1 MANSLG
7 TRLARIDVLIGGADQ
22 ARKQVEEMRK
32 EWAKLGKEVQEAQ
45 RNMEKSVDTVDY
57 DKNKKIYTDALKQQK
72 QLQKSIQE
80 SERNINTVQKY
91 LNDVSGQTLRNLN
104 NAQKGLNQ
112 MLLGVNPKNVESLR
126 TVREY
131 IKQIAD
137 EIQRRKGNLVEFSDI
152 IGDIGNVS
160 DKSLGMAKQRLQEL
174 ISTTQ
179 KNTQEIQIYRDQ
191 LKKVEDEEQRRISAN
206 AGRVMGNLGGSS
218 LSEIQEAIKVTTQLR
233 DAQKLGGQE
242 WNNYNVQIQSAQKYL
257 SDFNNLTKQLS
268 MADRMRNL
276 GEVSEA
282 SLTELK
288 KYWQEQVNGTM
299 LSSSELAKYEA
310 QLKKVTDEEQRR
322 ISANAGRV
330 MGNLGGSS
338 VSEIQEAIKVT
349 TQLRDA
355 QKRGSQE
362 WEIYNDEIQKAQ
374 KYLQDFNDK
383 AKQLTMFRQMGDLT
397 KVSSSSLSEL
407 KKYWQEQING
417 ADTTSAKLKHYQ
429 IQLQAVMKE
438 EERRISVQAGKVMG
452 NLTDSSVSEIQE
464 AIKVTMQLRDAQKLG
479 SQEWDIYNDE
489 IQKAQKY
496 LSDFNDLTKQLSM
509 SDRMRDLG
517 KASES
522 SLAELKKYW
531 QEQVNGAQ
539 RGSQELAEY
548 ESKLKQ
554 VLDEEKKRSAKSAV
568 SVFSNLSGSSLTEIQ
583 DAIKATTQ
591 LRDATELGSKQ
602 WDIYNQYIERAKNYL
617 SDFEN
622 TSKNAAIA
630 ERMKN
635 IGNASTSSLAEL
647 KKFWQEQVDGA
658 ELSSQ
663 KLQQY
668 QQSLEAVV
676 NEEQKRVSQR
686 AQTTLGK
693 VQTGTFDGTISQT
706 KEAIKLLEQYK
717 QQLKTSD
724 TKGIKDVESAIN
736 SLNEK
741 LKQSSAQFSTMDEAL
756 LKAEEVGMGTFDGT
770 YEDLEKLKKSL
781 EVYKKSLEVSDTKG
795 LKKIQVALE
804 VIDKKQKG
812 ALLSAKE
819 LDDIILN
826 LKAAPLED
834 LQKAASQLQQEL
846 SEAERDTREYME
858 TSMNLRRVNEQ
869 INEVKRS
876 WQEHDN
882 QIVATIKRLTSY
894 VLVYAGFNEVVGRI
908 KQLYQANL
916 QLSDSLAD
924 IEKTTGLSTESVA
937 ELSREID
944 SIDTRTAQQ
953 ELHDLA
959 YEAGKLGISAKEDV
973 LGFVKAGNQLLVAL
987 GEDLGGAEAVRQLMK
1002 VNAILGE
1009 TQKLGVEKALLA
1021 TGSAINE
1028 ISQTSRASAGPIV
1041 DVVNRI
1047 GAIGE
1052 AAGLSMSD
1060 LIALAGTLDA
1070 LGQHAEMGGTAL
1082 NTFISTLTSNTTEVA
1097 QAVGLSDDYL
1107 KNLIEQGRTMEAII
1121 AVFEKMNAM
1130 GGLDV
1135 LAPIMKDLGS
1145 DGERIKQVLVTLSS
1159 GVDELK
1165 AQVFTSSRAFKE
1177 ATSVTDE
1184 YNIKN
1189 ENAMAI
1195 MLRMGNAIKE
1205 SFINSGFVEWLTD
1218 VLRYIASIPNRF
1230 ERGET
1235 SIRLMAVALQVL
1247 VGVMIATSS
1256 AVQKASANILLF
1268 GKMMKA
1274 GTVSL
1279 NVFKTAWQALTFAMS
1294 KNPIG
1299 WAVLGFTALAS
1310 AVTMFK
1316 KTVDQAAKAQAEFES
1331 SIQKET
1337 FELNNLKY
1345 AIDKANVSN
1354 GERAALIKQL
1364 NDKYGAYL
1372 GFMVTENNYAEKQEY
1387 IYSLI
1392 NARLRETL
1400 ALKMRDKMMENI
1412 ADKYT
1417 DQIQEL
1423 QSKIIASLNKMQNV
1437 GETNAGDAMA
1447 RIMDGMN
1454 KVVEEGGNLYDA
1466 LDGFMEKYNK
1476 NIKQLPFSSDALKL
1490 MNILKNIRKEAG
1502 QTHTFLESTQ
1512 RAAESKTE
1520 ELMLQDLRKSNQGI
1534 LSSSDLSELNTY
1546 LQQATTYVQRLRED
1560 VDDLNAKREK
1570 GEKLTKAETDEL
1582 AEKNRQL
1589 GVYQNNISQVEK
1601 RIKAIGLES
1610 VWGQGVSL
1618 ETAGVDKLVATY
1630 KKLEAMMKSIN
1641 EDKDYADTFAARGF
1655 KSAREEYEALKKMEQ
1670 DVAKVLAEKWGRDTS
1685 GNWLKVRKSGTRG
1698 EQKEL
1703 NDQVSAAMAA
1713 LEAYFLRRQQAIR
1726 QAYLNEEIT
1735 TEEMNRQIDAT
1746 EEEHLLAR
1754 VELRKKLL
1762 GESNTF
1768 NQKLYGM
1775 EGKNLESTAALLKK
1789 MGEKETDGVRKN
1801 LEKDLLEVQNM
1812 AVKYRQTIEK
1822 ELLKYNPFE
1831 SLVNQFEESLDKLRL
1846 LNTDAEKEFRMSLGF
1861 SGVIDESAV
1870 KERMDALVSL
1880 SEDAYSLNENQLRT
1894 YLSNIDAVWAE
1905 SMSPEQMSLMLKKL
1919 RDFYQDSKAAAEKYA
1934 KDIKEMIDVQ
1944 WETSGNQK
1952 LWEDRIKGSDD
1963 QSELM
1968 GAAGNLGLA
1977 STQSSFLGT
1986 SDTDNAELEALR
1998 IKLEAA
2004 AQYYEQF
2011 ESRKKELIQQA
2022 IASGATQQ
2030 QAEESFLMAQKE
2042 AYDNYIAAREEQSA
2056 KELEITESKL
2066 STLKNYT
2073 DAVVDFSEQMGEA
2086 AFSEVD
2092 DRKEAAK
2099 QLLQTAMKLTKDLIM
2114 QKVQELIMKK
2124 ALGAQEVAQEAAT
2137 TTTVTALHGT
2147 QAITDLTVQGAKTSG
2162 DIALGTASGAAK
2174 TIGQLGWWGIPLVAV
2189 ISAAL
2194 SALMG
2199 LAMGK
2204 LNKSKQ
2210 EVAAA
2215 TGVSSSKGRVATGML
2230 TYAEGDYPVLGNDGQ
2245 IYNARYQKELKTG
2258 VYGGGAHFGIFSEK
2272 KPEMIVD
2279 GDTTQKLILNYPHI
2293 YDSILTIARHGQ
2305 LKSAA
2310 MPTFASG
2317 SYPSMPAQA
2326 SQAAQQAGGSGMSAA
2341 EMSQVLTGVTDA
2353 VNALTQR
2360 LNQPISA
2367 TVDPYG
2373 RKGAVNQLS
2382 KASKF
2387 MNKNGLTK

>member
-7 TRLARIDVLIGGADQ
+7 TRLARIDVLIGGAEQ

-32 EWAKLGKEVQEAQ
+32 EWKELDKVIQEAQ
-45 RNMEKSVDTVDY
+45 RNMEMSVDTVDY
-57 DKNKKIYTDALKQQK
+57 DKNKKIYEDALKKQK
-72 QLQKSIQE
+72 QLQKSITE
-80 SERNINTVQKY
+80 SERNVNTVQKY
-91 LNDVSGQTLRNLN
+91 LTDISGQTLRNLN
-104 NAQKGLNQ
+104 NAQRGLRD
-112 MLLGVNPKNVESLR
+112 MLLGVNPKDLKTLN
-126 TVREY
+126 TVRDY

-179 KNTQEIQIYRDQ
+179 KNTKEIQTYREQ
-191 LKKVEDEEQRRISAN
+191 LKKVEDEEQRRISSK
-206 AGRVMGNLGGSS
+206 AGRVMGNLDGSS
-218 LSEIQEAIKVTTQLR
+218 VAEIQEAINVTTKLR

-242 WNNYNVQIQSAQKYL
+242 WEIYNDEIQRAQKYL
-257 SDFNNLTKQLS
+257 SDFNNLTKQI
-268 MADRMRNL
+268 A
-276 GEVSEA
+276 
-282 SLTELK
+282 
-288 KYWQEQVNGTM
+288 
-299 LSSSELAKYEA
+299 
-310 QLKKVTDEEQRR
+310 
-322 ISANAGRV
+322 
-330 MGNLGGSS
+330 
-338 VSEIQEAIKVT
+338 
-349 TQLRDA
+349 
-355 QKRGSQE
+355 
-362 WEIYNDEIQKAQ
+362 
-374 KYLQDFNDK
+374 
-383 AKQLTMFRQMGDLT
+383 
-397 KVSSSSLSEL
+397 
-407 KKYWQEQING
+407 
-417 ADTTSAKLKHYQ
+417 
-429 IQLQAVMKE
+429 
-438 EERRISVQAGKVMG
+438 
-452 NLTDSSVSEIQE
+452 
-464 AIKVTMQLRDAQKLG
+464 
-479 SQEWDIYNDE
+479 
-489 IQKAQKY
+489 
-496 LSDFNDLTKQLSM
+496 M
-509 SDRMRDLG
+509 SDRMKELG

-522 SLAELKKYW
+522 SLSELKKYW

-602 WDIYNQYIERAKNYL
+602 WDIYNQYIERAKKYL

-668 QQSLEAVV
+668 QQNLEAVIK
-676 NEEQKRVSQR
+676 EEQNRISNR

-724 TKGIKDVESAIN
+724 TKGVKEVESAIN

-741 LKQSSAQFSTMDEAL
+741 LKQSSAEFTSLEDAL
-756 LKAEEVGMGTFDGT
+756 VKAETVGQGTFDGT

-781 EVYKKSLEVSDTKG
+781 EEYKKKLEVSDTKG
-795 LKKIQVALE
+795 LKKIEDALSTIE
-804 VIDKKQKG
+804 KRQKNSV
-812 ALLSAKE
+812 LSAEE
-819 LDDIILN
+819 LNKVILT
-826 LKAAPLED
+826 LKTAPLED
-834 LQKAASQLQQEL
+834 LQKAAAQLQQEL

-858 TSMNLRRVNEQ
+858 ASMNLRRVNEQ

-1107 KNLIEQGRTMEAII
+1107 KDLIEQGKTIQAVI

-1195 MLRMGNAIKE
+1195 MQRMGNAIKE

-1218 VLRYIASIPNRF
+1218 VLRYISSIPNRF
-1230 ERGET
+1230 KRGET
-1235 SIRLMAVALQVL
+1235 SIRLTAVALQVL

-1256 AVQKASANILLF
+1256 AVQKASANIVLF
-1268 GKMMKA
+1268 TKMVKS
-1274 GTVSL
+1274 GTASV
-1279 NVFKTAWQALTFAMS
+1279 NIFKIAWQSLSKAMMS
-1294 KNPIG
+1294 NPLG
-1299 WAVLGFTALAS
+1299 WVVLGFTALTS
-1310 AVTMFK
+1310 AITYFK
-1316 KTVDQAAKAQAEFES
+1316 KSVDEATKAQSEFEAA
-1331 SIQKET
+1331 IQKET
-1337 FELNNLKY
+1337 FELSNLKY

-1502 QTHTFLESTQ
+1502 QTQTFLESTQ

-1534 LSSSDLSELNTY
+1534 LSSSDLPELNTY
-1546 LQQATTYVQRLRED
+1546 LQQATTYVQRLRSD
-1560 VDDLNAKREK
+1560 VEYLNAKREK
-1570 GEKLTKAETDEL
+1570 GKKLTELETAELERLNERKEKGIMLNKLEESRLEELNDKRRKGENLTDSEL
-1582 AEKNRQL
+1582 KELEEKNRLL
-1589 GVYQNNISQVEK
+1589 GVYQYNIDQVEK

-1655 KSAREEYEALKKMEQ
+1655 KSAKEEYEALKKMEQ

-1698 EQKEL
+1698 EQKEM
-1703 NDQVSAAMAA
+1703 NDEISAAMSA

-1726 QAYLNEEIT
+1726 QAYLDEQIT

-1762 GESNTF
+1762 GEENTF
-1768 NQKLYGM
+1768 NQNLYGM
-1775 EGKNLESTAALLKK
+1775 EGKNLESTAALIKK
-1789 MGEKETDGVRKN
+1789 LGERQTDGLRKN

-1870 KERMDALVSL
+1870 KERINALVSL
-1880 SEDAYSLNENQLRT
+1880 SEDAYSLNEDQLRT

-1934 KDIKEMIDVQ
+1934 KDIKEMIDSS
-1944 WETSGNQK
+1944 WKDSGKEKEWDDIINASEQR
-1952 LWEDRIKGSDD
+1952 LEDTENMS
-1963 QSELM
+1963 QV
-1968 GAAGNLGLA
+1968 GLA
-1977 STQSSFLGT
+1977 SSKTTILGT
-1986 SDTDNAELEALR
+1986 SDVDKAELDSLR
-1998 IKLEAA
+1998 YKLEAA
-2004 AQYYEQF
+2004 QEYYESFYNRREQ
-2011 ESRKKELIQQA
+2011 LIQQA
-2022 IASGATQQ
+2022 IANGATEQ
-2030 QAEESFLMAQKE
+2030 QAIASQIKAEEK
-2042 AYDNYIAAREEQSA
+2042 ARQDSENALIDYYNKQN
-2056 KELEITESKL
+2056 EITFAKL
-2066 STLKNYT
+2066 SSLKEYT

-2086 AFSEVD
+2086 AFAEVD
-2092 DRKEAAK
+2092 DRKQAAK
-2099 QLLQTAMKLTKDLIM
+2099 MLLQTAMKLTKDLIM
-2114 QKVQELIMKK
+2114 QKITELLMKK
-2124 ALGAQEVAQEAAT
+2124 TLGDQEVAQEAAT
-2137 TTTVTALHGT
+2137 SATVTAIHGS
-2147 QAITDLTVQGAKTSG
+2147 QAITDMTVEGAKTAGDVTSG
-2162 DIALGTASGAAK
+2162 IARGSAK
-2174 TIGQLGWWGIPLVAV
+2174 TIGDLGWWGIPLIAV

-2204 LNKSKQ
+2204 LNKAKQ
-2210 EVAAA
+2210 DVAAA
-2215 TGVSSSKGRVATGML
+2215 TGVSSSKGRVAAGML

-2293 YDSILTIARHGQ
+2293 YESILTIARHGQ

-2317 SYPSMPAQA
+2317 NYPSMPAQITQVA
-2326 SQAAQQAGGSGMSAA
+2326 SGATDMTMQNEQMTQMLGSVA
-2341 EMSQVLTGVTDA
+2341 E
-2353 VNALTQR
+2353 ALSTLNER
-2360 LNQPISA
+2360 LSKPISA

-2373 RKGAVNQLS
+2373 SKGAVNQLN
-2382 KASKF
+2382 KASNF
-2387 MNKNGLTK
+2387 MTKRGLIK

>member
-7 TRLARIDVLIGGADQ
+7 TRLARIDVLIGGAEQ
-22 ARKQVEEMRK
+22 ARKQVEQMRE
-32 EWAKLGKEVQEAQ
+32 EWKKLGKQAQEAQ
-45 RNMEKSVDTVDY
+45 KNMQATVDTVAY
-57 DKNKKIYTDALKQQK
+57 DKNKKIYEDALKQQK
-72 QLQKSIQE
+72 QLQKSITE

-91 LNDVSGQTLRNLN
+91 LTDISGQTLRNLN
-104 NAQKGLNQ
+104 NAQKGLKQ
-112 MLLGVNPKNVESLR
+112 MLLGVNPKDLQTLN
-126 TVREY
+126 TVRDY

-137 EIQRRKGNLVEFSDI
+137 EAQRRKGNLVEFSDI

-179 KNTQEIQIYRDQ
+179 KNTKEIQTYREQ
-191 LKKVEDEEQRRISAN
+191 LKKVEDEEQRRISSK
-206 AGRVMGNLGGSS
+206 AGRVMGNLDGSS
-218 LSEIQEAIKVTTQLR
+218 VAEIQEAINVTTKLR

-242 WNNYNVQIQSAQKYL
+242 WEIYNDEIQRAQKYL
-257 SDFNNLTKQLS
+257 SDFNNLTKQI
-268 MADRMRNL
+268 A
-276 GEVSEA
+276 
-282 SLTELK
+282 
-288 KYWQEQVNGTM
+288 
-299 LSSSELAKYEA
+299 
-310 QLKKVTDEEQRR
+310 
-322 ISANAGRV
+322 
-330 MGNLGGSS
+330 
-338 VSEIQEAIKVT
+338 
-349 TQLRDA
+349 
-355 QKRGSQE
+355 
-362 WEIYNDEIQKAQ
+362 
-374 KYLQDFNDK
+374 
-383 AKQLTMFRQMGDLT
+383 
-397 KVSSSSLSEL
+397 
-407 KKYWQEQING
+407 
-417 ADTTSAKLKHYQ
+417 
-429 IQLQAVMKE
+429 
-438 EERRISVQAGKVMG
+438 
-452 NLTDSSVSEIQE
+452 
-464 AIKVTMQLRDAQKLG
+464 
-479 SQEWDIYNDE
+479 
-489 IQKAQKY
+489 
-496 LSDFNDLTKQLSM
+496 M
-509 SDRMRDLG
+509 SDRMKELG

-522 SLAELKKYW
+522 SLSELKKYW

-602 WDIYNQYIERAKNYL
+602 WDIYNQYIERAKKYL

-668 QQSLEAVV
+668 QQNLEAVIK
-676 NEEQKRVSQR
+676 EEQNRISNR
-686 AQTTLGK
+686 AQTTLGQ
-693 VQTGTFDGTISQT
+693 VQTGTFDGTIAQT

-724 TKGIKDVESAIN
+724 TKGVKEVESAIN

-741 LKQSSAQFSTMDEAL
+741 LKQSSAEFTSLEDAL
-756 LKAEEVGMGTFDGT
+756 DKAETVGQGTFDGT

-781 EVYKKSLEVSDTKG
+781 EEYKKKLEVSDTKG
-795 LKKIQVALE
+795 LKKIEDALSTIE
-804 VIDKKQKG
+804 KKQKNSV
-812 ALLSAKE
+812 LSAKE
-819 LDDIILN
+819 LDKVLLS
-826 LKAAPLED
+826 LKTASLED
-834 LQKAASQLQQEL
+834 LQKAAAQLQEEL
-846 SEAERDTREYME
+846 SKTERDAEKYVE
-858 TSMNLRRVNEQ
+858 KSMDLRRVNEQ

-1107 KNLIEQGRTMEAII
+1107 KNLIEQGKTIQAVI

-1195 MLRMGNAIKE
+1195 MQRMGNAIKE

-1218 VLRYIASIPNRF
+1218 VLRYISSIPNRF
-1230 ERGET
+1230 ERGEK
-1235 SIRLMAVALQVL
+1235 SIRLMAVTVQAL

-1256 AVQKASANILLF
+1256 AVQKASANIVLF
-1268 GKMMKA
+1268 TKMVKA
-1274 GTVSL
+1274 GTASV
-1279 NVFKTAWQALTFAMS
+1279 NIFKIAWQWLSKAMMS
-1294 KNPIG
+1294 NPLG
-1299 WAVLGFTALAS
+1299 WVVLGFTALTS
-1310 AVTMFK
+1310 AITYFK
-1316 KTVDQAAKAQAEFES
+1316 KSVDEATKAQSEFEAA
-1331 SIQKET
+1331 IQKET
-1337 FELNNLKY
+1337 FELSNLKY

-1423 QSKIIASLNKMQNV
+1423 QSKIIASLNKMENV

-1447 RIMDGMN
+1447 LIMDGMN

-1466 LDGFMEKYNK
+1466 LDGFMEKYDK

-1502 QTHTFLESTQ
+1502 QTQTFLESTQ

-1534 LSSSDLSELNTY
+1534 LSSSDIPELNTY
-1546 LQQATTYVQRLRED
+1546 LQQATTYVQRLRSD
-1560 VDDLNAKREK
+1560 VEYLNAKREK
-1570 GEKLTKAETDEL
+1570 GKKLTELETAELERLNERKEKGIMLNKLEESRLEELNDKRRKGENLTDSEL
-1582 AEKNRQL
+1582 KELKEKNRLL
-1589 GVYQNNISQVEK
+1589 GVYQHNIDQVEK

-1655 KSAREEYEALKKMEQ
+1655 KSAKEEYEALKKMEQ

-1698 EQKEL
+1698 EQKEM
-1703 NDQVSAAMAA
+1703 NDEISAAMSA

-1726 QAYLNEEIT
+1726 QAYLDEQIT

-1762 GESNTF
+1762 GEENTF
-1768 NQKLYGM
+1768 NQNLYGM
-1775 EGKNLESTAALLKK
+1775 EGKNLESTAALIKK
-1789 MGEKETDGVRKN
+1789 LGERQTDGLRKN

-1870 KERMDALVSL
+1870 KERINALVSL
-1880 SEDAYSLNENQLRT
+1880 SEDAYSLNEDELRT

-1934 KDIKEMIDVQ
+1934 KDIKETIDVQ

-1952 LWEDRIKGSDD
+1952 LWEDRIKGADD

-2042 AYDNYIAAREEQSA
+2042 AYDNYIAAREEQSS

-2066 STLKNYT
+2066 GTLKNYT

-2086 AFSEVD
+2086 AFAEVD
-2092 DRKEAAK
+2092 DRKQAAK
-2099 QLLQTAMKLTKDLIM
+2099 MLLQTAMKLTKDLIM
-2114 QKVQELIMKK
+2114 QKITELLMKK
-2124 ALGAQEVAQEAAT
+2124 TLGDQEVTQEAAT
-2137 TTTVTALHGT
+2137 SATVTAIHGS
-2147 QAITDLTVQGAKTSG
+2147 QAITDMTVEGAKTTGDVTSG
-2162 DIALGTASGAAK
+2162 IARGSAK
-2174 TIGQLGWWGIPLVAV
+2174 TIGDLGWWGIPLIAV

-2204 LNKSKQ
+2204 LNKAKQ
-2210 EVAAA
+2210 DVAAA
-2215 TGVSSSKGRVATGML
+2215 TGVSSSKGRVAAGML

-2317 SYPSMPAQA
+2317 NYPSMPAQITQVA
-2326 SQAAQQAGGSGMSAA
+2326 SGATDMTMQNEQMTQMLGSVAEALSTLNERLSKPIRAA
-2341 EMSQVLTGVTDA
+2341 
-2353 VNALTQR
+2353 
-2360 LNQPISA
+2360 
-2367 TVDPYG
+2367 VDPYG
-2373 RKGAVNQLS
+2373 SKGAVNQLN
-2382 KASKF
+2382 KASNF
-2387 MNKNGLTK
+2387 MTKRGLIK

>member
-7 TRLARIDVLIGGADQ
+7 TRLARIDVLIGGAEQ

-32 EWAKLGKEVQEAQ
+32 EWAKLGKEVQQAQ

-57 DKNKKIYTDALKQQK
+57 DENKKAYTEALKQQK

-80 SERNINTVQKY
+80 SERNINTVEKY
-91 LNDVSGQTLRNLN
+91 LADISGQTLRNLN
-104 NAQKGLNQ
+104 NAQKGLKQ
-112 MLLGVNPKNVESLR
+112 MLLGVNPKNIESLN
-126 TVREY
+126 TVRDY

-137 EIQRRKGNLVEFSDI
+137 EAQRRKGNLVEFSDI

-174 ISTTQ
+174 ISSTRL
-179 KNTQEIQIYRDQ
+179 NTQEIQKYREQ
-191 LKKVEDEEQRRISAN
+191 LAQVEAEETR
-206 AGRVMGNLGGSS
+206 
-218 LSEIQEAIKVTTQLR
+218 
-233 DAQKLGGQE
+233 
-242 WNNYNVQIQSAQKYL
+242 
-257 SDFNNLTKQLS
+257 
-268 MADRMRNL
+268 
-276 GEVSEA
+276 
-282 SLTELK
+282 
-288 KYWQEQVNGTM
+288 
-299 LSSSELAKYEA
+299 
-310 QLKKVTDEEQRR
+310 
-322 ISANAGRV
+322 
-330 MGNLGGSS
+330 
-338 VSEIQEAIKVT
+338 
-349 TQLRDA
+349 
-355 QKRGSQE
+355 
-362 WEIYNDEIQKAQ
+362 
-374 KYLQDFNDK
+374 
-383 AKQLTMFRQMGDLT
+383 
-397 KVSSSSLSEL
+397 
-407 KKYWQEQING
+407 
-417 ADTTSAKLKHYQ
+417 
-429 IQLQAVMKE
+429 
-438 EERRISVQAGKVMG
+438 
-452 NLTDSSVSEIQE
+452 
-464 AIKVTMQLRDAQKLG
+464 
-479 SQEWDIYNDE
+479 
-489 IQKAQKY
+489 
-496 LSDFNDLTKQLSM
+496 
-509 SDRMRDLG
+509 
-517 KASES
+517 
-522 SLAELKKYW
+522 
-531 QEQVNGAQ
+531 
-539 RGSQELAEY
+539 
-548 ESKLKQ
+548 
-554 VLDEEKKRSAKSAV
+554 
-568 SVFSNLSGSSLTEIQ
+568 
-583 DAIKATTQ
+583 
-591 LRDATELGSKQ
+591 
-602 WDIYNQYIERAKNYL
+602 
-617 SDFEN
+617 
-622 TSKNAAIA
+622 
-630 ERMKN
+630 
-635 IGNASTSSLAEL
+635 
-647 KKFWQEQVDGA
+647 
-658 ELSSQ
+658 
-663 KLQQY
+663 
-668 QQSLEAVV
+668 
-676 NEEQKRVSQR
+676 RVSQR
-686 AQTTLGK
+686 AQTTLGQ
-693 VQTGTFDGTISQT
+693 VQTGTFDGTIAQT

-724 TKGIKDVESAIN
+724 IKGVKEVESAIN

-741 LKQSSAQFSTMDEAL
+741 LKQSSAEFTSLEDAL
-756 LKAEEVGMGTFDGT
+756 DKAETVGQGTFDGT

-781 EVYKKSLEVSDTKG
+781 EEYKKSLEVSDTKG
-795 LKKIQVALE
+795 LKKIEDALSTIE
-804 VIDKKQKG
+804 KKQKNSV
-812 ALLSAKE
+812 LSAKE
-819 LDDIILN
+819 LDKVLLS
-826 LKAAPLED
+826 LKTASLEN
-834 LQKAASQLQQEL
+834 LQKAAAQLQEEL
-846 SEAERDTREYME
+846 SETERDAEKYVE
-858 TSMNLRRVNEQ
+858 KSMDLRRVNEQ

-1107 KNLIEQGRTMEAII
+1107 KNLIEQGKTIQAVI

-1159 GVDELK
+1159 SVDELK

-1184 YNIKN
+1184 YNTKN

-1195 MLRMGNAIKE
+1195 MQRMGNAIKE

-1218 VLRYIASIPNRF
+1218 VLRYISSIPNRF
-1230 ERGET
+1230 ERGEK
-1235 SIRLMAVALQVL
+1235 SIRLMAVTVQAL

-1256 AVQKASANILLF
+1256 AVQKASANIVLF
-1268 GKMMKA
+1268 TKMVKA
-1274 GTVSL
+1274 GTASV
-1279 NVFKTAWQALTFAMS
+1279 NIFKIAWQWLSKAMMS
-1294 KNPIG
+1294 NPLG
-1299 WAVLGFTALAS
+1299 WVVLGFTALTS
-1310 AVTMFK
+1310 AITYFK
-1316 KTVDQAAKAQAEFES
+1316 KSVDEATKAQSEFEAA
-1331 SIQKET
+1331 IQKET
-1337 FELNNLKY
+1337 FELSNLKY

-1447 RIMDGMN
+1447 LIMDGMN

-1502 QTHTFLESTQ
+1502 QTQTFLESTQ

-1534 LSSSDLSELNTY
+1534 LSSSDIPELNTY
-1546 LQQATTYVQRLRED
+1546 LQQATTYVQRLRSD
-1560 VDDLNAKREK
+1560 VEYLNAKREK
-1570 GEKLTKAETDEL
+1570 GKKLTELETAELERLNERKEKGIMLNKLEESRLEELNDKRRKGENITDSEL
-1582 AEKNRQL
+1582 KELKEKNRLL
-1589 GVYQNNISQVEK
+1589 GAYQYNIDQVEK

-1655 KSAREEYEALKKMEQ
+1655 KSAKEEYEALKKMEQ

-1698 EQKEL
+1698 EQKEM
-1703 NDQVSAAMAA
+1703 NDEISAAMSA

-1726 QAYLNEEIT
+1726 QAYLDEQIT

-1762 GESNTF
+1762 GEENTF
-1768 NQKLYGM
+1768 NQNLYGM
-1775 EGKNLESTAALLKK
+1775 EGKNLESTAALIKK
-1789 MGEKETDGVRKN
+1789 LGERQTDGLRKN

-1870 KERMDALVSL
+1870 KERINAIVSL
-1880 SEDAYSLNENQLRT
+1880 SEDAYSLNEDQLRT

-1952 LWEDRIKGSDD
+1952 LWEDRIKGTDERT
-1963 QSELM
+1963 ELM

-1986 SDTDNAELEALR
+1986 SETDNAELEALR
-1998 IKLEAA
+1998 IRLEAA
-2004 AQYYEQF
+2004 RQYYEEF
-2011 ESRKKELIQQA
+2011 YARKEELIQQA

-2030 QAEESFLMAQKE
+2030 EAEESYRMAEKE
-2042 AYDNYIAAREEQSA
+2042 ALDELNAAREEQAS

-2086 AFSEVD
+2086 AFAEVD
-2092 DRKEAAK
+2092 DRKQAAK
-2099 QLLQTAMKLTKDLIM
+2099 MLLQTAMKLTKDLIM
-2114 QKVQELIMKK
+2114 QKITELLMKK
-2124 ALGAQEVAQEAAT
+2124 TLGDQEVAQEAAT
-2137 TTTVTALHGT
+2137 SATVTAIHGS
-2147 QAITDLTVQGAKTSG
+2147 QAITDMTVEGAKTAGDVTSG
-2162 DIALGTASGAAK
+2162 IARGSAK
-2174 TIGQLGWWGIPLVAV
+2174 TIGDLGWWGIPLIAV

-2204 LNKSKQ
+2204 LNKAKQ
-2210 EVAAA
+2210 DVAAA
-2215 TGVSSSKGRVATGML
+2215 TGVSSSKGRVAAGML

-2317 SYPSMPAQA
+2317 NYPSMPAQITQVA
-2326 SQAAQQAGGSGMSAA
+2326 SGAADMTMQNEQMTQMLGSVAEALSTLNERLSKPIRAA
-2341 EMSQVLTGVTDA
+2341 
-2353 VNALTQR
+2353 
-2360 LNQPISA
+2360 
-2367 TVDPYG
+2367 VDPYG
-2373 RKGAVNQLS
+2373 SKGAVNQLN
-2382 KASKF
+2382 KASNF
-2387 MNKNGLTK
+2387 MTKRGLIK

>member
-7 TRLARIDVLIGGADQ
+7 TRLARIDVLIGGAEQ
-22 ARKQVEEMRK
+22 ARKQVEQMRE
-32 EWAKLGKEVQEAQ
+32 EWKKLGKQAQEAQ
-45 RNMEKSVDTVDY
+45 KNMQATVDTVAY
-57 DKNKKIYTDALKQQK
+57 DKNKKIYEDALKQQK
-72 QLQKSIQE
+72 QLQKSITE

-91 LNDVSGQTLRNLN
+91 LTDISGQTLRNLN
-104 NAQKGLNQ
+104 NAQKGLKQ
-112 MLLGVNPKNVESLR
+112 MLLGVNPKDLQTLN
-126 TVREY
+126 TVRDY

-137 EIQRRKGNLVEFSDI
+137 EAQRRKGNLVEFSDI

-179 KNTQEIQIYRDQ
+179 KNTKEIQTYREQ
-191 LKKVEDEEQRRISAN
+191 LKKVEDEEQRRISSK
-206 AGRVMGNLGGSS
+206 AGRVMGNLDGSS
-218 LSEIQEAIKVTTQLR
+218 VAEIQEAINVTTKLR

-242 WNNYNVQIQSAQKYL
+242 WEIYNDEIQRAQKYL
-257 SDFNNLTKQLS
+257 SDFNNLTKQI
-268 MADRMRNL
+268 A
-276 GEVSEA
+276 
-282 SLTELK
+282 
-288 KYWQEQVNGTM
+288 
-299 LSSSELAKYEA
+299 
-310 QLKKVTDEEQRR
+310 
-322 ISANAGRV
+322 
-330 MGNLGGSS
+330 
-338 VSEIQEAIKVT
+338 
-349 TQLRDA
+349 
-355 QKRGSQE
+355 
-362 WEIYNDEIQKAQ
+362 
-374 KYLQDFNDK
+374 
-383 AKQLTMFRQMGDLT
+383 
-397 KVSSSSLSEL
+397 
-407 KKYWQEQING
+407 
-417 ADTTSAKLKHYQ
+417 
-429 IQLQAVMKE
+429 
-438 EERRISVQAGKVMG
+438 
-452 NLTDSSVSEIQE
+452 
-464 AIKVTMQLRDAQKLG
+464 
-479 SQEWDIYNDE
+479 
-489 IQKAQKY
+489 
-496 LSDFNDLTKQLSM
+496 M
-509 SDRMRDLG
+509 SDRMKELG

-522 SLAELKKYW
+522 SLSELKKYW

-602 WDIYNQYIERAKNYL
+602 WDIYNQYIERAKKYL

-668 QQSLEAVV
+668 QQNLEAVIK
-676 NEEQKRVSQR
+676 EEQNRISNR
-686 AQTTLGK
+686 AQTTLGQ
-693 VQTGTFDGTISQT
+693 VQTGTFDGTIAQT

-724 TKGIKDVESAIN
+724 TKGVKEVESAIN

-741 LKQSSAQFSTMDEAL
+741 LKQSSAEFTSLEDAL
-756 LKAEEVGMGTFDGT
+756 DKAETVGQGTFDGT

-781 EVYKKSLEVSDTKG
+781 EEYKKKLEVSDTKG
-795 LKKIQVALE
+795 LKKIEDALSTIE
-804 VIDKKQKG
+804 KKQKNSV
-812 ALLSAKE
+812 LSAKE
-819 LDDIILN
+819 LDKVLLS
-826 LKAAPLED
+826 LKTASLED
-834 LQKAASQLQQEL
+834 LQKAAAQLQEEL
-846 SEAERDTREYME
+846 SKTERDAEKYVE
-858 TSMNLRRVNEQ
+858 KSMDLRRVNEQ

-1107 KNLIEQGRTMEAII
+1107 KNLIEQGKTIQAVI

-1195 MLRMGNAIKE
+1195 MQRMGNAIKE

-1218 VLRYIASIPNRF
+1218 VLRYISSIPNRF
-1230 ERGET
+1230 ERGEK
-1235 SIRLMAVALQVL
+1235 SIRLMAVTVQAL

-1256 AVQKASANILLF
+1256 AVQKASANIVLF
-1268 GKMMKA
+1268 TKMVKA
-1274 GTVSL
+1274 GTASV
-1279 NVFKTAWQALTFAMS
+1279 NIFKIAWQWLSKAMMS
-1294 KNPIG
+1294 NPLG
-1299 WAVLGFTALAS
+1299 WVVLGFTALTS
-1310 AVTMFK
+1310 AITYFK
-1316 KTVDQAAKAQAEFES
+1316 KSVDEATKAQSEFEAA
-1331 SIQKET
+1331 IQKET
-1337 FELNNLKY
+1337 FELSNLKY

-1423 QSKIIASLNKMQNV
+1423 QSKIIASLNKMENV

-1447 RIMDGMN
+1447 LIMDGMN

-1466 LDGFMEKYNK
+1466 LDGFMEKYDK

-1502 QTHTFLESTQ
+1502 QTQTFLESTQ

-1534 LSSSDLSELNTY
+1534 LSSSDIPELNTY
-1546 LQQATTYVQRLRED
+1546 LQQATTYVQRLRSD
-1560 VDDLNAKREK
+1560 VEYLNAKREK
-1570 GEKLTKAETDEL
+1570 GKKLTELETAELERLNERKEKGIMLNKLEESRLEELNDKRRKGENLTDSEL
-1582 AEKNRQL
+1582 KELKEKNRLL
-1589 GVYQNNISQVEK
+1589 GVYQYNIDQVEK

-1655 KSAREEYEALKKMEQ
+1655 KSAKEEYEALKKMEQ

-1698 EQKEL
+1698 EQKEM
-1703 NDQVSAAMAA
+1703 NDEISAAMSA

-1726 QAYLNEEIT
+1726 QAYLDEQIT

-1762 GESNTF
+1762 GEENTF
-1768 NQKLYGM
+1768 NQNLYGM
-1775 EGKNLESTAALLKK
+1775 EGKNLESTAALIKK
-1789 MGEKETDGVRKN
+1789 LGERQTDGLRKN

-1831 SLVNQFEESLDKLRL
+1831 SIVNQFEESLDKLRL

-1870 KERMDALVSL
+1870 KERINALVSL
-1880 SEDAYSLNENQLRT
+1880 SEDAYNMNEIQLRGR
-1894 YLSNIDAVWAE
+1894 LLGIDKIWAE

-1919 RDFYQDSKAAAEKYA
+1919 RDFYQDSKSAAEKYA

-1952 LWEDRIKGSDD
+1952 LWEDRIKGTDERT
-1963 QSELM
+1963 ELM

-1986 SDTDNAELEALR
+1986 SETDNAELEALR
-1998 IKLEAA
+1998 IRLEAA
-2004 AQYYEQF
+2004 RQYYEEF
-2011 ESRKKELIQQA
+2011 YARKEELIQQA

-2030 QAEESFLMAQKE
+2030 EAEESYRMAEKE
-2042 AYDNYIAAREEQSA
+2042 ALDELNAAREEQAS

-2086 AFSEVD
+2086 AFAEVD
-2092 DRKEAAK
+2092 DRKQAAK
-2099 QLLQTAMKLTKDLIM
+2099 MLLQTAMKLTKDLIM
-2114 QKVQELIMKK
+2114 QKITELLMKK
-2124 ALGAQEVAQEAAT
+2124 TLGDQEVAQEAAT
-2137 TTTVTALHGT
+2137 SATVTAIHGS
-2147 QAITDLTVQGAKTSG
+2147 QAITDMTVEGAKTAGDVTSG
-2162 DIALGTASGAAK
+2162 IARGSAK
-2174 TIGQLGWWGIPLVAV
+2174 TIGDLGWWGIPLIAV

-2204 LNKSKQ
+2204 LNKAKQ
-2210 EVAAA
+2210 DVAAA
-2215 TGVSSSKGRVATGML
+2215 TGVSSSKGRVAAGML

-2293 YDSILTIARHGQ
+2293 YESILTIARHGQ

-2317 SYPSMPAQA
+2317 SYPSMPAQITQVA
-2326 SQAAQQAGGSGMSAA
+2326 SGATDMTMQNEQMTQMLGSVA
-2341 EMSQVLTGVTDA
+2341 E
-2353 VNALTQR
+2353 ALSTLNER
-2360 LNQPISA
+2360 LSKPISA

-2373 RKGAVNQLS
+2373 SKGAVNQLN
-2382 KASKF
+2382 KASNF
-2387 MNKNGLTK
+2387 MTKRGLIK

>member
-112 MLLGVNPKNVESLR
+112 MLLGVNPKNIESLR

-137 EIQRRKGNLVEFSDI
+137 EIQRRKGNIVEFSDI

-160 DKSLGMAKQRLQEL
+160 DKSLGKAKERLQDLIKSTEL
-174 ISTTQ
+174 
-179 KNTQEIQIYRDQ
+179 NTQEIQKYRDQ
-191 LKKVEDEEQRRISAN
+191 LAQVEAEETR
-206 AGRVMGNLGGSS
+206 
-218 LSEIQEAIKVTTQLR
+218 
-233 DAQKLGGQE
+233 
-242 WNNYNVQIQSAQKYL
+242 
-257 SDFNNLTKQLS
+257 
-268 MADRMRNL
+268 
-276 GEVSEA
+276 
-282 SLTELK
+282 
-288 KYWQEQVNGTM
+288 
-299 LSSSELAKYEA
+299 
-310 QLKKVTDEEQRR
+310 
-322 ISANAGRV
+322 
-330 MGNLGGSS
+330 
-338 VSEIQEAIKVT
+338 
-349 TQLRDA
+349 
-355 QKRGSQE
+355 
-362 WEIYNDEIQKAQ
+362 
-374 KYLQDFNDK
+374 
-383 AKQLTMFRQMGDLT
+383 
-397 KVSSSSLSEL
+397 
-407 KKYWQEQING
+407 
-417 ADTTSAKLKHYQ
+417 
-429 IQLQAVMKE
+429 
-438 EERRISVQAGKVMG
+438 
-452 NLTDSSVSEIQE
+452 
-464 AIKVTMQLRDAQKLG
+464 
-479 SQEWDIYNDE
+479 
-489 IQKAQKY
+489 
-496 LSDFNDLTKQLSM
+496 
-509 SDRMRDLG
+509 
-517 KASES
+517 
-522 SLAELKKYW
+522 
-531 QEQVNGAQ
+531 
-539 RGSQELAEY
+539 
-548 ESKLKQ
+548 
-554 VLDEEKKRSAKSAV
+554 
-568 SVFSNLSGSSLTEIQ
+568 
-583 DAIKATTQ
+583 
-591 LRDATELGSKQ
+591 
-602 WDIYNQYIERAKNYL
+602 
-617 SDFEN
+617 
-622 TSKNAAIA
+622 
-630 ERMKN
+630 
-635 IGNASTSSLAEL
+635 
-647 KKFWQEQVDGA
+647 
-658 ELSSQ
+658 
-663 KLQQY
+663 
-668 QQSLEAVV
+668 
-676 NEEQKRVSQR
+676 RVSQR

-756 LKAEEVGMGTFDGT
+756 LKAEDVGMGTFDGT

-781 EVYKKSLEVSDTKG
+781 EEYKKSLEVSDTRG
-795 LKKIQVALE
+795 LKKIQVALD

-882 QIVATIKRLTSY
+882 QIAATIKRLTSY

-1097 QAVGLSDDYL
+1097 QAVGLSDEYL

-1218 VLRYIASIPNRF
+1218 VLRYISSIPNRF

-1299 WAVLGFTALAS
+1299 WAVLGFTALTS

-1316 KTVDQAAKAQAEFES
+1316 KTVDQAAKAQSEFEA

-1354 GERAALIKQL
+1354 GERSALIKQL

-1502 QTHTFLESTQ
+1502 QTQTFLESTQ

-1655 KSAREEYEALKKMEQ
+1655 KSAKEEYEALKKMEQ

-1998 IKLEAA
+1998 IRLEAA
-2004 AQYYEQF
+2004 RQYYEEF
-2011 ESRKKELIQQA
+2011 YARKEELIQQA
-2022 IASGATQQ
+2022 IASGATEQ
-2030 QAEESFLMAQKE
+2030 QAEESYRMAEKE
-2042 AYDNYIAAREEQSA
+2042 ALDALTQAREEQQS

-2086 AFSEVD
+2086 AFSEVS

-2099 QLLQTAMKLTKDLIM
+2099 QLLQTMMKLTKDLIM
-2114 QKVQELIMKK
+2114 QKVQELVMKK

-2137 TTTVTALHGT
+2137 SATITAVHGS
-2147 QAITDLTVQGAKTSG
+2147 QAITDLTVQGAKTAADVST
-2162 DIALGTASGAAK
+2162 GTASGAAK
-2174 TIGQLGWWGIPLVAV
+2174 IIGELGWWGIPLIAV

>member
-22 ARKQVEEMRK
+22 AKKKLEEMKNELKKLKDASVEAQEKMNASIEKVDFYKYKQVYEDIEK
-32 EWAKLGKEVQEAQ
+32 KIKQLSKTINANEATI
-45 RNMEKSVDTVDY
+45 KTVDT
-57 DKNKKIYTDALKQQK
+57 
-72 QLQKSIQE
+72 
-80 SERNINTVQKY
+80 Y
-91 LNDVSGQTLRNLN
+91 LNDISGQTLRNLN
-104 NAQKGLNQ
+104 NAQKGLKQ
-112 MLLGVNPKNVESLR
+112 MLLSVDPKKVETISVLR
-126 TVREY
+126 GY
-131 IKQIAD
+131 IKQVYD

-179 KNTQEIQIYRDQ
+179 KNTKEIQTYREQ
-191 LKKVEDEEQRRISAN
+191 LKKVEDEEQRRISSK
-206 AGRVMGNLGGSS
+206 AGRVMGNLDGSS
-218 LSEIQEAIKVTTQLR
+218 VAEIQEAINVTTKLR

-242 WNNYNVQIQSAQKYL
+242 WEIYNDEIQRAQKYL
-257 SDFNNLTKQLS
+257 SDFNNLTKQI
-268 MADRMRNL
+268 A
-276 GEVSEA
+276 
-282 SLTELK
+282 
-288 KYWQEQVNGTM
+288 
-299 LSSSELAKYEA
+299 
-310 QLKKVTDEEQRR
+310 
-322 ISANAGRV
+322 
-330 MGNLGGSS
+330 
-338 VSEIQEAIKVT
+338 
-349 TQLRDA
+349 
-355 QKRGSQE
+355 
-362 WEIYNDEIQKAQ
+362 
-374 KYLQDFNDK
+374 
-383 AKQLTMFRQMGDLT
+383 
-397 KVSSSSLSEL
+397 
-407 KKYWQEQING
+407 
-417 ADTTSAKLKHYQ
+417 
-429 IQLQAVMKE
+429 
-438 EERRISVQAGKVMG
+438 
-452 NLTDSSVSEIQE
+452 
-464 AIKVTMQLRDAQKLG
+464 
-479 SQEWDIYNDE
+479 
-489 IQKAQKY
+489 
-496 LSDFNDLTKQLSM
+496 M
-509 SDRMRDLG
+509 SDRMKELG

-602 WDIYNQYIERAKNYL
+602 WDIYNQYIERAKKYL

-668 QQSLEAVV
+668 QQNLEAVIK
-676 NEEQKRVSQR
+676 EEQSRISNR

-693 VQTGTFDGTISQT
+693 VQTGTFDGTIAQT

-717 QQLKTSD
+717 QQLNTSE
-724 TKGIKDVESAIN
+724 TNGVKEVESAIN

-741 LKQSSAQFSTMDEAL
+741 LKQSSAEFTSLEDAL
-756 LKAEEVGMGTFDGT
+756 DKAETVGQGTFDGT

-781 EVYKKSLEVSDTKG
+781 EEYKKKLEVSDTKG
-795 LKKIQVALE
+795 LKKIEDALSTIE
-804 VIDKKQKG
+804 KKQKSS
-812 ALLSAKE
+812 LLSAEE
-819 LDDIILN
+819 LNKVILT
-826 LKAAPLED
+826 LKTAPLED
-834 LQKAASQLQQEL
+834 LQKAAAQLQEEL
-846 SEAERDTREYME
+846 SKTERDAKKYVE

-1009 TQKLGVEKALLA
+1009 TQKLGAEKALLA

-1070 LGQHAEMGGTAL
+1070 LGQHAEMGGTVL

-1107 KNLIEQGRTMEAII
+1107 KNLIEQGKTIQAVI

-1195 MLRMGNAIKE
+1195 MQRMGNAIKE

-1218 VLRYIASIPNRF
+1218 VLRYISSIPNRF
-1230 ERGET
+1230 ERGEK
-1235 SIRLMAVALQVL
+1235 SIRLMAVTVQAL

-1256 AVQKASANILLF
+1256 AVQKASANIVLF
-1268 GKMMKA
+1268 TKMVKA
-1274 GTVSL
+1274 GTASV
-1279 NVFKTAWQALTFAMS
+1279 NIFKIAWQWLSKAMMS
-1294 KNPIG
+1294 NPLG
-1299 WAVLGFTALAS
+1299 WVVLGFTALTS
-1310 AVTMFK
+1310 AITYFK
-1316 KTVDQAAKAQAEFES
+1316 KSVDEATKAQSEFEAA
-1331 SIQKET
+1331 IQKET
-1337 FELNNLKY
+1337 FELSNLKY
-1345 AIDKANVSN
+1345 AINKANVSN

-1423 QSKIIASLNKMQNV
+1423 QSKIIASLNKMENV

-1447 RIMDGMN
+1447 LIMDGMN

-1466 LDGFMEKYNK
+1466 LDGFMEKYDK

-1502 QTHTFLESTQ
+1502 QTQTFLESTQ

-1520 ELMLQDLRKSNQGI
+1520 ELMLKDLRKSNQGI
-1534 LSSSDLSELNTY
+1534 LSSSDIPELNTY
-1546 LQQATTYVQRLRED
+1546 LQQATTYVQRLRSD
-1560 VDDLNAKREK
+1560 VEYLNAKREK
-1570 GEKLTKAETDEL
+1570 GKKLTELETAELERLNERKEKGIMLNKLEESRLEELNDKRRKGENLTDSEL
-1582 AEKNRQL
+1582 KELKEKNRLL
-1589 GVYQNNISQVEK
+1589 GVYQYNIDQVEK

-1655 KSAREEYEALKKMEQ
+1655 KSAKEEYEALKKMEQ

-1775 EGKNLESTAALLKK
+1775 EGKNLESTAALIKK

-1812 AVKYRQTIEK
+1812 AVKYRQAIEK

-1934 KDIKEMIDVQ
+1934 KDIKEMIGVQ

-1998 IKLEAA
+1998 IRLEAA
-2004 AQYYEQF
+2004 RQYYEEF
-2011 ESRKKELIQQA
+2011 YARKEELIQQA

-2030 QAEESFLMAQKE
+2030 EAEESYRMAEKGALYE
-2042 AYDNYIAAREEQSA
+2042 LNAAREEQAS

-2086 AFSEVD
+2086 AFAEVD
-2092 DRKEAAK
+2092 DRKQAAK
-2099 QLLQTAMKLTKDLIM
+2099 MLLQTAMKLTKDLIM
-2114 QKVQELIMKK
+2114 QKITELLMKK
-2124 ALGAQEVAQEAAT
+2124 ALGDQEVAQEAAT
-2137 TTTVTALHGT
+2137 SATITGLHGT
-2147 QAITDLTVQGAKTSG
+2147 QAVTDLTVQGAKTTA
-2162 DIALGTASGAAK
+2162 DISAGIASGSAK
-2174 TIGQLGWWGIPLVAV
+2174 TIGQLGWWGIPLIAV

-2204 LNKSKQ
+2204 LNKAKQ
-2210 EVAAA
+2210 DVAAA
-2215 TGVSSSKGRVATGML
+2215 TGVSSSKGRVAAGML

-2258 VYGGGAHFGIFSEK
+2258 VYSGGAHFGIFSEK

-2293 YDSILTIARHGQ
+2293 YESILTIARHGQ

-2317 SYPSMPAQA
+2317 NYPSMPAQITQVA
-2326 SQAAQQAGGSGMSAA
+2326 SGATDMTMQNEQMTQMLGSVA
-2341 EMSQVLTGVTDA
+2341 E
-2353 VNALTQR
+2353 ALSTLNER
-2360 LNQPISA
+2360 LSKPISA
-2367 TVDPYG
+2367 AIDPYG
-2373 RKGAVNQLS
+2373 SKGAVNQLN
-2382 KASKF
+2382 KASNF
-2387 MNKNGLTK
+2387 MTKRGLIK

>member
-1 MANSLG
+1 MKDTVFLSFISTFRLPNFEENKHKDMANSLG
-7 TRLARIDVLIGGADQ
+7 TRLARIDVLIGGAEQ
-22 ARKQVEEMRK
+22 ARKQVEQMRE
-32 EWAKLGKEVQEAQ
+32 EWKKLGKQAQEAQ
-45 RNMEKSVDTVDY
+45 KNMQATVDTVAY
-57 DKNKKIYTDALKQQK
+57 DKNKKIYEDALKQQK
-72 QLQKSIQE
+72 QLQKSITE

-91 LNDVSGQTLRNLN
+91 LTDISGQTLRNLN
-104 NAQKGLNQ
+104 NAQKGLKQ
-112 MLLGVNPKNVESLR
+112 MLLGVNPKDLQTLN
-126 TVREY
+126 TVRDY

-137 EIQRRKGNLVEFSDI
+137 EAQRRKGNLVEFSDI

-179 KNTQEIQIYRDQ
+179 KNTKEIQTYREQ
-191 LKKVEDEEQRRISAN
+191 LKKVEDEEQRRISSK
-206 AGRVMGNLGGSS
+206 AGRVMGNLDGSS
-218 LSEIQEAIKVTTQLR
+218 VAEIQEAINVTTKRR

-242 WNNYNVQIQSAQKYL
+242 WEIYNDEIQRAQKYL
-257 SDFNNLTKQLS
+257 SDFNNLTKQI
-268 MADRMRNL
+268 A
-276 GEVSEA
+276 
-282 SLTELK
+282 
-288 KYWQEQVNGTM
+288 
-299 LSSSELAKYEA
+299 
-310 QLKKVTDEEQRR
+310 
-322 ISANAGRV
+322 
-330 MGNLGGSS
+330 
-338 VSEIQEAIKVT
+338 
-349 TQLRDA
+349 
-355 QKRGSQE
+355 
-362 WEIYNDEIQKAQ
+362 
-374 KYLQDFNDK
+374 
-383 AKQLTMFRQMGDLT
+383 
-397 KVSSSSLSEL
+397 
-407 KKYWQEQING
+407 
-417 ADTTSAKLKHYQ
+417 
-429 IQLQAVMKE
+429 
-438 EERRISVQAGKVMG
+438 
-452 NLTDSSVSEIQE
+452 
-464 AIKVTMQLRDAQKLG
+464 
-479 SQEWDIYNDE
+479 
-489 IQKAQKY
+489 
-496 LSDFNDLTKQLSM
+496 M
-509 SDRMRDLG
+509 SDRMKELG

-602 WDIYNQYIERAKNYL
+602 WDIYNQYIERAKKYL

-668 QQSLEAVV
+668 QQNLEAVIK
-676 NEEQKRVSQR
+676 EEQNRISNR
-686 AQTTLGK
+686 AQTTLGQ
-693 VQTGTFDGTISQT
+693 VQTGTFDGTIAQT

-724 TKGIKDVESAIN
+724 IKGIKDVESAIN

-741 LKQSSAQFSTMDEAL
+741 LKQSSAEFTSLEDAL
-756 LKAEEVGMGTFDGT
+756 DKAETVGQGTFDGT

-781 EVYKKSLEVSDTKG
+781 EEYKKSLEVSDTKG
-795 LKKIQVALE
+795 LKKIEDALSTIE
-804 VIDKKQKG
+804 KKQKNSV
-812 ALLSAKE
+812 LSAKE
-819 LDDIILN
+819 LDKVLLS
-826 LKAAPLED
+826 LKTASLEN
-834 LQKAASQLQQEL
+834 LQKAAAQLQEEL
-846 SEAERDTREYME
+846 SETERDAEKYVE
-858 TSMNLRRVNEQ
+858 KSMDLRRVNEQ

-882 QIVATIKRLTSY
+882 QIVDTIKRLTSY

-924 IEKTTGLSTESVA
+924 IEKTAGLSTESVA

-987 GEDLGGAEAVRQLMK
+987 GEDLGGVEAVRQLMK

-1082 NTFISTLTSNTTEVA
+1082 NAFISTLTSNTTEVA

-1107 KNLIEQGRTMEAII
+1107 KNLIEQGKTIQAVI

-1195 MLRMGNAIKE
+1195 MQRMGNAIKE

-1218 VLRYIASIPNRF
+1218 VLRYISSIPNRF

-1235 SIRLMAVALQVL
+1235 SIRLMAVTVQAL

-1256 AVQKASANILLF
+1256 AVQKASANIVLF
-1268 GKMMKA
+1268 TKMVKA
-1274 GTVSL
+1274 GTASV
-1279 NVFKTAWQALTFAMS
+1279 NIFKIAWQWLSKAMMS
-1294 KNPIG
+1294 NPLG
-1299 WAVLGFTALAS
+1299 WVVLGFTALTS
-1310 AVTMFK
+1310 AITYFK
-1316 KTVDQAAKAQAEFES
+1316 KSVDEATKAQSEFEAA
-1331 SIQKET
+1331 IQKET
-1337 FELNNLKY
+1337 FELSNLKY
-1345 AIDKANVSN
+1345 AIEKANVSN

-1466 LDGFMEKYNK
+1466 LDGFMEKYDK

-1502 QTHTFLESTQ
+1502 QTQTFLESTQ

-1534 LSSSDLSELNTY
+1534 LSSSDLPELNTY

-1560 VDDLNAKREK
+1560 VDELNAKREK
-1570 GEKLTKAETDEL
+1570 GKKLTELETAELERLNERKEKGIMLNKLEESRLEELNDKRRKGENLTDSEL
-1582 AEKNRQL
+1582 KELKEKNRLL
-1589 GVYQNNISQVEK
+1589 GVYQYNIDQVEK

-1655 KSAREEYEALKKMEQ
+1655 KSAKEEYEALKKMEQ

-1698 EQKEL
+1698 EQKEM
-1703 NDQVSAAMAA
+1703 NDEISAAMSA

-1726 QAYLNEEIT
+1726 QSYLDEQIT

-1762 GESNTF
+1762 GEENTF
-1768 NQKLYGM
+1768 NQNLYGM
-1775 EGKNLESTAALLKK
+1775 EGKNLESTAALIKK
-1789 MGEKETDGVRKN
+1789 LGERQTDGLRKN

-1846 LNTDAEKEFRMSLGF
+1846 LNTDSEKEFRMSLGF

-1870 KERMDALVSL
+1870 KERINALVSL
-1880 SEDAYSLNENQLRT
+1880 SEDAYRLNEDQLRT

-1905 SMSPEQMSLMLKKL
+1905 SMSPERMSLMLKKL

-1952 LWEDRIKGSDD
+1952 LWEDRIKGTDERT
-1963 QSELM
+1963 ELM

-1986 SDTDNAELEALR
+1986 SETDNAELEALR
-1998 IKLEAA
+1998 IRLEAA
-2004 AQYYEQF
+2004 RQYYEEF
-2011 ESRKKELIQQA
+2011 YARKEELIQQA

-2030 QAEESFLMAQKE
+2030 EAEESYRMAEKE
-2042 AYDNYIAAREEQSA
+2042 ALDELNAAREEQAS

-2086 AFSEVD
+2086 AFAEVD
-2092 DRKEAAK
+2092 DRKQAAK
-2099 QLLQTAMKLTKDLIM
+2099 MLLQTAMKLTKDLIM
-2114 QKVQELIMKK
+2114 QKITELLMKK
-2124 ALGAQEVAQEAAT
+2124 TLGDQEVAQEAAT
-2137 TTTVTALHGT
+2137 SATVTAIHGS
-2147 QAITDLTVQGAKTSG
+2147 QAITDMTVEGAKTAGDVTSG
-2162 DIALGTASGAAK
+2162 IARGSAK
-2174 TIGQLGWWGIPLVAV
+2174 TIGDLGWWGIPLIAV

-2204 LNKSKQ
+2204 LNKAKQ
-2210 EVAAA
+2210 DVAAA
-2215 TGVSSSKGRVATGML
+2215 TGVSSSKGRVAAGML

-2317 SYPSMPAQA
+2317 NYPSMPAQITQVA
-2326 SQAAQQAGGSGMSAA
+2326 SGAADMTMQNEQMTQMLGSVA
-2341 EMSQVLTGVTDA
+2341 E
-2353 VNALTQR
+2353 ALSTLNER
-2360 LNQPISA
+2360 LSKPISA

-2373 RKGAVNQLS
+2373 SKGAVNQLN
-2382 KASKF
+2382 KASNF
-2387 MNKNGLTK
+2387 MTKRGLIK

>member
-22 ARKQVEEMRK
+22 ARKKIEEMRK
-32 EWAKLGKEVQEAQ
+32 EWEELDKVIQEAQ
-45 RNMEKSVDTVDY
+45 RNMEMSVDTVDY
-57 DKNKKIYTDALKQQK
+57 DKNKKIYEDALKKQK
-72 QLQKSIQE
+72 QLQKSITE
-80 SERNINTVQKY
+80 SERNVNTVQKY
-91 LNDVSGQTLRNLN
+91 LTDISGQTLRNLN
-104 NAQKGLNQ
+104 NAQRGLRD
-112 MLLGVNPKNVESLR
+112 MLLGVNPKGLKTLN
-126 TVREY
+126 TVRDY

-137 EIQRRKGNLVEFSDI
+137 EIQRRKGNIVEFSDI

-160 DKSLGMAKQRLQEL
+160 DKSLGKAKERLQDLIKSTEL
-174 ISTTQ
+174 
-179 KNTQEIQIYRDQ
+179 NTQEIQKYRDQ
-191 LKKVEDEEQRRISAN
+191 LAQVEAEETRR
-206 AGRVMGNLGGSS
+206 
-218 LSEIQEAIKVTTQLR
+218 
-233 DAQKLGGQE
+233 
-242 WNNYNVQIQSAQKYL
+242 
-257 SDFNNLTKQLS
+257 
-268 MADRMRNL
+268 
-276 GEVSEA
+276 
-282 SLTELK
+282 
-288 KYWQEQVNGTM
+288 
-299 LSSSELAKYEA
+299 
-310 QLKKVTDEEQRR
+310 
-322 ISANAGRV
+322 
-330 MGNLGGSS
+330 
-338 VSEIQEAIKVT
+338 
-349 TQLRDA
+349 
-355 QKRGSQE
+355 
-362 WEIYNDEIQKAQ
+362 
-374 KYLQDFNDK
+374 
-383 AKQLTMFRQMGDLT
+383 
-397 KVSSSSLSEL
+397 
-407 KKYWQEQING
+407 
-417 ADTTSAKLKHYQ
+417 
-429 IQLQAVMKE
+429 
-438 EERRISVQAGKVMG
+438 
-452 NLTDSSVSEIQE
+452 
-464 AIKVTMQLRDAQKLG
+464 
-479 SQEWDIYNDE
+479 
-489 IQKAQKY
+489 
-496 LSDFNDLTKQLSM
+496 
-509 SDRMRDLG
+509 
-517 KASES
+517 
-522 SLAELKKYW
+522 
-531 QEQVNGAQ
+531 
-539 RGSQELAEY
+539 
-548 ESKLKQ
+548 
-554 VLDEEKKRSAKSAV
+554 
-568 SVFSNLSGSSLTEIQ
+568 VF
-583 DAIKATTQ
+583 
-591 LRDATELGSKQ
+591 
-602 WDIYNQYIERAKNYL
+602 
-617 SDFEN
+617 
-622 TSKNAAIA
+622 
-630 ERMKN
+630 
-635 IGNASTSSLAEL
+635 
-647 KKFWQEQVDGA
+647 
-658 ELSSQ
+658 
-663 KLQQY
+663 
-668 QQSLEAVV
+668 
-676 NEEQKRVSQR
+676 QR
-686 AQTTLGK
+686 AQTTLGQ

-724 TKGIKDVESAIN
+724 TKGVKEVESAIN

-741 LKQSSAQFSTMDEAL
+741 LKQSSAEFTSLEDAL
-756 LKAEEVGMGTFDGT
+756 DKAETVGQGTFDGT

-781 EVYKKSLEVSDTKG
+781 EEYKKKLEVSDTKG
-795 LKKIQVALE
+795 LKKIEDALSTIE
-804 VIDKKQKG
+804 KKQKNSV
-812 ALLSAKE
+812 LSAEE
-819 LDDIILN
+819 LNKVILT
-826 LKAAPLED
+826 LKTAPLED
-834 LQKAASQLQQEL
+834 LQKTAAQLQQEL

-858 TSMNLRRVNEQ
+858 ASMNLRRVNEQ

-882 QIVATIKRLTSY
+882 QIVATIKRLISY

-1041 DVVNRI
+1041 DIVTRI

-1052 AAGLSMSD
+1052 AAGLSMSN
-1060 LIALAGTLDA
+1060 LIALGGTVDA
-1070 LGQHAEMGGTAL
+1070 LGQNAEMSGTAL

-1107 KNLIEQGRTMEAII
+1107 KSLINQGKTMEAII

-1195 MLRMGNAIKE
+1195 MQRMGNAIKE

-1218 VLRYIASIPNRF
+1218 VLRYISSIPNRF
-1230 ERGET
+1230 KRGET
-1235 SIRLMAVALQVL
+1235 SIRLTAVALQVL

-1256 AVQKASANILLF
+1256 AVQKASANIVLF
-1268 GKMMKA
+1268 TKMVKS
-1274 GTVSL
+1274 GTASV
-1279 NVFKTAWQALTFAMS
+1279 NIFKIAWQWLSKAMMS
-1294 KNPIG
+1294 NPLG
-1299 WAVLGFTALAS
+1299 WVVLGFTALTS
-1310 AVTMFK
+1310 AITYFK
-1316 KTVDQAAKAQAEFES
+1316 KSVDEATKAQSEFEAA
-1331 SIQKET
+1331 IQKET
-1337 FELNNLKY
+1337 FELSNLKY

-1423 QSKIIASLNKMQNV
+1423 QSKIIASLNKMENV

-1447 RIMDGMN
+1447 LIMDGMN

-1502 QTHTFLESTQ
+1502 QTQTFLESTQ
-1512 RAAESKTE
+1512 RAADKKTE
-1520 ELMLQDLRKSNQGI
+1520 ELMLKDLRKSNQEI
-1534 LSSSDLSELNTY
+1534 LSSSDIPELKTY
-1546 LQQATTYVQRLRED
+1546 LQQATTYVQRLRSD
-1560 VDDLNAKREK
+1560 VEDLNAKREK
-1570 GEKLTKAETDEL
+1570 GKKLTELETAELERLNDKKESGIMLNKLEESRLEELNDKRRKGENLTDSEL
-1582 AEKNRQL
+1582 KELEEKNRLL
-1589 GVYQNNISQVEK
+1589 GVYQYNIDQVEK

-1655 KSAREEYEALKKMEQ
+1655 KSAKEEYEALKKMEQ

-1698 EQKEL
+1698 EQKEM
-1703 NDQVSAAMAA
+1703 NDEISAAMSA

-1726 QAYLNEEIT
+1726 QAYLDEQIT

-1762 GESNTF
+1762 GEENTF
-1768 NQKLYGM
+1768 NQNLYGM
-1775 EGKNLESTAALLKK
+1775 EGKNLESTAALIKEL
-1789 MGEKETDGVRKN
+1789 GERQTDGLRKN

-1870 KERMDALVSL
+1870 KERINALVSL
-1880 SEDAYSLNENQLRT
+1880 SEDAYSLNEDQLRT

-1934 KDIKEMIDVQ
+1934 KDIKEMIDSS
-1944 WETSGNQK
+1944 WKDSGKEKEWDDIINASEQR
-1952 LWEDRIKGSDD
+1952 LEDTENMS
-1963 QSELM
+1963 QV
-1968 GAAGNLGLA
+1968 GLA
-1977 STQSSFLGT
+1977 SSKTTILGT
-1986 SDTDNAELEALR
+1986 SDVDKAELDSLR
-1998 IKLEAA
+1998 YKLEAA
-2004 AQYYEQF
+2004 QEYYESFYNRREQ
-2011 ESRKKELIQQA
+2011 LIQQA
-2022 IASGATQQ
+2022 IANGATEQ
-2030 QAEESFLMAQKE
+2030 QAIASQIKAEEK
-2042 AYDNYIAAREEQSA
+2042 ARQDSENALIDYYNKQN
-2056 KELEITESKL
+2056 EITFAKL
-2066 STLKNYT
+2066 SSLKEYT

-2086 AFSEVD
+2086 AFAEVD
-2092 DRKEAAK
+2092 DRKQAAK
-2099 QLLQTAMKLTKDLIM
+2099 MLLQTAMKLTKDLIM

-2147 QAITDLTVQGAKTSG
+2147 QAVTDLTVQGAKTTA
-2162 DIALGTASGAAK
+2162 DISAGIASGSAK
-2174 TIGQLGWWGIPLVAV
+2174 TIGQLGWWGIPLIAV

-2204 LNKSKQ
+2204 LNKAKQ
-2210 EVAAA
+2210 DVAAA
-2215 TGVSSSKGRVATGML
+2215 TGVSSSKGRVAAGML

-2293 YDSILTIARHGQ
+2293 YESILTIARHGQ

-2317 SYPSMPAQA
+2317 RYPAVTTQA
-2326 SQAAQQAGGSGMSAA
+2326 TQAIQQPEDAGMSVPQIA
-2341 EMSQVLTGVTDA
+2341 QVLTGVTDA
-2353 VNALTQR
+2353 VNTLTER
-2360 LNQPISA
+2360 LNKPINA

-2373 RKGAVNQLS
+2373 NKGAVNQLN

-2387 MNKNGLTK
+2387 MTRRGLSK

>member
-22 ARKQVEEMRK
+22 ARKKIEEMRK
-32 EWAKLGKEVQEAQ
+32 EWEELDKVIQEAQ
-45 RNMEKSVDTVDY
+45 RNMEMSVDTVNY
-57 DKNKKIYTDALKQQK
+57 DKNKKIYEDALKKQK
-72 QLQKSIQE
+72 QLQKSITE
-80 SERNINTVQKY
+80 SERNVNTVQKY
-91 LNDVSGQTLRNLN
+91 LTDISGQTLRNLN
-104 NAQKGLNQ
+104 NAQRGLRD
-112 MLLGVNPKNVESLR
+112 MLLGVNPKDLKTLN
-126 TVREY
+126 TVRDY

-137 EIQRRKGNLVEFSDI
+137 EAQRRKGNLVEFSDI

-174 ISTTQ
+174 ISSTRL
-179 KNTQEIQIYRDQ
+179 NTQEIQKYREQ
-191 LKKVEDEEQRRISAN
+191 LAQVEAEETR
-206 AGRVMGNLGGSS
+206 
-218 LSEIQEAIKVTTQLR
+218 
-233 DAQKLGGQE
+233 
-242 WNNYNVQIQSAQKYL
+242 
-257 SDFNNLTKQLS
+257 
-268 MADRMRNL
+268 
-276 GEVSEA
+276 
-282 SLTELK
+282 
-288 KYWQEQVNGTM
+288 
-299 LSSSELAKYEA
+299 
-310 QLKKVTDEEQRR
+310 
-322 ISANAGRV
+322 
-330 MGNLGGSS
+330 
-338 VSEIQEAIKVT
+338 
-349 TQLRDA
+349 
-355 QKRGSQE
+355 
-362 WEIYNDEIQKAQ
+362 
-374 KYLQDFNDK
+374 
-383 AKQLTMFRQMGDLT
+383 
-397 KVSSSSLSEL
+397 
-407 KKYWQEQING
+407 
-417 ADTTSAKLKHYQ
+417 
-429 IQLQAVMKE
+429 
-438 EERRISVQAGKVMG
+438 
-452 NLTDSSVSEIQE
+452 
-464 AIKVTMQLRDAQKLG
+464 
-479 SQEWDIYNDE
+479 
-489 IQKAQKY
+489 
-496 LSDFNDLTKQLSM
+496 
-509 SDRMRDLG
+509 
-517 KASES
+517 
-522 SLAELKKYW
+522 
-531 QEQVNGAQ
+531 
-539 RGSQELAEY
+539 
-548 ESKLKQ
+548 
-554 VLDEEKKRSAKSAV
+554 
-568 SVFSNLSGSSLTEIQ
+568 
-583 DAIKATTQ
+583 
-591 LRDATELGSKQ
+591 
-602 WDIYNQYIERAKNYL
+602 
-617 SDFEN
+617 
-622 TSKNAAIA
+622 
-630 ERMKN
+630 
-635 IGNASTSSLAEL
+635 
-647 KKFWQEQVDGA
+647 
-658 ELSSQ
+658 
-663 KLQQY
+663 
-668 QQSLEAVV
+668 
-676 NEEQKRVSQR
+676 RVSQR
-686 AQTTLGK
+686 AQTTLGQ
-693 VQTGTFDGTISQT
+693 VQTGTFDGTIAQT

-724 TKGIKDVESAIN
+724 IKGIKDVESAIN

-741 LKQSSAQFSTMDEAL
+741 LKQSSAEFTSLEDAL
-756 LKAEEVGMGTFDGT
+756 DKAETVGQGTFDGT

-781 EVYKKSLEVSDTKG
+781 EEYKKSLEVSDTKG
-795 LKKIQVALE
+795 LKKIEDALSTIE
-804 VIDKKQKG
+804 KKQKNSV
-812 ALLSAKE
+812 LSAKE
-819 LDDIILN
+819 LDKVLLS
-826 LKAAPLED
+826 LKTASLEN
-834 LQKAASQLQQEL
+834 LQKAAAQLQEEL
-846 SEAERDTREYME
+846 SETERDAEKYVE
-858 TSMNLRRVNEQ
+858 KSMDLRRVNEQ

-1107 KNLIEQGRTMEAII
+1107 KNLIEQGKTIQAVI

-1195 MLRMGNAIKE
+1195 MQRMGNAIKE

-1218 VLRYIASIPNRF
+1218 VLRYISSIPNRF
-1230 ERGET
+1230 ERGEK
-1235 SIRLMAVALQVL
+1235 SIRLMAVTVQAL

-1256 AVQKASANILLF
+1256 AVQKASANIVLF
-1268 GKMMKA
+1268 TKMVKA
-1274 GTVSL
+1274 GTASVNIL
-1279 NVFKTAWQALTFAMS
+1279 KIAWQWLSKAMMS
-1294 KNPIG
+1294 NPLG
-1299 WAVLGFTALAS
+1299 WVVLGFTALTS
-1310 AVTMFK
+1310 AITYFK
-1316 KTVDQAAKAQAEFES
+1316 KSVDEATKAQSEFEAA
-1331 SIQKET
+1331 IQKET
-1337 FELNNLKY
+1337 FELSNLKY

-1447 RIMDGMN
+1447 LIMDGMN

-1502 QTHTFLESTQ
+1502 QTQTFLESTQ

-1534 LSSSDLSELNTY
+1534 LSSSDIPELNTY
-1546 LQQATTYVQRLRED
+1546 LQQATTYVQRLRSD
-1560 VDDLNAKREK
+1560 VEYLNAKREK
-1570 GEKLTKAETDEL
+1570 GKKLTELETAELERLNERKEKGIMLNKLEESRLEELNDKRRKGENLTDSEL
-1582 AEKNRQL
+1582 KELKEKNRLL
-1589 GVYQNNISQVEK
+1589 GVYQYNIDQVEK

-1655 KSAREEYEALKKMEQ
+1655 KSAKEEYEALKKMEQ

-1698 EQKEL
+1698 EQKEM
-1703 NDQVSAAMAA
+1703 NDEISAAMSA

-1726 QAYLNEEIT
+1726 QAYLDEQIT

-1762 GESNTF
+1762 GEENTF
-1768 NQKLYGM
+1768 NQNLYGM
-1775 EGKNLESTAALLKK
+1775 EGKNLESTAALIKK
-1789 MGEKETDGVRKN
+1789 LGERQTDGLRKN

-1870 KERMDALVSL
+1870 KERINALVSL
-1880 SEDAYSLNENQLRT
+1880 SEDAYSMNEDQLRT

-1952 LWEDRIKGSDD
+1952 LWEDRIKGTDERT
-1963 QSELM
+1963 ELM

-1986 SDTDNAELEALR
+1986 SETDNAELEALR
-1998 IKLEAA
+1998 IRLEAA
-2004 AQYYEQF
+2004 RQYYEEF
-2011 ESRKKELIQQA
+2011 YARKEELIQQA

-2030 QAEESFLMAQKE
+2030 EAEESYRMAEKE
-2042 AYDNYIAAREEQSA
+2042 ALDELNAAREEQAS

-2086 AFSEVD
+2086 AFAEVD
-2092 DRKEAAK
+2092 YRKQAAK
-2099 QLLQTAMKLTKDLIM
+2099 MLLQTAMKLTKDLIM
-2114 QKVQELIMKK
+2114 QKITELLMKK
-2124 ALGAQEVAQEAAT
+2124 TLGDQEVAQEAAT
-2137 TTTVTALHGT
+2137 SATVTAIHGS
-2147 QAITDLTVQGAKTSG
+2147 QAITDMTVEGAKTAGDVTSG
-2162 DIALGTASGAAK
+2162 IARGSAK
-2174 TIGQLGWWGIPLVAV
+2174 TIGDLGWWGIPLIAV

-2204 LNKSKQ
+2204 LNKAKQ
-2210 EVAAA
+2210 DVAAA
-2215 TGVSSSKGRVATGML
+2215 TGVSSSKGRVAAGML

-2317 SYPSMPAQA
+2317 SYPSIPAQITQVA
-2326 SQAAQQAGGSGMSAA
+2326 SGATDMNIQNEQMTQMLGSVA
-2341 EMSQVLTGVTDA
+2341 E
-2353 VNALTQR
+2353 ALSTLNDR
-2360 LNQPISA
+2360 LSKPISA

-2373 RKGAVNQLS
+2373 SKGAVNQLN
-2382 KASKF
+2382 KASNF
-2387 MNKNGLTK
+2387 MTKRGLIK

>member
-7 TRLARIDVLIGGADQ
+7 TRLARIDVLIGGAEQ
-22 ARKQVEEMRK
+22 AQKQVDKMRDEWKKLRK
-32 EWAKLGKEVQEAQ
+32 EVENAQEQMNATT
-45 RNMEKSVDTVDY
+45 NTTLY
-57 DKNKKIYTDALKQQK
+57 DDNKKIYNEKVK
-72 QLQKSIQE
+72 QL
-80 SERNINTVQKY
+80 ERLTKLIRENQRNVNTVNKY
-91 LNDVSGQTLRNLN
+91 LNDISGQTLRNLGE
-104 NAQKGLNQ
+104 ARKGLNQ
-112 MLLGVNPKNVESLR
+112 MLLGINPKNAETLQ

-179 KNTQEIQIYRDQ
+179 KNTKEIQTYREQ
-191 LKKVEDEEQRRISAN
+191 LKKVEDEEQRRVSSK
-206 AGRVMGNLGGSS
+206 AGRVMGNLDGSS
-218 LSEIQEAIKVTTQLR
+218 VAEIQEAINVTTKLR

-242 WNNYNVQIQSAQKYL
+242 W
-257 SDFNNLTKQLS
+257 
-268 MADRMRNL
+268 
-276 GEVSEA
+276 
-282 SLTELK
+282 
-288 KYWQEQVNGTM
+288 
-299 LSSSELAKYEA
+299 
-310 QLKKVTDEEQRR
+310 
-322 ISANAGRV
+322 
-330 MGNLGGSS
+330 
-338 VSEIQEAIKVT
+338 
-349 TQLRDA
+349 
-355 QKRGSQE
+355 
-362 WEIYNDEIQKAQ
+362 EIYNDEIQ
-374 KYLQDFNDK
+374 
-383 AKQLTMFRQMGDLT
+383 R
-397 KVSSSSLSEL
+397 
-407 KKYWQEQING
+407 
-417 ADTTSAKLKHYQ
+417 
-429 IQLQAVMKE
+429 
-438 EERRISVQAGKVMG
+438 
-452 NLTDSSVSEIQE
+452 
-464 AIKVTMQLRDAQKLG
+464 
-479 SQEWDIYNDE
+479 
-489 IQKAQKY
+489 AQKY
-496 LSDFNDLTKQLSM
+496 LSDYNNLTKQIAM
-509 SDRMRDLG
+509 SDRMKELG

-602 WDIYNQYIERAKNYL
+602 WDIYNQYIERAKKYL
-617 SDFEN
+617 TDFEN
-622 TSKNAAIA
+622 KSKNAAIA

-668 QQSLEAVV
+668 QQNLEAVIK
-676 NEEQKRVSQR
+676 EEQNRISNR
-686 AQTTLGK
+686 AQTTLGQ
-693 VQTGTFDGTISQT
+693 VQTGTFDGTIAQT

-724 TKGIKDVESAIN
+724 INGVKEVESAIN

-741 LKQSSAQFSTMDEAL
+741 LKQSSAEFTSLEDAL
-756 LKAEEVGMGTFDGT
+756 DKAETVGQGTFDGT

-781 EVYKKSLEVSDTKG
+781 EEYKKKLEVSDTKG
-795 LKKIQVALE
+795 LKKIEDALSTIE
-804 VIDKKQKG
+804 KKQKNSV
-812 ALLSAKE
+812 LSAEE
-819 LDDIILN
+819 LNKVILT
-826 LKAAPLED
+826 LKTAPLED
-834 LQKAASQLQQEL
+834 LQKAAAQLQEEL
-846 SEAERDTREYME
+846 SKTERDAEKYVE

-1097 QAVGLSDDYL
+1097 QAVGLSDEYL
-1107 KNLIEQGRTMEAII
+1107 KNLIEQGKTIQAVI

-1195 MLRMGNAIKE
+1195 MQRMGNAIKE
-1205 SFINSGFVEWLTD
+1205 SFINSGFVEWITD
-1218 VLRYIASIPNRF
+1218 VLRYISSIPNRF
-1230 ERGET
+1230 ERGEK
-1235 SIRLMAVALQVL
+1235 SIRLMAVTVQTL

-1256 AVQKASANILLF
+1256 AVQKASANIVLF
-1268 GKMMKA
+1268 TKMVKA
-1274 GTVSL
+1274 GTASV
-1279 NVFKTAWQALTFAMS
+1279 NIFKIAWQSLSKAMMS
-1294 KNPIG
+1294 NPLG
-1299 WAVLGFTALAS
+1299 WVVLGFTALTS
-1310 AVTMFK
+1310 AITYFK
-1316 KTVDQAAKAQAEFES
+1316 KSVDEATKAQSEFEAA
-1331 SIQKET
+1331 IQKET
-1337 FELNNLKY
+1337 FELSNLKY

-1502 QTHTFLESTQ
+1502 QTQTFLESTQ

-1534 LSSSDLSELNTY
+1534 LSSSDIPELNTY
-1546 LQQATTYVQRLRED
+1546 LQQATTYVQRLRSD
-1560 VDDLNAKREK
+1560 VEYLNAKREK
-1570 GEKLTKAETDEL
+1570 GKKLTELETAELERLNERKEKGIMLNKLEESRLEELNDKRRKGENLTDSEL
-1582 AEKNRQL
+1582 KELKEKNRLL
-1589 GVYQNNISQVEK
+1589 GVYQYNIDQVEK

-1655 KSAREEYEALKKMEQ
+1655 KSAKEEYEALKKMEQ

-1685 GNWLKVRKSGTRG
+1685 GNWLEVRKSGTRG
-1698 EQKEL
+1698 EQKEM
-1703 NDQVSAAMAA
+1703 NDEISAAMSA

-1726 QAYLNEEIT
+1726 QAYLDEQIT

-1762 GESNTF
+1762 GEENTF
-1768 NQKLYGM
+1768 NQNLYGM
-1775 EGKNLESTAALLKK
+1775 EGKNLESTAALIKK
-1789 MGEKETDGVRKN
+1789 LGERQTDGLRKN

-1870 KERMDALVSL
+1870 KERINALVSL
-1880 SEDAYSLNENQLRT
+1880 SEDAYSLNEDQLRT

-1952 LWEDRIKGSDD
+1952 LWEDRIKGTDERT
-1963 QSELM
+1963 ELM

-2004 AQYYEQF
+2004 AQYYEEF

-2042 AYDNYIAAREEQSA
+2042 AYDNYIAAREEQSS

-2066 STLKNYT
+2066 GTLKNYT

-2086 AFSEVD
+2086 AFAEVD
-2092 DRKEAAK
+2092 DRKQAAK
-2099 QLLQTAMKLTKDLIM
+2099 MLLQTAMKLTKDLIM

-2147 QAITDLTVQGAKTSG
+2147 QAVTDLTVQGAKTTA
-2162 DIALGTASGAAK
+2162 DISAGIASGSAK
-2174 TIGQLGWWGIPLVAV
+2174 TIGQLGWWGIPLIAV

-2204 LNKSKQ
+2204 LNKAKQ
-2210 EVAAA
+2210 DVAAA
-2215 TGVSSSKGRVATGML
+2215 TGVSSSKGRVAAGML

-2245 IYNARYQKELKTG
+2245 IYNARYQKDLKTG

-2317 SYPSMPAQA
+2317 NYPSMPAQITQVA
-2326 SQAAQQAGGSGMSAA
+2326 SGATDMTMQNEQMTQMLGSVAEALSTLNERLSKPIRAA
-2341 EMSQVLTGVTDA
+2341 
-2353 VNALTQR
+2353 
-2360 LNQPISA
+2360 
-2367 TVDPYG
+2367 VDPYG
-2373 RKGAVNQLS
+2373 SKGAVNQLN
-2382 KASKF
+2382 KASNF
-2387 MNKNGLTK
+2387 MTKRGLIK

>member
-7 TRLARIDVLIGGADQ
+7 TRLARIDVLIGGAEQ
-22 ARKQVEEMRK
+22 AQKQVDKMRDEWKKLRK
-32 EWAKLGKEVQEAQ
+32 EVENAQEQMNATT
-45 RNMEKSVDTVDY
+45 NTTLY
-57 DKNKKIYTDALKQQK
+57 DDNKKIYNEKVK
-72 QLQKSIQE
+72 QL
-80 SERNINTVQKY
+80 ERLTKLIRENQRNVNTVNKY
-91 LNDVSGQTLRNLN
+91 LNDISGQTLRNLGE
-104 NAQKGLNQ
+104 ARKGLNQ
-112 MLLGVNPKNVESLR
+112 MLLGINPKNAETLQ

-179 KNTQEIQIYRDQ
+179 KNTKEIQTYREQ
-191 LKKVEDEEQRRISAN
+191 LKKVEDEEQRRISSK
-206 AGRVMGNLGGSS
+206 AGRVMGNLDGSS
-218 LSEIQEAIKVTTQLR
+218 VAEIQEAINVTTKLR

-242 WNNYNVQIQSAQKYL
+242 WEIYNDEIQRAQKYL
-257 SDFNNLTKQLS
+257 SDFNNLTKQI
-268 MADRMRNL
+268 A
-276 GEVSEA
+276 
-282 SLTELK
+282 
-288 KYWQEQVNGTM
+288 
-299 LSSSELAKYEA
+299 
-310 QLKKVTDEEQRR
+310 
-322 ISANAGRV
+322 
-330 MGNLGGSS
+330 
-338 VSEIQEAIKVT
+338 
-349 TQLRDA
+349 
-355 QKRGSQE
+355 
-362 WEIYNDEIQKAQ
+362 
-374 KYLQDFNDK
+374 
-383 AKQLTMFRQMGDLT
+383 
-397 KVSSSSLSEL
+397 
-407 KKYWQEQING
+407 
-417 ADTTSAKLKHYQ
+417 
-429 IQLQAVMKE
+429 
-438 EERRISVQAGKVMG
+438 
-452 NLTDSSVSEIQE
+452 
-464 AIKVTMQLRDAQKLG
+464 
-479 SQEWDIYNDE
+479 
-489 IQKAQKY
+489 
-496 LSDFNDLTKQLSM
+496 M
-509 SDRMRDLG
+509 SDRMKELG

-522 SLAELKKYW
+522 SLSELKKYW

-602 WDIYNQYIERAKNYL
+602 WDIYNQYIERAKKYL

-668 QQSLEAVV
+668 QQNLEAVIK
-676 NEEQKRVSQR
+676 EEQNRISNR
-686 AQTTLGK
+686 AQTTLGQ
-693 VQTGTFDGTISQT
+693 VQTGTFDGTIAQT

-724 TKGIKDVESAIN
+724 TKGVKEVESAIN

-741 LKQSSAQFSTMDEAL
+741 LKQSSAEFTSLEDAL
-756 LKAEEVGMGTFDGT
+756 DKAETVGQGTFDGT

-781 EVYKKSLEVSDTKG
+781 EEYKKKLEVSDTKG
-795 LKKIQVALE
+795 LKKIEDALSTIE
-804 VIDKKQKG
+804 KKQKNSV
-812 ALLSAKE
+812 LSAKE
-819 LDDIILN
+819 LDKVLLS
-826 LKAAPLED
+826 LKTASLED
-834 LQKAASQLQQEL
+834 LQKAAAQLQEEL
-846 SEAERDTREYME
+846 SKTGRDAEKYVEK
-858 TSMNLRRVNEQ
+858 SMDLRRVNEQ

-1107 KNLIEQGRTMEAII
+1107 KNLIEQGKTIQAVI

-1195 MLRMGNAIKE
+1195 MQRMGNAIKE

-1218 VLRYIASIPNRF
+1218 VLRYISSIPNRF
-1230 ERGET
+1230 ERGEK
-1235 SIRLMAVALQVL
+1235 SIRLMAVTVQAL

-1256 AVQKASANILLF
+1256 AVQKASANIVLF
-1268 GKMMKA
+1268 TKMVKA
-1274 GTVSL
+1274 GTASV
-1279 NVFKTAWQALTFAMS
+1279 NIFKIAWQWLSKAMMS
-1294 KNPIG
+1294 NPLG
-1299 WAVLGFTALAS
+1299 WVVLGFTALTS
-1310 AVTMFK
+1310 AITYFK
-1316 KTVDQAAKAQAEFES
+1316 KSVDEATKAQSEFEAA
-1331 SIQKET
+1331 IQKET
-1337 FELNNLKY
+1337 LELSNLKY

-1423 QSKIIASLNKMQNV
+1423 QSKIIASLNKMENV

-1447 RIMDGMN
+1447 LIMDGMN

-1466 LDGFMEKYNK
+1466 LDGFMEKYDK

-1502 QTHTFLESTQ
+1502 QTQTFLESTQ

-1534 LSSSDLSELNTY
+1534 LSSSDIPELNTY
-1546 LQQATTYVQRLRED
+1546 LQQATTYVQRLRSD
-1560 VDDLNAKREK
+1560 VEYLNAKREK
-1570 GEKLTKAETDEL
+1570 GKKLTELETAELERLNERKEKGIMLNKLEESRLEELNDKRRKGENLTDSEL
-1582 AEKNRQL
+1582 KELKEKNRLL
-1589 GVYQNNISQVEK
+1589 GVYQHNIDQVEK

-1655 KSAREEYEALKKMEQ
+1655 KSAKEEYEALKKMEQ

-1698 EQKEL
+1698 EQKEM
-1703 NDQVSAAMAA
+1703 NDEISAAMSA

-1726 QAYLNEEIT
+1726 QAYLDEQIT

-1762 GESNTF
+1762 GEENTF
-1768 NQKLYGM
+1768 NQNLYGM
-1775 EGKNLESTAALLKK
+1775 EGKNLESTAALIKK
-1789 MGEKETDGVRKN
+1789 LGERQTDGLRKN

-1870 KERMDALVSL
+1870 KERINALVSL
-1880 SEDAYSLNENQLRT
+1880 SEDAYSLNEDELRT

-1952 LWEDRIKGSDD
+1952 LWEDRIKGADD

-2042 AYDNYIAAREEQSA
+2042 AYDNYIAAREEQSS

-2066 STLKNYT
+2066 GTLKNYT

-2086 AFSEVD
+2086 AFAEVD
-2092 DRKEAAK
+2092 DRKQAAK
-2099 QLLQTAMKLTKDLIM
+2099 MLLQTAMKLTKDLIM
-2114 QKVQELIMKK
+2114 QKITELLMKK
-2124 ALGAQEVAQEAAT
+2124 TLGDQEVTQEAAT
-2137 TTTVTALHGT
+2137 SATVTAIHGS
-2147 QAITDLTVQGAKTSG
+2147 QAITDMTVEGAKTTGDVTSG
-2162 DIALGTASGAAK
+2162 IARGSAK
-2174 TIGQLGWWGIPLVAV
+2174 TIGDLGWWGIPLIAV

-2204 LNKSKQ
+2204 LNKAKQ
-2210 EVAAA
+2210 DVAAA
-2215 TGVSSSKGRVATGML
+2215 TGVSSSKGRVAAGML

-2317 SYPSMPAQA
+2317 NYPSMPAQITQVA
-2326 SQAAQQAGGSGMSAA
+2326 SGATDMTMQNEQMTQMLGSVAEALSTLNERLSKPIRAA
-2341 EMSQVLTGVTDA
+2341 
-2353 VNALTQR
+2353 
-2360 LNQPISA
+2360 
-2367 TVDPYG
+2367 VDPYG
-2373 RKGAVNQLS
+2373 SKGAVNQLN
-2382 KASKF
+2382 KASNF
-2387 MNKNGLTK
+2387 MTKRGLIK

>member
-7 TRLARIDVLIGGADQ
+7 TRLARIDVLIGGAEQ
-22 ARKQVEEMRK
+22 AQKQVDKMRDEWKKLRK
-32 EWAKLGKEVQEAQ
+32 EVENAQEQMNATT
-45 RNMEKSVDTVDY
+45 NTTLY
-57 DKNKKIYTDALKQQK
+57 DDNKKIYNEKVK
-72 QLQKSIQE
+72 QL
-80 SERNINTVQKY
+80 ERLTKLIRENQRNVNTVNKY
-91 LNDVSGQTLRNLN
+91 LNDISGQTLRNLGE
-104 NAQKGLNQ
+104 ARKGLNQ
-112 MLLGVNPKNVESLR
+112 MLLGINPKNAETLQ

-137 EIQRRKGNLVEFSDI
+137 EAQRRKGNLVEFSDI

-179 KNTQEIQIYRDQ
+179 KNTKEIQTYREQ
-191 LKKVEDEEQRRISAN
+191 LKKVEDEEQRRISSK
-206 AGRVMGNLGGSS
+206 AGRVMGNLDGSS
-218 LSEIQEAIKVTTQLR
+218 VAEIQEAINVTTKLR

-242 WNNYNVQIQSAQKYL
+242 WEIYNDEIQRAQKYL
-257 SDFNNLTKQLS
+257 SDFNNLTKQI
-268 MADRMRNL
+268 A
-276 GEVSEA
+276 
-282 SLTELK
+282 
-288 KYWQEQVNGTM
+288 
-299 LSSSELAKYEA
+299 
-310 QLKKVTDEEQRR
+310 
-322 ISANAGRV
+322 
-330 MGNLGGSS
+330 
-338 VSEIQEAIKVT
+338 
-349 TQLRDA
+349 
-355 QKRGSQE
+355 
-362 WEIYNDEIQKAQ
+362 
-374 KYLQDFNDK
+374 
-383 AKQLTMFRQMGDLT
+383 
-397 KVSSSSLSEL
+397 
-407 KKYWQEQING
+407 
-417 ADTTSAKLKHYQ
+417 
-429 IQLQAVMKE
+429 
-438 EERRISVQAGKVMG
+438 
-452 NLTDSSVSEIQE
+452 
-464 AIKVTMQLRDAQKLG
+464 
-479 SQEWDIYNDE
+479 
-489 IQKAQKY
+489 
-496 LSDFNDLTKQLSM
+496 M
-509 SDRMRDLG
+509 SDRMKELG

-602 WDIYNQYIERAKNYL
+602 WDIYNQYIERAKKYL

-668 QQSLEAVV
+668 QQNLEAVIK
-676 NEEQKRVSQR
+676 EEQNRISNR

-693 VQTGTFDGTISQT
+693 VQTGTFDGTIAQT

-724 TKGIKDVESAIN
+724 IKGVKEVESAIN

-741 LKQSSAQFSTMDEAL
+741 LKQSSAQFSTLDEAL
-756 LKAEEVGMGTFDGT
+756 DKAETVGQGTFDGT

-781 EVYKKSLEVSDTKG
+781 EEYKKKLEVSNTKG
-795 LKKIQVALE
+795 LKKIEDALSTIE
-804 VIDKKQKG
+804 KKQKNSV
-812 ALLSAKE
+812 LSAKE
-819 LDDIILN
+819 LDKVLLS
-826 LKAAPLED
+826 LKTASLEN
-834 LQKAASQLQQEL
+834 LQKAAAQLQEEL
-846 SEAERDTREYME
+846 SETERDAEKYVE
-858 TSMNLRRVNEQ
+858 KSMDLRRVNEQ

-1041 DVVNRI
+1041 DVVKRI

-1107 KNLIEQGRTMEAII
+1107 KNLIEQGKTIQAVI

-1195 MLRMGNAIKE
+1195 MQRMGNAIKE

-1218 VLRYIASIPNRF
+1218 VLRYISSIPNRF
-1230 ERGET
+1230 ERGEK
-1235 SIRLMAVALQVL
+1235 SIRLMAVTVQAL

-1256 AVQKASANILLF
+1256 AVQKASANIVLF
-1268 GKMMKA
+1268 TKMVKA
-1274 GTVSL
+1274 GTASV
-1279 NVFKTAWQALTFAMS
+1279 NIFKIAWQWLSKAMMS
-1294 KNPIG
+1294 NPLG
-1299 WAVLGFTALAS
+1299 WVVLGFTALTS
-1310 AVTMFK
+1310 AITYFK
-1316 KTVDQAAKAQAEFES
+1316 KSVDEATKAQSEFEAA
-1331 SIQKET
+1331 IQKET
-1337 FELNNLKY
+1337 FELSNLKY

-1502 QTHTFLESTQ
+1502 QTQTFLESTQ

-1534 LSSSDLSELNTY
+1534 LSSSDIPELNTY
-1546 LQQATTYVQRLRED
+1546 LQQATTYVQRLRSD
-1560 VDDLNAKREK
+1560 VEYLNAKREK
-1570 GEKLTKAETDEL
+1570 GKKLTELETAELERLNERKEKGIMLNKLEESRLEELNDKRRKGENLTDSEL
-1582 AEKNRQL
+1582 KELKEKNRLL
-1589 GVYQNNISQVEK
+1589 GVYQYNIDQVEK

-1655 KSAREEYEALKKMEQ
+1655 KSAKEEYEALKKMEQ

-1685 GNWLKVRKSGTRG
+1685 GNWIKVRKSGTRG
-1698 EQKEL
+1698 EQKEM
-1703 NDQVSAAMAA
+1703 NDEISAAMSA

-1726 QAYLNEEIT
+1726 QAYLDEQIT

-1762 GESNTF
+1762 SEENTF
-1768 NQKLYGM
+1768 NQNLYGM
-1775 EGKNLESTAALLKK
+1775 EGKNLESTAALIKK
-1789 MGEKETDGVRKN
+1789 LGERQTDGLRKN

-1870 KERMDALVSL
+1870 KERINALVSL
-1880 SEDAYSLNENQLRT
+1880 SEDAYSLNEDQLRT

-1986 SDTDNAELEALR
+1986 SETDNAELEALR

-2042 AYDNYIAAREEQSA
+2042 AYDNYIAAREEQSS

-2086 AFSEVD
+2086 AFAEVD
-2092 DRKEAAK
+2092 DRKQAAK
-2099 QLLQTAMKLTKDLIM
+2099 MLLQTAMKLTKDLIM
-2114 QKVQELIMKK
+2114 QKITELLMKK
-2124 ALGAQEVAQEAAT
+2124 TLGDQEVAQEAAT
-2137 TTTVTALHGT
+2137 SATVTAIHGS
-2147 QAITDLTVQGAKTSG
+2147 QAITDMTVEGAKTAGDVTSG
-2162 DIALGTASGAAK
+2162 IARGSAK
-2174 TIGQLGWWGIPLVAV
+2174 TIGDLGWWGIPLIAV

-2204 LNKSKQ
+2204 LNKAKQ
-2210 EVAAA
+2210 DVAAA
-2215 TGVSSSKGRVATGML
+2215 TGVSSSKGRVAAGML

-2317 SYPSMPAQA
+2317 NYPSMPAQITQVA
-2326 SQAAQQAGGSGMSAA
+2326 SGAADMTMQNEQMTQMLGSVAEALSTLNERLSKPIRAA
-2341 EMSQVLTGVTDA
+2341 
-2353 VNALTQR
+2353 
-2360 LNQPISA
+2360 
-2367 TVDPYG
+2367 VDPYG
-2373 RKGAVNQLS
+2373 SKGAVNQLN
-2382 KASKF
+2382 KASNF
-2387 MNKNGLTK
+2387 MTKRGLIK

>member
-7 TRLARIDVLIGGADQ
+7 TRLARIDVLIGGAEQ
-22 ARKQVEEMRK
+22 AQKQVDKMRDEWKKLRK
-32 EWAKLGKEVQEAQ
+32 EVENAQEQMNATT
-45 RNMEKSVDTVDY
+45 NTTLY
-57 DKNKKIYTDALKQQK
+57 DDNKKIYNEKVK
-72 QLQKSIQE
+72 QL
-80 SERNINTVQKY
+80 ERLTKLIRENQRNVNTVNKY
-91 LNDVSGQTLRNLN
+91 LNDISGQTLRNLGE
-104 NAQKGLNQ
+104 ARKGLNQ
-112 MLLGVNPKNVESLR
+112 MLLGINPKNAETLQ

-137 EIQRRKGNLVEFSDI
+137 EIQRRKGNIVEFSDI

-160 DKSLGMAKQRLQEL
+160 DKSLGKAKERLQDLIKSTEL
-174 ISTTQ
+174 
-179 KNTQEIQIYRDQ
+179 NTQEIQKYREQ
-191 LKKVEDEEQRRISAN
+191 LAQVEAEETR
-206 AGRVMGNLGGSS
+206 
-218 LSEIQEAIKVTTQLR
+218 
-233 DAQKLGGQE
+233 
-242 WNNYNVQIQSAQKYL
+242 
-257 SDFNNLTKQLS
+257 
-268 MADRMRNL
+268 
-276 GEVSEA
+276 
-282 SLTELK
+282 
-288 KYWQEQVNGTM
+288 
-299 LSSSELAKYEA
+299 
-310 QLKKVTDEEQRR
+310 
-322 ISANAGRV
+322 
-330 MGNLGGSS
+330 
-338 VSEIQEAIKVT
+338 
-349 TQLRDA
+349 
-355 QKRGSQE
+355 
-362 WEIYNDEIQKAQ
+362 
-374 KYLQDFNDK
+374 
-383 AKQLTMFRQMGDLT
+383 
-397 KVSSSSLSEL
+397 
-407 KKYWQEQING
+407 
-417 ADTTSAKLKHYQ
+417 
-429 IQLQAVMKE
+429 
-438 EERRISVQAGKVMG
+438 
-452 NLTDSSVSEIQE
+452 
-464 AIKVTMQLRDAQKLG
+464 
-479 SQEWDIYNDE
+479 
-489 IQKAQKY
+489 
-496 LSDFNDLTKQLSM
+496 
-509 SDRMRDLG
+509 
-517 KASES
+517 
-522 SLAELKKYW
+522 
-531 QEQVNGAQ
+531 
-539 RGSQELAEY
+539 
-548 ESKLKQ
+548 
-554 VLDEEKKRSAKSAV
+554 
-568 SVFSNLSGSSLTEIQ
+568 
-583 DAIKATTQ
+583 
-591 LRDATELGSKQ
+591 
-602 WDIYNQYIERAKNYL
+602 
-617 SDFEN
+617 
-622 TSKNAAIA
+622 
-630 ERMKN
+630 
-635 IGNASTSSLAEL
+635 
-647 KKFWQEQVDGA
+647 
-658 ELSSQ
+658 
-663 KLQQY
+663 
-668 QQSLEAVV
+668 
-676 NEEQKRVSQR
+676 RVSQR

-724 TKGIKDVESAIN
+724 TEGVKEVESAIN

-741 LKQSSAQFSTMDEAL
+741 LKQSSAEFTSLEDAL
-756 LKAEEVGMGTFDGT
+756 DKAETVGQGTFDGT

-781 EVYKKSLEVSDTKG
+781 EEYKKKLEVSDTKG
-795 LKKIQVALE
+795 LKKIEDALSTIE
-804 VIDKKQKG
+804 KKQKNSV
-812 ALLSAKE
+812 LSAEE
-819 LDDIILN
+819 LNKVILT
-826 LKAAPLED
+826 LKTAPLED
-834 LQKAASQLQQEL
+834 LQKAAAQLQEEL
-846 SEAERDTREYME
+846 SKTERDAEKYVE

-1107 KNLIEQGRTMEAII
+1107 KNLIEQGKTIQAVI

-1195 MLRMGNAIKE
+1195 MQRMGNAIKE

-1218 VLRYIASIPNRF
+1218 VLRYISSIPNRF
-1230 ERGET
+1230 ERGEK
-1235 SIRLMAVALQVL
+1235 SIRLMAVTVQAL

-1256 AVQKASANILLF
+1256 AVQKASANIVLF
-1268 GKMMKA
+1268 TKMVKA
-1274 GTVSL
+1274 GTESV
-1279 NVFKTAWQALTFAMS
+1279 NIFKIAWKWLSKAMMS
-1294 KNPIG
+1294 NPLG
-1299 WAVLGFTALAS
+1299 WVVLGFTALTS
-1310 AVTMFK
+1310 AITYFK
-1316 KTVDQAAKAQAEFES
+1316 KSVDEATKAQSEFEAA
-1331 SIQKET
+1331 IQKET
-1337 FELNNLKY
+1337 FELSNLKY

-1447 RIMDGMN
+1447 LIMDGMN

-1466 LDGFMEKYNK
+1466 LDGFMEKYDK

-1502 QTHTFLESTQ
+1502 QTQTFLESTQ

-1534 LSSSDLSELNTY
+1534 LSSSDIPELNTY
-1546 LQQATTYVQRLRED
+1546 LQQATTYVQRLRSD
-1560 VDDLNAKREK
+1560 VEYLNAKREK
-1570 GEKLTKAETDEL
+1570 GKKLTELETAELERLNERKEKGIMLNKLEESRLEELNDKRRKGENLTDSEL
-1582 AEKNRQL
+1582 KELKEKNRLL
-1589 GVYQNNISQVEK
+1589 GIYQYNIDQVEK

-1655 KSAREEYEALKKMEQ
+1655 KSAKEEYEALKKMEQ

-1698 EQKEL
+1698 EQKEM
-1703 NDQVSAAMAA
+1703 NDEISAAMSA

-1726 QAYLNEEIT
+1726 QAYLDEQIT

-1762 GESNTF
+1762 GEENTF
-1768 NQKLYGM
+1768 NQNLYGM
-1775 EGKNLESTAALLKK
+1775 EGKNLESTAALIKK
-1789 MGEKETDGVRKN
+1789 LGERQTDGLRKN

-1870 KERMDALVSL
+1870 KERINALVSL
-1880 SEDAYSLNENQLRT
+1880 SEDAYSLNEDQLRT

-1944 WETSGNQK
+1944 WETSGNQQ
-1952 LWEDRIKGSDD
+1952 LWEDRIKGTDERT
-1963 QSELM
+1963 ELM

-1986 SDTDNAELEALR
+1986 SETDNAELEALR
-1998 IKLEAA
+1998 IRLEAA
-2004 AQYYEQF
+2004 RQYYEEF
-2011 ESRKKELIQQA
+2011 YARKEELIQQA

-2030 QAEESFLMAQKE
+2030 EAEESYRMAEKE
-2042 AYDNYIAAREEQSA
+2042 ALDELNAAREEQAS

-2086 AFSEVD
+2086 AFAEVD
-2092 DRKEAAK
+2092 DRKQAAK
-2099 QLLQTAMKLTKDLIM
+2099 MLLQTAMKLTKDLIM
-2114 QKVQELIMKK
+2114 QKITELLMKK
-2124 ALGAQEVAQEAAT
+2124 TLGDQEVAQEAAT
-2137 TTTVTALHGT
+2137 SATITALHGT
-2147 QAITDLTVQGAKTSG
+2147 QAVTDLTVQGAKTTA
-2162 DIALGTASGAAK
+2162 DISAGIASGSAK
-2174 TIGQLGWWGIPLVAV
+2174 TIGQLGWWGIPLIAV

-2204 LNKSKQ
+2204 LNKAKQ
-2210 EVAAA
+2210 DVAAA
-2215 TGVSSSKGRVATGML
+2215 TGVSSSKGRVAAGML

-2245 IYNARYQKELKTG
+2245 IYNARYQKDLKTG

-2317 SYPSMPAQA
+2317 NYPSMAVQS
-2326 SQAAQQAGGSGMSAA
+2326 SQARQQDNYSGMSGDQIAQILA
-2341 EMSQVLTGVTDA
+2341 EMTGA
-2353 VNALTQR
+2353 VNALTER
-2360 LNQPISA
+2360 LNKPISA

-2373 RKGAVNQLS
+2373 SKGAVNQLN

-2387 MNKNGLTK
+2387 MTRRGLSK

>member
-1 MANSLG
+1 MKDTVFLSFISTFRLPNFEENKHKDMANSLG
-7 TRLARIDVLIGGADQ
+7 TRLARIDVLIGGAEQ
-22 ARKQVEEMRK
+22 ARKQVEQMRE
-32 EWAKLGKEVQEAQ
+32 EWKKLGKQAQEAQ
-45 RNMEKSVDTVDY
+45 KNMQATVDTVAY
-57 DKNKKIYTDALKQQK
+57 DKNKKIYEDALKKQK
-72 QLQKSIQE
+72 QLQKSITE
-80 SERNINTVQKY
+80 SERNVNTVQKY
-91 LNDVSGQTLRNLN
+91 LTDISGQTLRNLN
-104 NAQKGLNQ
+104 NAQRGLRD
-112 MLLGVNPKNVESLR
+112 MLLGVNPKDLKTLN
-126 TVREY
+126 TVRDY

-137 EIQRRKGNLVEFSDI
+137 EAQRRKGNLVEFSDI

-174 ISTTQ
+174 ISSTRL
-179 KNTQEIQIYRDQ
+179 NTQEIQKYREQ
-191 LKKVEDEEQRRISAN
+191 LAQVEAEETR
-206 AGRVMGNLGGSS
+206 
-218 LSEIQEAIKVTTQLR
+218 
-233 DAQKLGGQE
+233 
-242 WNNYNVQIQSAQKYL
+242 
-257 SDFNNLTKQLS
+257 
-268 MADRMRNL
+268 
-276 GEVSEA
+276 
-282 SLTELK
+282 
-288 KYWQEQVNGTM
+288 
-299 LSSSELAKYEA
+299 
-310 QLKKVTDEEQRR
+310 
-322 ISANAGRV
+322 
-330 MGNLGGSS
+330 
-338 VSEIQEAIKVT
+338 
-349 TQLRDA
+349 
-355 QKRGSQE
+355 
-362 WEIYNDEIQKAQ
+362 
-374 KYLQDFNDK
+374 
-383 AKQLTMFRQMGDLT
+383 
-397 KVSSSSLSEL
+397 
-407 KKYWQEQING
+407 
-417 ADTTSAKLKHYQ
+417 
-429 IQLQAVMKE
+429 
-438 EERRISVQAGKVMG
+438 
-452 NLTDSSVSEIQE
+452 
-464 AIKVTMQLRDAQKLG
+464 
-479 SQEWDIYNDE
+479 
-489 IQKAQKY
+489 
-496 LSDFNDLTKQLSM
+496 
-509 SDRMRDLG
+509 
-517 KASES
+517 
-522 SLAELKKYW
+522 
-531 QEQVNGAQ
+531 
-539 RGSQELAEY
+539 
-548 ESKLKQ
+548 
-554 VLDEEKKRSAKSAV
+554 
-568 SVFSNLSGSSLTEIQ
+568 
-583 DAIKATTQ
+583 
-591 LRDATELGSKQ
+591 
-602 WDIYNQYIERAKNYL
+602 
-617 SDFEN
+617 
-622 TSKNAAIA
+622 
-630 ERMKN
+630 
-635 IGNASTSSLAEL
+635 
-647 KKFWQEQVDGA
+647 
-658 ELSSQ
+658 
-663 KLQQY
+663 
-668 QQSLEAVV
+668 
-676 NEEQKRVSQR
+676 RVSQR

-724 TKGIKDVESAIN
+724 TNGVKEVESAIN

-741 LKQSSAQFSTMDEAL
+741 LKQSSAEFTSLEDAL
-756 LKAEEVGMGTFDGT
+756 DKAETVGQGTFDGT

-781 EVYKKSLEVSDTKG
+781 EEYKKKLEVSDTKG
-795 LKKIQVALE
+795 LKKIEDALSTIE
-804 VIDKKQKG
+804 KKQKNSV
-812 ALLSAKE
+812 LSAEE
-819 LDDIILN
+819 LNKVILT
-826 LKAAPLED
+826 LKTAPLED
-834 LQKAASQLQQEL
+834 LQKAAAQLQEGL
-846 SEAERDTREYME
+846 SKTERDAEKYVE

-1107 KNLIEQGRTMEAII
+1107 KNLIEQGKTIQAVI

-1195 MLRMGNAIKE
+1195 MQRMGNAIKE

-1218 VLRYIASIPNRF
+1218 VLRYISSIPNRF
-1230 ERGET
+1230 ERGEK
-1235 SIRLMAVALQVL
+1235 SIRLMAVTVQAL

-1256 AVQKASANILLF
+1256 AVQKASANIVLF
-1268 GKMMKA
+1268 TKMVKA
-1274 GTVSL
+1274 GTASV
-1279 NVFKTAWQALTFAMS
+1279 NIFKIAWQWLSKAMMS
-1294 KNPIG
+1294 NPLG
-1299 WAVLGFTALAS
+1299 WVVLGFTALTS
-1310 AVTMFK
+1310 AITYFK
-1316 KTVDQAAKAQAEFES
+1316 KSVDEATKAQSEFEAA
-1331 SIQKET
+1331 IQKET
-1337 FELNNLKY
+1337 FELSNLKY

-1364 NDKYGAYL
+1364 NDKYGTYL

-1423 QSKIIASLNKMQNV
+1423 QSKIIASLNNMENV

-1502 QTHTFLESTQ
+1502 QTQTFLESTQ

-1534 LSSSDLSELNTY
+1534 LSSSDIPELNTY
-1546 LQQATTYVQRLRED
+1546 LQQATTYVQRLRSD
-1560 VDDLNAKREK
+1560 VEYLNAKREK
-1570 GEKLTKAETDEL
+1570 GKKLTELETAELERLNERKEKGIMLNKLEESRLEELNDKRRKGENLTDSEL
-1582 AEKNRQL
+1582 KELKEKNRLL
-1589 GVYQNNISQVEK
+1589 GVYQYNIDQVEK

-1655 KSAREEYEALKKMEQ
+1655 KSAKEEYEALKKMEEE
-1670 DVAKVLAEKWGRDTS
+1670 VAKVLAEKWGRDTS

-1698 EQKEL
+1698 EQKEM
-1703 NDQVSAAMAA
+1703 NDEISAAMSA

-1726 QAYLNEEIT
+1726 QAYLDEQIT

-1762 GESNTF
+1762 GEENTF
-1768 NQKLYGM
+1768 NQNLYGM
-1775 EGKNLESTAALLKK
+1775 EGKNLESTAALIKK
-1789 MGEKETDGVRKN
+1789 LGERQTDGLRKN

-1861 SGVIDESAV
+1861 SGVIDENAV
-1870 KERMDALVSL
+1870 KERINALVSL
-1880 SEDAYSLNENQLRT
+1880 SEDAYSLNEDQLRT

-1919 RDFYQDSKAAAEKYA
+1919 RDFYQDSKSAAEKYA

-1986 SDTDNAELEALR
+1986 SETDNAELEALR

-2004 AQYYEQF
+2004 AQYYEEF

-2086 AFSEVD
+2086 AFAEVD
-2092 DRKEAAK
+2092 DRKQAAK
-2099 QLLQTAMKLTKDLIM
+2099 MLLQTAMKLTKDLIM

-2147 QAITDLTVQGAKTSG
+2147 QAVTDLTVQGAKTTA
-2162 DIALGTASGAAK
+2162 DISAGIASGSAK
-2174 TIGQLGWWGIPLVAV
+2174 TIGQLGWWGIPLIAV

-2204 LNKSKQ
+2204 LNKAKQ
-2210 EVAAA
+2210 DVAAA
-2215 TGVSSSKGRVATGML
+2215 TGVSSSKGRVAAGML

-2293 YDSILTIARHGQ
+2293 YESILTIARHGQ

-2317 SYPSMPAQA
+2317 NYPSIPAQITQVA
-2326 SQAAQQAGGSGMSAA
+2326 SGATDMTMQNEQMTQMLGSVA
-2341 EMSQVLTGVTDA
+2341 E
-2353 VNALTQR
+2353 ALSTLNDR
-2360 LNQPISA
+2360 LSKPISA

-2373 RKGAVNQLS
+2373 SKGAVNQLN
-2382 KASKF
+2382 KASNF
-2387 MNKNGLTK
+2387 MTKRGLIK

>member
-137 EIQRRKGNLVEFSDI
+137 EIQRRKGNIVEFSDI

-539 RGSQELAEY
+539 RGSHELAEY

-554 VLDEEKKRSAKSAV
+554 VLEEEKKRSAKSAV

-781 EVYKKSLEVSDTKG
+781 EEYKKSLEVSDTKG
-795 LKKIQVALE
+795 LKKIQVALD

-1195 MLRMGNAIKE
+1195 MQRMGNAIKE

-1218 VLRYIASIPNRF
+1218 VLRYISSIPNRF

-1235 SIRLMAVALQVL
+1235 SIRLTAVALQVL

-1256 AVQKASANILLF
+1256 AVQKASANIVLF
-1268 GKMMKA
+1268 TKMVKS
-1274 GTVSL
+1274 GTASV
-1279 NVFKTAWQALTFAMS
+1279 NIFKIAWQSLSKAMMS
-1294 KNPIG
+1294 NPLG
-1299 WAVLGFTALAS
+1299 WVVLGFTALTS
-1310 AVTMFK
+1310 AITYFK
-1316 KTVDQAAKAQAEFES
+1316 KSVDEATKAQSEFEAA
-1331 SIQKET
+1331 IQKET
-1337 FELNNLKY
+1337 FELSNLKY

-1998 IKLEAA
+1998 IRLEAA
-2004 AQYYEQF
+2004 RQYYEEF
-2011 ESRKKELIQQA
+2011 YARKEELIQQA
-2022 IASGATQQ
+2022 IASGATEQ
-2030 QAEESFLMAQKE
+2030 QAEESYRMAEKE
-2042 AYDNYIAAREEQSA
+2042 ALDALTQAREEQQS

-2086 AFSEVD
+2086 AFSEVS

-2099 QLLQTAMKLTKDLIM
+2099 QLLQTMMKLTKDLIM
-2114 QKVQELIMKK
+2114 QKVQELVMKK
-2124 ALGAQEVAQEAAT
+2124 ALNAQEVAQESAT
-2137 TTTVTALHGT
+2137 SATITAVHGS
-2147 QAITDLTVQGAKTSG
+2147 QAITDLTVQGAKTAADVS
-2162 DIALGTASGAAK
+2162 AGTASGAAK

-2215 TGVSSSKGRVATGML
+2215 TGVSSKGRVATGML

-2310 MPTFASG
+2310 MPTFAGG

>member
-22 ARKQVEEMRK
+22 AKKKLQEMRD
-32 EWAKLGKEVQEAQ
+32 EASRLAKEVENARQA
-45 RNMEKSVDTVDY
+45 MADSVDTVEY
-57 DKNKKIYTDALKQQK
+57 DKKKAEYEKLLKQQK
-72 QLQKSIQE
+72 ELQRSIGY
-80 SERNINTVQKY
+80 SERNINTVEKY
-91 LNDVSGQTLRNLN
+91 LSDISNQTLRNLN
-104 NAQKGLNQ
+104 NAQRSLKKI
-112 MLLGVNPKNVESLR
+112 LLGVNPKDLESIKAVQDL
-126 TVREY
+126 
-131 IKQIAD
+131 IKQVSD

-179 KNTQEIQIYRDQ
+179 KNTKEIQTYREQ
-191 LKKVEDEEQRRISAN
+191 LKKVEDEEQRRISSK
-206 AGRVMGNLGGSS
+206 AGRVMGNLDGSS
-218 LSEIQEAIKVTTQLR
+218 VAEIQEAINVTTKLR

-242 WNNYNVQIQSAQKYL
+242 WEIYNDEIQRAQKYL
-257 SDFNNLTKQLS
+257 SDFNNLTKQI
-268 MADRMRNL
+268 A
-276 GEVSEA
+276 
-282 SLTELK
+282 
-288 KYWQEQVNGTM
+288 
-299 LSSSELAKYEA
+299 
-310 QLKKVTDEEQRR
+310 
-322 ISANAGRV
+322 
-330 MGNLGGSS
+330 
-338 VSEIQEAIKVT
+338 
-349 TQLRDA
+349 
-355 QKRGSQE
+355 
-362 WEIYNDEIQKAQ
+362 
-374 KYLQDFNDK
+374 
-383 AKQLTMFRQMGDLT
+383 
-397 KVSSSSLSEL
+397 
-407 KKYWQEQING
+407 
-417 ADTTSAKLKHYQ
+417 
-429 IQLQAVMKE
+429 
-438 EERRISVQAGKVMG
+438 
-452 NLTDSSVSEIQE
+452 
-464 AIKVTMQLRDAQKLG
+464 
-479 SQEWDIYNDE
+479 
-489 IQKAQKY
+489 
-496 LSDFNDLTKQLSM
+496 M
-509 SDRMRDLG
+509 SDRMKELG

-602 WDIYNQYIERAKNYL
+602 WDIYNQYIERAKKYL

-668 QQSLEAVV
+668 QQNLEAVIK
-676 NEEQKRVSQR
+676 EEQNRISNR

-693 VQTGTFDGTISQT
+693 VQTGTFDGTIAQT

-724 TKGIKDVESAIN
+724 TKGVKEVESAIN

-741 LKQSSAQFSTMDEAL
+741 LKQSSAEFTSLEDAL
-756 LKAEEVGMGTFDGT
+756 DKAETVGKGTFDGT

-781 EVYKKSLEVSDTKG
+781 EEYKKKLEVSDTKG
-795 LKKIQVALE
+795 LKKIEDALSTIE
-804 VIDKKQKG
+804 KKQKNSV
-812 ALLSAKE
+812 LSAKE
-819 LDDIILN
+819 LDKVLLS
-826 LKAAPLED
+826 LKTASLED
-834 LQKAASQLQQEL
+834 LQKAAAQLQEEL
-846 SEAERDTREYME
+846 SKTERDAEKYVE
-858 TSMNLRRVNEQ
+858 KSMDLRRVNEQ

-916 QLSDSLAD
+916 QLSDSMAD

-1028 ISQTSRASAGPIV
+1028 ISRTSRASAGPIV

-1107 KNLIEQGRTMEAII
+1107 KNLIEQGKTIQAVI

-1189 ENAMAI
+1189 ESAMAI
-1195 MLRMGNAIKE
+1195 MQRMGNAIKE

-1218 VLRYIASIPNRF
+1218 VLRYISSIPNRF

-1235 SIRLMAVALQVL
+1235 SIRLTAVALQVL

-1256 AVQKASANILLF
+1256 AVQKASANIVLF
-1268 GKMMKA
+1268 TKMVKS
-1274 GTVSL
+1274 GTASV
-1279 NVFKTAWQALTFAMS
+1279 NIFKIAWQSLSKAMMS
-1294 KNPIG
+1294 NPLG
-1299 WAVLGFTALAS
+1299 WVVLGFTALTS
-1310 AVTMFK
+1310 AITYFK
-1316 KTVDQAAKAQAEFES
+1316 KSVDEATKAQSEFEAA
-1331 SIQKET
+1331 IQKET
-1337 FELNNLKY
+1337 FELSNLKY
-1345 AIDKANVSN
+1345 AIEKANISN

-1466 LDGFMEKYNK
+1466 LDGFMEKYDK

-1502 QTHTFLESTQ
+1502 QTQTFLESTQ
-1512 RAAESKTE
+1512 RAAESKIE

-1534 LSSSDLSELNTY
+1534 LSSSDLPELNTY

-1560 VDDLNAKREK
+1560 VDELNAKREK
-1570 GEKLTKAETDEL
+1570 GEKLTKAETAEL

-1655 KSAREEYEALKKMEQ
+1655 KSAKEEYEALKKMEQ

-1698 EQKEL
+1698 EQKEM
-1703 NDQVSAAMAA
+1703 NDEISAAMSA

-1726 QAYLNEEIT
+1726 QAYLDEQIT

-1762 GESNTF
+1762 GEENTF
-1768 NQKLYGM
+1768 NQNLYGM
-1775 EGKNLESTAALLKK
+1775 EGKNLESTAALIKK
-1789 MGEKETDGVRKN
+1789 LGERQTDGLRKN

-1831 SLVNQFEESLDKLRL
+1831 SIVNQFEESLDKLRL

-1870 KERMDALVSL
+1870 KERINALVSL
-1880 SEDAYSLNENQLRT
+1880 SEDAYSLNEDQLRT

-1934 KDIKEMIDVQ
+1934 KDIKEMIDSS
-1944 WETSGNQK
+1944 WKDSGKEKEWDDIINASEQR
-1952 LWEDRIKGSDD
+1952 LEDTENMS
-1963 QSELM
+1963 QV
-1968 GAAGNLGLA
+1968 GLA
-1977 STQSSFLGT
+1977 SSKTTILGT
-1986 SDTDNAELEALR
+1986 SDVDKAELDSLR
-1998 IKLEAA
+1998 YKLEAA
-2004 AQYYEQF
+2004 QEYYESFYNRREQ
-2011 ESRKKELIQQA
+2011 LIQQA
-2022 IASGATQQ
+2022 IANGATEQ
-2030 QAEESFLMAQKE
+2030 QAIASQIKAEEK
-2042 AYDNYIAAREEQSA
+2042 ARQDSENALIDYYNKQN
-2056 KELEITESKL
+2056 EITFAKL
-2066 STLKNYT
+2066 SSLKEYT

-2086 AFSEVD
+2086 AFAEVD

-2124 ALGAQEVAQEAAT
+2124 ALGAQEVSQEAAT
-2137 TTTVTALHGT
+2137 SATVTAIHGS
-2147 QAITDLTVQGAKTSG
+2147 QAITDMTVEGAKTAGDVTSG
-2162 DIALGTASGAAK
+2162 IARGSAK
-2174 TIGQLGWWGIPLVAV
+2174 TIGDLGWWGIPLIAV

-2204 LNKSKQ
+2204 LNKAKQ
-2210 EVAAA
+2210 DVAAA
-2215 TGVSSSKGRVATGML
+2215 TGVSSSKGRVAAGML

-2293 YDSILTIARHGQ
+2293 YESILTIARHGQ

-2317 SYPSMPAQA
+2317 SYPSMPAQITQVA
-2326 SQAAQQAGGSGMSAA
+2326 SGATDMTMQNEQMTQMLGSVA
-2341 EMSQVLTGVTDA
+2341 E
-2353 VNALTQR
+2353 ALSTLNER
-2360 LNQPISA
+2360 LSKPISA

-2373 RKGAVNQLS
+2373 SKGAVNQLN
-2382 KASKF
+2382 KASNF
-2387 MNKNGLTK
+2387 MTKRGLIK

>member
-1 MANSLG
+1 MKDTVFLSFISTFRLPNFEENKHKDMANSLG
-7 TRLARIDVLIGGADQ
+7 TRLARIDVLIGGAEQ
-22 ARKQVEEMRK
+22 ARKQVEQMRE
-32 EWAKLGKEVQEAQ
+32 EWKKLGKQAQEAQ
-45 RNMEKSVDTVDY
+45 KNMQATVDTVAY
-57 DKNKKIYTDALKQQK
+57 DKNKKIYEDALKQQK
-72 QLQKSIQE
+72 QLQKSITE

-91 LNDVSGQTLRNLN
+91 LTDISGQTLRNLN
-104 NAQKGLNQ
+104 NAQKGLKQ
-112 MLLGVNPKNVESLR
+112 MLLGVNPKDLQTLN
-126 TVREY
+126 TVRDY

-137 EIQRRKGNLVEFSDI
+137 EAQRRKGNLVEFSDI

-179 KNTQEIQIYRDQ
+179 KNTKEIQTYREQ
-191 LKKVEDEEQRRISAN
+191 LKKVEDEEQRRISSK
-206 AGRVMGNLGGSS
+206 AGRVMGNLDGSS
-218 LSEIQEAIKVTTQLR
+218 VAEIQEAINVTTKLR

-242 WNNYNVQIQSAQKYL
+242 WEIYNDEIQRAQKYL
-257 SDFNNLTKQLS
+257 SDFNNLTKQI
-268 MADRMRNL
+268 A
-276 GEVSEA
+276 
-282 SLTELK
+282 
-288 KYWQEQVNGTM
+288 
-299 LSSSELAKYEA
+299 
-310 QLKKVTDEEQRR
+310 
-322 ISANAGRV
+322 
-330 MGNLGGSS
+330 
-338 VSEIQEAIKVT
+338 
-349 TQLRDA
+349 
-355 QKRGSQE
+355 
-362 WEIYNDEIQKAQ
+362 
-374 KYLQDFNDK
+374 
-383 AKQLTMFRQMGDLT
+383 
-397 KVSSSSLSEL
+397 
-407 KKYWQEQING
+407 
-417 ADTTSAKLKHYQ
+417 
-429 IQLQAVMKE
+429 
-438 EERRISVQAGKVMG
+438 
-452 NLTDSSVSEIQE
+452 
-464 AIKVTMQLRDAQKLG
+464 
-479 SQEWDIYNDE
+479 
-489 IQKAQKY
+489 
-496 LSDFNDLTKQLSM
+496 M
-509 SDRMRDLG
+509 SDRMKELG

-602 WDIYNQYIERAKNYL
+602 WDIYNQYIERAKKYL

-668 QQSLEAVV
+668 QQNLEAVIK
-676 NEEQKRVSQR
+676 EEQNRISNR
-686 AQTTLGK
+686 AQTTLGQ

-724 TKGIKDVESAIN
+724 TNGVKEVESAIN

-741 LKQSSAQFSTMDEAL
+741 LKQSSAEFTSLKDAL
-756 LKAEEVGMGTFDGT
+756 DKAETVGQGTFDGT

-781 EVYKKSLEVSDTKG
+781 EEYKKKLEVSDTKG
-795 LKKIQVALE
+795 LKKIEDALSTIE
-804 VIDKKQKG
+804 KKQKNSV
-812 ALLSAKE
+812 LSAEE
-819 LDDIILN
+819 LNKVILT
-826 LKAAPLED
+826 LKTAPLED
-834 LQKAASQLQQEL
+834 LQKAAAQLQQEL

-858 TSMNLRRVNEQ
+858 ASMNLRRVNEQ

-1041 DVVNRI
+1041 DIVTRI

-1052 AAGLSMSD
+1052 AAGLSMSN
-1060 LIALAGTLDA
+1060 LIALGGTVDA
-1070 LGQHAEMGGTAL
+1070 LGQNAEMSGTAL
-1082 NTFISTLTSNTTEVA
+1082 NAFISTLTSNTTEVA

-1107 KNLIEQGRTMEAII
+1107 KSLIDQGKTMEAII

-1195 MLRMGNAIKE
+1195 MQRMGNAIKE

-1218 VLRYIASIPNRF
+1218 VLRYISSIPNRF

-1235 SIRLMAVALQVL
+1235 SIRLTAVALQVL

-1256 AVQKASANILLF
+1256 AVQKASANIVLF
-1268 GKMMKA
+1268 TKMVKS
-1274 GTVSL
+1274 GTASV
-1279 NVFKTAWQALTFAMS
+1279 NIFKIAWQSLSKAMMS
-1294 KNPIG
+1294 NPLG
-1299 WAVLGFTALAS
+1299 WVVLGFTALTS
-1310 AVTMFK
+1310 AITYFK
-1316 KTVDQAAKAQAEFES
+1316 KSVDEATKAQSEFEAA
-1331 SIQKET
+1331 IQKET
-1337 FELNNLKY
+1337 FELSNLKY

-1447 RIMDGMN
+1447 LIMDGMN

-1466 LDGFMEKYNK
+1466 LDGFMEKYDK

-1502 QTHTFLESTQ
+1502 QTQTFLESTQ

-1534 LSSSDLSELNTY
+1534 LSSSDLPELNTY

-1560 VDDLNAKREK
+1560 VDELNAKREK
-1570 GEKLTKAETDEL
+1570 GEKLTKAETAEL

-1655 KSAREEYEALKKMEQ
+1655 KSAKEEYEALKKMEEE
-1670 DVAKVLAEKWGRDTS
+1670 VAKVLAEKWGRDTS

-1698 EQKEL
+1698 EQKEM
-1703 NDQVSAAMAA
+1703 NDEISAAMSA

-1726 QAYLNEEIT
+1726 QAYLDEQIT

-1762 GESNTF
+1762 GEENTF
-1768 NQKLYGM
+1768 NQNLYGM
-1775 EGKNLESTAALLKK
+1775 EGKNLESTAALIKK
-1789 MGEKETDGVRKN
+1789 LGERQTDGLRKN

-1870 KERMDALVSL
+1870 KERINALVSL
-1880 SEDAYSLNENQLRT
+1880 SEDAYSLNEDQLRT

-1934 KDIKEMIDVQ
+1934 KDIKEMIDSS
-1944 WETSGNQK
+1944 WKDSGKEKEWNDKINASEQK
-1952 LWEDRIKGSDD
+1952 LEDTQEMSK
-1963 QSELM
+1963 
-1968 GAAGNLGLA
+1968 LGLA
-1977 STQSSFLGT
+1977 SDKTSILGT
-1986 SDTDNAELEALR
+1986 SDVDKAELNSLR
-1998 IKLEAA
+1998 YKLEAA
-2004 AQYYEQF
+2004 QEYYESF
-2011 ESRKKELIQQA
+2011 YNRREELIQQA
-2022 IASGATQQ
+2022 IANGATEQ
-2030 QAEESFLMAQKE
+2030 QAIETQLKAEEK
-2042 AYDNYIAAREEQSA
+2042 AREDSENALIDYYNKQN
-2056 KELEITESKL
+2056 EITFSKL
-2066 STLKNYT
+2066 SSLKEYT

-2147 QAITDLTVQGAKTSG
+2147 QAITDLTVQGAKTTA
-2162 DIALGTASGAAK
+2162 DISAGIASGSAK
-2174 TIGQLGWWGIPLVAV
+2174 TIGQLGWWGIPLIAV

-2215 TGVSSSKGRVATGML
+2215 TGVSSKGRVAAGML

-2293 YDSILTIARHGQ
+2293 YESILTIARHGQ

-2317 SYPSMPAQA
+2317 RYPAVTTQA
-2326 SQAAQQAGGSGMSAA
+2326 TQAIQQPEDAGMSVPQIA
-2341 EMSQVLTGVTDA
+2341 QVLTGVTDA
-2353 VNALTQR
+2353 VNTLTER
-2360 LNQPISA
+2360 LNKPINA

-2373 RKGAVNQLS
+2373 NKGAVNQLN

-2387 MNKNGLTK
+2387 MTRRGLSK

>member
-7 TRLARIDVLIGGADQ
+7 TRLARIDVLIGGAEQ
-22 ARKQVEEMRK
+22 ARKQVEQMRE
-32 EWAKLGKEVQEAQ
+32 EWKKLGKQAQEAQ
-45 RNMEKSVDTVDY
+45 KNMQATVDTVAY
-57 DKNKKIYTDALKQQK
+57 DKNKKIYEDALKQQK
-72 QLQKSIQE
+72 QLQKSITE

-91 LNDVSGQTLRNLN
+91 LTDISGQTLRNLN
-104 NAQKGLNQ
+104 NAQKGLKQ
-112 MLLGVNPKNVESLR
+112 MLLGVNPKDLQTLN
-126 TVREY
+126 TVRDY

-137 EIQRRKGNLVEFSDI
+137 EAQRRKGNLVEFSDI

-179 KNTQEIQIYRDQ
+179 KNTKEIQTYREQ
-191 LKKVEDEEQRRISAN
+191 LKKVEDEEQRRISSK
-206 AGRVMGNLGGSS
+206 AGRVMGNLDGSS
-218 LSEIQEAIKVTTQLR
+218 VAEIQEAINVTTKLR

-242 WNNYNVQIQSAQKYL
+242 WEIYNDEIQRAQKYL
-257 SDFNNLTKQLS
+257 SDFNNLTKQI
-268 MADRMRNL
+268 A
-276 GEVSEA
+276 
-282 SLTELK
+282 
-288 KYWQEQVNGTM
+288 
-299 LSSSELAKYEA
+299 
-310 QLKKVTDEEQRR
+310 
-322 ISANAGRV
+322 
-330 MGNLGGSS
+330 
-338 VSEIQEAIKVT
+338 
-349 TQLRDA
+349 
-355 QKRGSQE
+355 
-362 WEIYNDEIQKAQ
+362 
-374 KYLQDFNDK
+374 
-383 AKQLTMFRQMGDLT
+383 
-397 KVSSSSLSEL
+397 
-407 KKYWQEQING
+407 
-417 ADTTSAKLKHYQ
+417 
-429 IQLQAVMKE
+429 
-438 EERRISVQAGKVMG
+438 
-452 NLTDSSVSEIQE
+452 
-464 AIKVTMQLRDAQKLG
+464 
-479 SQEWDIYNDE
+479 
-489 IQKAQKY
+489 
-496 LSDFNDLTKQLSM
+496 M
-509 SDRMRDLG
+509 SDRMKELG

-522 SLAELKKYW
+522 SLSELKKYW

-602 WDIYNQYIERAKNYL
+602 WDIYNQYIERAKKYL

-668 QQSLEAVV
+668 QQNLEAVIK
-676 NEEQKRVSQR
+676 EEQNRISNR
-686 AQTTLGK
+686 AQTTLGQ
-693 VQTGTFDGTISQT
+693 VQTGTFDGTIAQT

-724 TKGIKDVESAIN
+724 TKGVKEVESAIN

-741 LKQSSAQFSTMDEAL
+741 LKQSSAEFTSLEDAL
-756 LKAEEVGMGTFDGT
+756 DKAETVGQGTFDGT

-781 EVYKKSLEVSDTKG
+781 EEYKKKLEVSDTKG
-795 LKKIQVALE
+795 LKKIEDALSTIE
-804 VIDKKQKG
+804 KKQKNSV
-812 ALLSAKE
+812 LSAKE
-819 LDDIILN
+819 LDKVLLS
-826 LKAAPLED
+826 LKTASLED
-834 LQKAASQLQQEL
+834 LQKAAAQLQEEL
-846 SEAERDTREYME
+846 SKTERDAEKYVE
-858 TSMNLRRVNEQ
+858 KSMDLRRVNEQ

-1107 KNLIEQGRTMEAII
+1107 KNLIEQGKTIQAVI

-1195 MLRMGNAIKE
+1195 MQRMGNAIKE

-1218 VLRYIASIPNRF
+1218 VLRYISSIPNRF
-1230 ERGET
+1230 ERGEK
-1235 SIRLMAVALQVL
+1235 SIRLMAVTVQAL

-1256 AVQKASANILLF
+1256 AVQKASANIVLF
-1268 GKMMKA
+1268 TKMVKA
-1274 GTVSL
+1274 GTASV
-1279 NVFKTAWQALTFAMS
+1279 NIFKIAWQWLSKAMMS
-1294 KNPIG
+1294 NPLG
-1299 WAVLGFTALAS
+1299 WVVLGFTALTS
-1310 AVTMFK
+1310 AITYFK
-1316 KTVDQAAKAQAEFES
+1316 KSVDEATKAQSEFEAA
-1331 SIQKET
+1331 IQKET
-1337 FELNNLKY
+1337 FELSNLKY

-1502 QTHTFLESTQ
+1502 QTQTFLESTQ

-1534 LSSSDLSELNTY
+1534 LSSSDIPELNTY
-1546 LQQATTYVQRLRED
+1546 LQQATTYVQRLRSD
-1560 VDDLNAKREK
+1560 VEYLNAKREK
-1570 GEKLTKAETDEL
+1570 GKKLTELETAELERLNESKEKGIMLNKLEESRLEELNDKRRKGENLTDSEL
-1582 AEKNRQL
+1582 KELKEKNRLL
-1589 GVYQNNISQVEK
+1589 GVYQYNIDQVEK

-1655 KSAREEYEALKKMEQ
+1655 KSAKEEYEALKKMEQ

-1685 GNWLKVRKSGTRG
+1685 GNWIKVRKSGTRG
-1698 EQKEL
+1698 EQKEM
-1703 NDQVSAAMAA
+1703 NDEISAAMSA

-1726 QAYLNEEIT
+1726 QAYLEEQIT

-1762 GESNTF
+1762 GEENTF
-1768 NQKLYGM
+1768 NQNLYGM
-1775 EGKNLESTAALLKK
+1775 EGKNLESTAALIKK
-1789 MGEKETDGVRKN
+1789 LGERQTDGLRKN

-1870 KERMDALVSL
+1870 KERINALVSL
-1880 SEDAYSLNENQLRT
+1880 SEDAYSLNEDQLRT

-1952 LWEDRIKGSDD
+1952 LWEDRIKGTDERT
-1963 QSELM
+1963 ELM

-1986 SDTDNAELEALR
+1986 SETDNAELEALR
-1998 IKLEAA
+1998 IRLEAA
-2004 AQYYEQF
+2004 RQYYEEF
-2011 ESRKKELIQQA
+2011 YARKEELIQQA

-2030 QAEESFLMAQKE
+2030 EAEESYRMAEKE
-2042 AYDNYIAAREEQSA
+2042 ALDELNAAREEQAS

-2086 AFSEVD
+2086 AFAEVD
-2092 DRKEAAK
+2092 DRKQAAK
-2099 QLLQTAMKLTKDLIM
+2099 MLLQTAMKLTKDLIM
-2114 QKVQELIMKK
+2114 QKITELLMKK
-2124 ALGAQEVAQEAAT
+2124 TLGDQEVAQEAAT
-2137 TTTVTALHGT
+2137 SATVTAIHGS
-2147 QAITDLTVQGAKTSG
+2147 QAITDMTVEGAKTTGDVTSG
-2162 DIALGTASGAAK
+2162 IARGSAK
-2174 TIGQLGWWGIPLVAV
+2174 TIGDLGWWGIPLIAV

-2204 LNKSKQ
+2204 LNKAKQ
-2210 EVAAA
+2210 DVAAA
-2215 TGVSSSKGRVATGML
+2215 TGVSSSKGRVAAGML

-2317 SYPSMPAQA
+2317 NYPSMPAQITQVA
-2326 SQAAQQAGGSGMSAA
+2326 SGATDMTMQNEQMTQMLGSVA
-2341 EMSQVLTGVTDA
+2341 E
-2353 VNALTQR
+2353 ALSTLNER
-2360 LNQPISA
+2360 LSKPISA

-2373 RKGAVNQLS
+2373 SKGAVNQLN
-2382 KASKF
+2382 KASNF
-2387 MNKNGLTK
+2387 MTKRGLIK

>member
-7 TRLARIDVLIGGADQ
+7 TRLARIDVLIGGAEQ
-22 ARKQVEEMRK
+22 ARKQVEQMRE
-32 EWAKLGKEVQEAQ
+32 EWKKLGKQAQEAQ
-45 RNMEKSVDTVDY
+45 KNMQATVDTVAY
-57 DKNKKIYTDALKQQK
+57 DKNKKIYEDALKQQK
-72 QLQKSIQE
+72 QLQKSITE

-91 LNDVSGQTLRNLN
+91 LTDISGQTLRNLN
-104 NAQKGLNQ
+104 NAQNSLKQ
-112 MLLGVNPKNVESLR
+112 MLLGVNPKDLQTLN
-126 TVREY
+126 TVRDY

-137 EIQRRKGNLVEFSDI
+137 EAQRRKGNLVEFSDI

-179 KNTQEIQIYRDQ
+179 KNTKEIQTYREQ
-191 LKKVEDEEQRRISAN
+191 LKKVEDEEQRRISSK
-206 AGRVMGNLGGSS
+206 AGRVMGNLDGSS
-218 LSEIQEAIKVTTQLR
+218 VAEIQEAINVTTKLR

-242 WNNYNVQIQSAQKYL
+242 WEIYNDEIQRAQKYL
-257 SDFNNLTKQLS
+257 SDFNNLTKQI
-268 MADRMRNL
+268 A
-276 GEVSEA
+276 
-282 SLTELK
+282 
-288 KYWQEQVNGTM
+288 
-299 LSSSELAKYEA
+299 
-310 QLKKVTDEEQRR
+310 
-322 ISANAGRV
+322 
-330 MGNLGGSS
+330 
-338 VSEIQEAIKVT
+338 
-349 TQLRDA
+349 
-355 QKRGSQE
+355 
-362 WEIYNDEIQKAQ
+362 
-374 KYLQDFNDK
+374 
-383 AKQLTMFRQMGDLT
+383 
-397 KVSSSSLSEL
+397 
-407 KKYWQEQING
+407 
-417 ADTTSAKLKHYQ
+417 
-429 IQLQAVMKE
+429 
-438 EERRISVQAGKVMG
+438 
-452 NLTDSSVSEIQE
+452 
-464 AIKVTMQLRDAQKLG
+464 
-479 SQEWDIYNDE
+479 
-489 IQKAQKY
+489 
-496 LSDFNDLTKQLSM
+496 M
-509 SDRMRDLG
+509 SDRMKELG

-522 SLAELKKYW
+522 SLSELKKYW

-602 WDIYNQYIERAKNYL
+602 WDIYNQYIERAKKYL

-668 QQSLEAVV
+668 QQNLEAVIK
-676 NEEQKRVSQR
+676 EEQNRISNR
-686 AQTTLGK
+686 AQTTLGQ
-693 VQTGTFDGTISQT
+693 VQTGTFDGTIAQT

-724 TKGIKDVESAIN
+724 TKGVKEVESAIN

-741 LKQSSAQFSTMDEAL
+741 LKQSSAEFTSLEDAL
-756 LKAEEVGMGTFDGT
+756 DKAETVGQGTFDGT

-781 EVYKKSLEVSDTKG
+781 EEYKKKLEVSDTKG
-795 LKKIQVALE
+795 LKKIEDALSTIE
-804 VIDKKQKG
+804 KKQKNSV
-812 ALLSAKE
+812 LSAKE
-819 LDDIILN
+819 LDKVLLS
-826 LKAAPLED
+826 LKTASLED
-834 LQKAASQLQQEL
+834 LQKAAAQLQEEL
-846 SEAERDTREYME
+846 SKTERDAEKYVE
-858 TSMNLRRVNEQ
+858 KSMDLRRVNEQ

-1107 KNLIEQGRTMEAII
+1107 KNLIEQGKTIQAVI

-1195 MLRMGNAIKE
+1195 MQRMGNAIKE

-1218 VLRYIASIPNRF
+1218 VLRYISSIPNRF
-1230 ERGET
+1230 ERGEK
-1235 SIRLMAVALQVL
+1235 SIRLMAVTVQAL

-1256 AVQKASANILLF
+1256 AVQKASANIVLF
-1268 GKMMKA
+1268 TKMVKA
-1274 GTVSL
+1274 GTASV
-1279 NVFKTAWQALTFAMS
+1279 NIFKIAWQWLSKAMMS
-1294 KNPIG
+1294 NPLG
-1299 WAVLGFTALAS
+1299 WVVLGFTALTS
-1310 AVTMFK
+1310 AITYFK
-1316 KTVDQAAKAQAEFES
+1316 KSVDEATKAQSEFEAA
-1331 SIQKET
+1331 IQKET
-1337 FELNNLKY
+1337 FELSNLKY

-1423 QSKIIASLNKMQNV
+1423 QSKIIASLNKMENV

-1447 RIMDGMN
+1447 LIMDGMN

-1466 LDGFMEKYNK
+1466 LDGFMEKYDK

-1502 QTHTFLESTQ
+1502 QTQTFLESTQ

-1534 LSSSDLSELNTY
+1534 LSSSDIPELNTY
-1546 LQQATTYVQRLRED
+1546 LQQATTYVQRLRSD
-1560 VDDLNAKREK
+1560 VEYLNAKREK
-1570 GEKLTKAETDEL
+1570 GKKLTELETAELERLNERKEKGIMLNKLEESRLEELNDKRRKGENLTDSEL
-1582 AEKNRQL
+1582 KELKEKNRLL
-1589 GVYQNNISQVEK
+1589 GVYQHNIDQVEK

-1655 KSAREEYEALKKMEQ
+1655 KSAKEEYEALKKMEQ

-1698 EQKEL
+1698 EQKEM
-1703 NDQVSAAMAA
+1703 NDEISAAMSA

-1726 QAYLNEEIT
+1726 QAYLDEQIT

-1762 GESNTF
+1762 GEENTF
-1768 NQKLYGM
+1768 NQNLYGM
-1775 EGKNLESTAALLKK
+1775 EGKNLESTAALIKK
-1789 MGEKETDGVRKN
+1789 LGERQTDGLRKN

-1870 KERMDALVSL
+1870 KERINALVSL
-1880 SEDAYSLNENQLRT
+1880 SEDAYSLNEDELRT

-1952 LWEDRIKGSDD
+1952 LWEDRIKGADD

-2042 AYDNYIAAREEQSA
+2042 AYDNYIAAREEQSS

-2066 STLKNYT
+2066 GTLKNYT

-2086 AFSEVD
+2086 AFAEVD
-2092 DRKEAAK
+2092 DRKQAAK
-2099 QLLQTAMKLTKDLIM
+2099 MLLQTAMKLTKDLIM
-2114 QKVQELIMKK
+2114 QKITELLMKK
-2124 ALGAQEVAQEAAT
+2124 TLGDQEVTQEAAT
-2137 TTTVTALHGT
+2137 SATVTAIHGS
-2147 QAITDLTVQGAKTSG
+2147 QAITDMTVEGAKTTGDVTSG
-2162 DIALGTASGAAK
+2162 IARGSAK
-2174 TIGQLGWWGIPLVAV
+2174 TIGDLGWWGIPLIAV

-2204 LNKSKQ
+2204 LNKAKQ
-2210 EVAAA
+2210 DVAAA
-2215 TGVSSSKGRVATGML
+2215 TGVSSSKGRVAAGML

-2293 YDSILTIARHGQ
+2293 YESILTIARHGQ

-2317 SYPSMPAQA
+2317 SYPSMPAQITQVA
-2326 SQAAQQAGGSGMSAA
+2326 SGATDMTMQNEQMTQMLGSVA
-2341 EMSQVLTGVTDA
+2341 E
-2353 VNALTQR
+2353 ALSTLNER
-2360 LNQPISA
+2360 LSKPISA

-2373 RKGAVNQLS
+2373 SKGAVNQLN
-2382 KASKF
+2382 KASNF
-2387 MNKNGLTK
+2387 MTKRGLIK

>member
-22 ARKQVEEMRK
+22 ARKKIEEMRK
-32 EWAKLGKEVQEAQ
+32 EWEELDKVIQEAQ
-45 RNMEKSVDTVDY
+45 RNMEMSVDTVDY
-57 DKNKKIYTDALKQQK
+57 DKNKKIYEDALKKQK
-72 QLQKSIQE
+72 QLQKSITE
-80 SERNINTVQKY
+80 SERNVNTVQKY
-91 LNDVSGQTLRNLN
+91 LTDISGQTLRNLN
-104 NAQKGLNQ
+104 NAQRGLRD
-112 MLLGVNPKNVESLR
+112 MLLGVNPKDLKTLN
-126 TVREY
+126 TVRDY
-131 IKQIAD
+131 IKQMAD
-137 EIQRRKGNLVEFSDI
+137 EAQRRKGNLVEFSDI

-174 ISTTQ
+174 ISSTRL
-179 KNTQEIQIYRDQ
+179 NTQEIQKYREQ
-191 LKKVEDEEQRRISAN
+191 LAQVEAEETR
-206 AGRVMGNLGGSS
+206 
-218 LSEIQEAIKVTTQLR
+218 
-233 DAQKLGGQE
+233 
-242 WNNYNVQIQSAQKYL
+242 
-257 SDFNNLTKQLS
+257 
-268 MADRMRNL
+268 
-276 GEVSEA
+276 
-282 SLTELK
+282 
-288 KYWQEQVNGTM
+288 
-299 LSSSELAKYEA
+299 
-310 QLKKVTDEEQRR
+310 
-322 ISANAGRV
+322 
-330 MGNLGGSS
+330 
-338 VSEIQEAIKVT
+338 
-349 TQLRDA
+349 
-355 QKRGSQE
+355 
-362 WEIYNDEIQKAQ
+362 
-374 KYLQDFNDK
+374 
-383 AKQLTMFRQMGDLT
+383 
-397 KVSSSSLSEL
+397 
-407 KKYWQEQING
+407 
-417 ADTTSAKLKHYQ
+417 
-429 IQLQAVMKE
+429 
-438 EERRISVQAGKVMG
+438 
-452 NLTDSSVSEIQE
+452 
-464 AIKVTMQLRDAQKLG
+464 
-479 SQEWDIYNDE
+479 
-489 IQKAQKY
+489 
-496 LSDFNDLTKQLSM
+496 
-509 SDRMRDLG
+509 
-517 KASES
+517 
-522 SLAELKKYW
+522 
-531 QEQVNGAQ
+531 
-539 RGSQELAEY
+539 
-548 ESKLKQ
+548 
-554 VLDEEKKRSAKSAV
+554 
-568 SVFSNLSGSSLTEIQ
+568 
-583 DAIKATTQ
+583 
-591 LRDATELGSKQ
+591 
-602 WDIYNQYIERAKNYL
+602 
-617 SDFEN
+617 
-622 TSKNAAIA
+622 
-630 ERMKN
+630 
-635 IGNASTSSLAEL
+635 
-647 KKFWQEQVDGA
+647 
-658 ELSSQ
+658 
-663 KLQQY
+663 
-668 QQSLEAVV
+668 
-676 NEEQKRVSQR
+676 RVSQR

-724 TKGIKDVESAIN
+724 TKGVKEVESAIN

-741 LKQSSAQFSTMDEAL
+741 LKQSSAEFTSLEDAL
-756 LKAEEVGMGTFDGT
+756 DKAETVGQGTFGGT

-781 EVYKKSLEVSDTKG
+781 EEYKKKLEVSDTKG
-795 LKKIQVALE
+795 LKKIEDALSTIE
-804 VIDKKQKG
+804 KKQKNSV
-812 ALLSAKE
+812 LSAKE
-819 LDDIILN
+819 LDKVLLS
-826 LKAAPLED
+826 LKTASLED
-834 LQKAASQLQQEL
+834 LQKAAAQLQEEL
-846 SEAERDTREYME
+846 SKTERDAEKYVE

-1002 VNAILGE
+1002 VNAIMGE

-1052 AAGLSMSD
+1052 AAGLSISD

-1107 KNLIEQGRTMEAII
+1107 KNLIEQGKTIQAVI

-1195 MLRMGNAIKE
+1195 MQRMGNAIKE

-1218 VLRYIASIPNRF
+1218 VLRYISSIPNRF
-1230 ERGET
+1230 ERGEK
-1235 SIRLMAVALQVL
+1235 SIRLMAVTVQAL

-1256 AVQKASANILLF
+1256 AVQKASANIVLF
-1268 GKMMKA
+1268 TKMVKA
-1274 GTVSL
+1274 GTASV
-1279 NVFKTAWQALTFAMS
+1279 NIFKIAWQWLSKAMMS
-1294 KNPIG
+1294 NPLG
-1299 WAVLGFTALAS
+1299 WVVLGFTALTS
-1310 AVTMFK
+1310 AITYFK
-1316 KTVDQAAKAQAEFES
+1316 KSVDEATKAQSEFEAA
-1331 SIQKET
+1331 IQKET
-1337 FELNNLKY
+1337 FELSNLKY

-1423 QSKIIASLNKMQNV
+1423 QSKIIASLNKMENV

-1447 RIMDGMN
+1447 LIMDGMN

-1466 LDGFMEKYNK
+1466 LDGFMEKYDK

-1502 QTHTFLESTQ
+1502 QTQTFLESTQ

-1534 LSSSDLSELNTY
+1534 LSSSDIPELNTY
-1546 LQQATTYVQRLRED
+1546 LQQATTYVQRLRSD
-1560 VDDLNAKREK
+1560 VEYLNAKREK
-1570 GEKLTKAETDEL
+1570 GKKLTELETAELERLNERKEKGIMLNKLEESRLEELNDKRRKGENLTDSEL
-1582 AEKNRQL
+1582 KELKEKNRLL
-1589 GVYQNNISQVEK
+1589 GVYQYNIDQVEK

-1655 KSAREEYEALKKMEQ
+1655 KSAKEEYEALKKMEQ

-1698 EQKEL
+1698 EQKEM
-1703 NDQVSAAMAA
+1703 NDEISAAMSA

-1726 QAYLNEEIT
+1726 QAYLDEQIT

-1762 GESNTF
+1762 GEENTF
-1768 NQKLYGM
+1768 NQNLYGM
-1775 EGKNLESTAALLKK
+1775 EGKNLESTAALIKK
-1789 MGEKETDGVRKN
+1789 LGERQTDGLRKN

-1870 KERMDALVSL
+1870 KERINALVSL
-1880 SEDAYSLNENQLRT
+1880 SEDAYSLNEDQLRT

-1952 LWEDRIKGSDD
+1952 LWEDRIKGTDERT
-1963 QSELM
+1963 ELM

-1986 SDTDNAELEALR
+1986 SETDNAELEALR
-1998 IKLEAA
+1998 IRLEAA
-2004 AQYYEQF
+2004 RQYYEEF
-2011 ESRKKELIQQA
+2011 YARKEELIQQA

-2030 QAEESFLMAQKE
+2030 EAEESYRMAEKE
-2042 AYDNYIAAREEQSA
+2042 ALDELNAAREEQAS

-2086 AFSEVD
+2086 AFAEVD
-2092 DRKEAAK
+2092 DRKQAAK
-2099 QLLQTAMKLTKDLIM
+2099 MLLQTAMKLTKDLIM
-2114 QKVQELIMKK
+2114 QKITELLMKK
-2124 ALGAQEVAQEAAT
+2124 TLGDQEVAQEADTSA
-2137 TTTVTALHGT
+2137 TVTAIHGS
-2147 QAITDLTVQGAKTSG
+2147 QAITDMTVEGAKTAGDVTSG
-2162 DIALGTASGAAK
+2162 IARGSAK
-2174 TIGQLGWWGIPLVAV
+2174 TIGDLGWWGIPLIAV

-2204 LNKSKQ
+2204 LNKAKQ
-2210 EVAAA
+2210 DVAAA
-2215 TGVSSSKGRVATGML
+2215 TGVSSSKGRVAAGML

-2293 YDSILTIARHGQ
+2293 YESILTIARHGQ

-2317 SYPSMPAQA
+2317 SYPSMPAQITQVA
-2326 SQAAQQAGGSGMSAA
+2326 SGATDMTMQNEQMTQMLGSVA
-2341 EMSQVLTGVTDA
+2341 E
-2353 VNALTQR
+2353 ALSTLNER
-2360 LNQPISA
+2360 LSKPISA

-2373 RKGAVNQLS
+2373 SKGAVNQLN
-2382 KASKF
+2382 KASNF
-2387 MNKNGLTK
+2387 MTKRGLIK

>member
-22 ARKQVEEMRK
+22 ARKKIEEMRK
-32 EWAKLGKEVQEAQ
+32 EWEELDKVIQEAQ
-45 RNMEKSVDTVDY
+45 RNMEMSVDTVNY
-57 DKNKKIYTDALKQQK
+57 DKNKKIYEDALKKQK
-72 QLQKSIQE
+72 QLQKSITE
-80 SERNINTVQKY
+80 SERNVNTVQKY
-91 LNDVSGQTLRNLN
+91 LTDISGQTLRNLN
-104 NAQKGLNQ
+104 NAQRGLRD
-112 MLLGVNPKNVESLR
+112 MLLGVNPKDLKTLN
-126 TVREY
+126 TVRDY

-137 EIQRRKGNLVEFSDI
+137 EAQRRKGNLVEFSDI

-174 ISTTQ
+174 ISSTRL
-179 KNTQEIQIYRDQ
+179 NTQEIQKYREQ
-191 LKKVEDEEQRRISAN
+191 LAQVEAEETR
-206 AGRVMGNLGGSS
+206 
-218 LSEIQEAIKVTTQLR
+218 
-233 DAQKLGGQE
+233 
-242 WNNYNVQIQSAQKYL
+242 
-257 SDFNNLTKQLS
+257 
-268 MADRMRNL
+268 
-276 GEVSEA
+276 
-282 SLTELK
+282 
-288 KYWQEQVNGTM
+288 
-299 LSSSELAKYEA
+299 
-310 QLKKVTDEEQRR
+310 
-322 ISANAGRV
+322 
-330 MGNLGGSS
+330 
-338 VSEIQEAIKVT
+338 
-349 TQLRDA
+349 
-355 QKRGSQE
+355 
-362 WEIYNDEIQKAQ
+362 
-374 KYLQDFNDK
+374 
-383 AKQLTMFRQMGDLT
+383 
-397 KVSSSSLSEL
+397 
-407 KKYWQEQING
+407 
-417 ADTTSAKLKHYQ
+417 
-429 IQLQAVMKE
+429 
-438 EERRISVQAGKVMG
+438 
-452 NLTDSSVSEIQE
+452 
-464 AIKVTMQLRDAQKLG
+464 
-479 SQEWDIYNDE
+479 
-489 IQKAQKY
+489 
-496 LSDFNDLTKQLSM
+496 
-509 SDRMRDLG
+509 
-517 KASES
+517 
-522 SLAELKKYW
+522 
-531 QEQVNGAQ
+531 
-539 RGSQELAEY
+539 
-548 ESKLKQ
+548 
-554 VLDEEKKRSAKSAV
+554 
-568 SVFSNLSGSSLTEIQ
+568 
-583 DAIKATTQ
+583 
-591 LRDATELGSKQ
+591 
-602 WDIYNQYIERAKNYL
+602 
-617 SDFEN
+617 
-622 TSKNAAIA
+622 
-630 ERMKN
+630 
-635 IGNASTSSLAEL
+635 
-647 KKFWQEQVDGA
+647 
-658 ELSSQ
+658 
-663 KLQQY
+663 
-668 QQSLEAVV
+668 
-676 NEEQKRVSQR
+676 RVSQR
-686 AQTTLGK
+686 AQTTLGQ
-693 VQTGTFDGTISQT
+693 VQTGTFDGTIAQT

-724 TKGIKDVESAIN
+724 IKGVKEVESAIN

-741 LKQSSAQFSTMDEAL
+741 LKQSSAEFSSLDEAL
-756 LKAEEVGMGTFDGT
+756 DKAETVGQGTFDGT

-781 EVYKKSLEVSDTKG
+781 EEYKKKLEVSDTKG
-795 LKKIQVALE
+795 LKKIEDALSTIE
-804 VIDKKQKG
+804 KKQKNSV
-812 ALLSAKE
+812 LSAEE
-819 LDDIILN
+819 LNKVILT
-826 LKAAPLED
+826 LKTAPLED
-834 LQKAASQLQQEL
+834 LQKAAAQLQEEL
-846 SEAERDTREYME
+846 SKTERDAEKYVE

-1107 KNLIEQGRTMEAII
+1107 KNLIEQGKTIQAVI

-1195 MLRMGNAIKE
+1195 MQRMGNAIKE

-1218 VLRYIASIPNRF
+1218 VLRYISSIPNRF
-1230 ERGET
+1230 ERGEK
-1235 SIRLMAVALQVL
+1235 SIRLMAVTVQAL

-1256 AVQKASANILLF
+1256 AVQKASVNIVLF
-1268 GKMMKA
+1268 TKMVKA
-1274 GTVSL
+1274 GTASV
-1279 NVFKTAWQALTFAMS
+1279 NIFKIAWQWLSKAMMS
-1294 KNPIG
+1294 NPLG
-1299 WAVLGFTALAS
+1299 WVVLGFTALTS
-1310 AVTMFK
+1310 AITYFK
-1316 KTVDQAAKAQAEFES
+1316 KSVDEATKAQSEFEAA
-1331 SIQKET
+1331 IQKET
-1337 FELNNLKY
+1337 FELSNLKY

-1423 QSKIIASLNKMQNV
+1423 QSKIIASLNKMENV

-1447 RIMDGMN
+1447 LIMDGMN

-1502 QTHTFLESTQ
+1502 QTQTFLESTQ

-1534 LSSSDLSELNTY
+1534 LSSSDIPELNTY
-1546 LQQATTYVQRLRED
+1546 LQQATTYVQRLRSD
-1560 VDDLNAKREK
+1560 VEYLNAKREK
-1570 GEKLTKAETDEL
+1570 GKKLTELETAELERLNERKEKGIMLNKLEESRLEELNDKRRKGENLTDSEL
-1582 AEKNRQL
+1582 KELKEKNRLL
-1589 GVYQNNISQVEK
+1589 GVYQYNIDQVEK

-1655 KSAREEYEALKKMEQ
+1655 KSAKEEYEALKKMEQ

-1698 EQKEL
+1698 EQKEM
-1703 NDQVSAAMAA
+1703 NDEISAAMSA

-1726 QAYLNEEIT
+1726 QAYLDEQIT

-1762 GESNTF
+1762 GEENTF
-1768 NQKLYGM
+1768 NQNLYGM
-1775 EGKNLESTAALLKK
+1775 EGKNLESTAALIKK
-1789 MGEKETDGVRKN
+1789 LGERQTDGLRKN

-1870 KERMDALVSL
+1870 KERINALVSL
-1880 SEDAYSLNENQLRT
+1880 SEDAYSLNEDELRT

-1952 LWEDRIKGSDD
+1952 LWEDRIKGADD

-2042 AYDNYIAAREEQSA
+2042 AYDNYIAAREEQSS

-2066 STLKNYT
+2066 GTLKNYT

-2086 AFSEVD
+2086 AFAEVD
-2092 DRKEAAK
+2092 DRKQAAK
-2099 QLLQTAMKLTKDLIM
+2099 MLLQTAMKLTKDLIM
-2114 QKVQELIMKK
+2114 QKITELLMKK
-2124 ALGAQEVAQEAAT
+2124 TLGDQEVTQEAAT
-2137 TTTVTALHGT
+2137 SATVTAIHGS
-2147 QAITDLTVQGAKTSG
+2147 QAITDMTVEGAKTAGDVTSG
-2162 DIALGTASGAAK
+2162 IARGSAK
-2174 TIGQLGWWGIPLVAV
+2174 TIGDLGWWGIPLIAV

-2204 LNKSKQ
+2204 LNKAKQ
-2210 EVAAA
+2210 DVAAA
-2215 TGVSSSKGRVATGML
+2215 TGVSSSKGRVAAGML

-2317 SYPSMPAQA
+2317 NYPSMPAQITQVA
-2326 SQAAQQAGGSGMSAA
+2326 SGAADMTMQNEQMTQMLGSVAEALSTLNERLSKPIRAA
-2341 EMSQVLTGVTDA
+2341 
-2353 VNALTQR
+2353 
-2360 LNQPISA
+2360 
-2367 TVDPYG
+2367 VDPYG
-2373 RKGAVNQLS
+2373 SKGAVNQLN
-2382 KASKF
+2382 KASNF
-2387 MNKNGLTK
+2387 MTKRGLIK

>member
-7 TRLARIDVLIGGADQ
+7 TRLARIDVLIGGAEQ
-22 ARKQVEEMRK
+22 ARKQVEQMRE
-32 EWAKLGKEVQEAQ
+32 EWKKLGKQAQEAQ
-45 RNMEKSVDTVDY
+45 KNMQATVDTVAY
-57 DKNKKIYTDALKQQK
+57 DKNKKIYEDALKQQK
-72 QLQKSIQE
+72 QLQKSITE

-91 LNDVSGQTLRNLN
+91 LTDISGQTLRNLN
-104 NAQKGLNQ
+104 NAQKGLKQ
-112 MLLGVNPKNVESLR
+112 MLLGVNPKDLQTLN
-126 TVREY
+126 TVRDY

-137 EIQRRKGNLVEFSDI
+137 EAQRRKGNLVEFSDI

-179 KNTQEIQIYRDQ
+179 KNTKEIQTYREQ
-191 LKKVEDEEQRRISAN
+191 LKKVEDEEQRRISSK
-206 AGRVMGNLGGSS
+206 AGRVMGNLDGSS
-218 LSEIQEAIKVTTQLR
+218 VAEIQEAINVTTKLR

-242 WNNYNVQIQSAQKYL
+242 WEIYNDEIQRAQKYL
-257 SDFNNLTKQLS
+257 SDFNNLTKQI
-268 MADRMRNL
+268 A
-276 GEVSEA
+276 
-282 SLTELK
+282 
-288 KYWQEQVNGTM
+288 
-299 LSSSELAKYEA
+299 
-310 QLKKVTDEEQRR
+310 
-322 ISANAGRV
+322 
-330 MGNLGGSS
+330 
-338 VSEIQEAIKVT
+338 
-349 TQLRDA
+349 
-355 QKRGSQE
+355 
-362 WEIYNDEIQKAQ
+362 
-374 KYLQDFNDK
+374 
-383 AKQLTMFRQMGDLT
+383 
-397 KVSSSSLSEL
+397 
-407 KKYWQEQING
+407 
-417 ADTTSAKLKHYQ
+417 
-429 IQLQAVMKE
+429 
-438 EERRISVQAGKVMG
+438 
-452 NLTDSSVSEIQE
+452 
-464 AIKVTMQLRDAQKLG
+464 
-479 SQEWDIYNDE
+479 
-489 IQKAQKY
+489 
-496 LSDFNDLTKQLSM
+496 M
-509 SDRMRDLG
+509 SDRMKELG

-522 SLAELKKYW
+522 SLSELKKYW

-602 WDIYNQYIERAKNYL
+602 WDIYNQYIERAKKYL

-668 QQSLEAVV
+668 QQNLEAVIK
-676 NEEQKRVSQR
+676 EEQNRISNR
-686 AQTTLGK
+686 AQTTLGQ
-693 VQTGTFDGTISQT
+693 VQTGTFDGTIAQT

-724 TKGIKDVESAIN
+724 TKGVKEVESAIN

-741 LKQSSAQFSTMDEAL
+741 LKQSSAEFTSLEDAL
-756 LKAEEVGMGTFDGT
+756 DKAETVGQGTFDGT

-781 EVYKKSLEVSDTKG
+781 EEYKKKLEVSDTKG
-795 LKKIQVALE
+795 LKKIEDALSTIE
-804 VIDKKQKG
+804 KKQKNSV
-812 ALLSAKE
+812 LSAKE
-819 LDDIILN
+819 LDKVLLS
-826 LKAAPLED
+826 LKTASLED
-834 LQKAASQLQQEL
+834 LQKAAAQLQEEL
-846 SEAERDTREYME
+846 SKTERDAEKYVE
-858 TSMNLRRVNEQ
+858 KSMDLRRVNEQ

-1107 KNLIEQGRTMEAII
+1107 KNLIEQGKTIQAVI

-1195 MLRMGNAIKE
+1195 MQRMGNAIKE

-1218 VLRYIASIPNRF
+1218 VLRYISSIPNRF
-1230 ERGET
+1230 ERGEK
-1235 SIRLMAVALQVL
+1235 SIRLMAVTVQAL

-1256 AVQKASANILLF
+1256 AVQKASANIVLF
-1268 GKMMKA
+1268 TKMVKA
-1274 GTVSL
+1274 GTASV
-1279 NVFKTAWQALTFAMS
+1279 NIFKIAWQWLSKAMMS
-1294 KNPIG
+1294 NPLG
-1299 WAVLGFTALAS
+1299 WVVLGFTALTS
-1310 AVTMFK
+1310 AITYFK
-1316 KTVDQAAKAQAEFES
+1316 KSVDEATKAQSEFEAA
-1331 SIQKET
+1331 IQKET
-1337 FELNNLKY
+1337 FELSNLKY

-1502 QTHTFLESTQ
+1502 QTQTFLESTQ

-1534 LSSSDLSELNTY
+1534 LSSSDIPELNTY
-1546 LQQATTYVQRLRED
+1546 LQQATTYVQRLRSD
-1560 VDDLNAKREK
+1560 VEYLNAKREK
-1570 GEKLTKAETDEL
+1570 GKKLTELETAELERLNERKEKGIMLNKLEESRLEELNDKRRKGENLTDSEL
-1582 AEKNRQL
+1582 KELKEKNRLL
-1589 GVYQNNISQVEK
+1589 GVYQHNIDQVEK

-1655 KSAREEYEALKKMEQ
+1655 KSAKEEYEALKKMEQ

-1698 EQKEL
+1698 EQKEM
-1703 NDQVSAAMAA
+1703 NDEISAAMSA

-1726 QAYLNEEIT
+1726 QAYLEEQIT

-1762 GESNTF
+1762 SEENTF
-1768 NQKLYGM
+1768 NQNLYGM
-1775 EGKNLESTAALLKK
+1775 EGKNLESTAALIKK
-1789 MGEKETDGVRKN
+1789 LGERQTDGLRKN

-1870 KERMDALVSL
+1870 KERINALVSL
-1880 SEDAYSLNENQLRT
+1880 SEDAYSLNEDQLRT

-1952 LWEDRIKGSDD
+1952 LWEDRIKGTDERT
-1963 QSELM
+1963 ELM

-1986 SDTDNAELEALR
+1986 SETDNAELEALR
-1998 IKLEAA
+1998 IRLEAA
-2004 AQYYEQF
+2004 RQYYEEF
-2011 ESRKKELIQQA
+2011 YARKEELIQQA

-2030 QAEESFLMAQKE
+2030 EAEESYRMAEKE
-2042 AYDNYIAAREEQSA
+2042 ALDELNAAREEQAS

-2086 AFSEVD
+2086 AFAEVD
-2092 DRKEAAK
+2092 DRKQAAK
-2099 QLLQTAMKLTKDLIM
+2099 MLLQTAMKLTKDLIM
-2114 QKVQELIMKK
+2114 QKITELLMKK
-2124 ALGAQEVAQEAAT
+2124 TLGDQEVAQEAAT
-2137 TTTVTALHGT
+2137 SATVTAIHGS
-2147 QAITDLTVQGAKTSG
+2147 QAITDMTVEGAKTAGDVTSG
-2162 DIALGTASGAAK
+2162 IARGSAK
-2174 TIGQLGWWGIPLVAV
+2174 TIGDLGWWGIPLIAV

-2204 LNKSKQ
+2204 LNKAKQ
-2210 EVAAA
+2210 DVAAA
-2215 TGVSSSKGRVATGML
+2215 TGVSSSKGRVAAGML

-2317 SYPSMPAQA
+2317 NYPSMPAQITQVA
-2326 SQAAQQAGGSGMSAA
+2326 SGATDMTMQNEQMTQMLGSVAEALSTLNERLSKPIRAA
-2341 EMSQVLTGVTDA
+2341 
-2353 VNALTQR
+2353 
-2360 LNQPISA
+2360 
-2367 TVDPYG
+2367 VDPYG
-2373 RKGAVNQLS
+2373 SKGAVNQLN
-2382 KASKF
+2382 KASNF
-2387 MNKNGLTK
+2387 MTKRGLIK

>member
-22 ARKQVEEMRK
+22 AKKKLEEMKNELKKLKDASVEAQEKMNASIEKVDFYKYKQVYEDIEK
-32 EWAKLGKEVQEAQ
+32 KIKQLSKTINANEATI
-45 RNMEKSVDTVDY
+45 KTVDT
-57 DKNKKIYTDALKQQK
+57 
-72 QLQKSIQE
+72 
-80 SERNINTVQKY
+80 Y
-91 LNDVSGQTLRNLN
+91 LNDISGQTLRNLN
-104 NAQKGLNQ
+104 NAQKGLKQ
-112 MLLGVNPKNVESLR
+112 MLLSVDPKKVETISVLR
-126 TVREY
+126 GY
-131 IKQIAD
+131 IKQVYD

-179 KNTQEIQIYRDQ
+179 KNTKEIQTYREQ
-191 LKKVEDEEQRRISAN
+191 LKKVEDEEQRRVSSK
-206 AGRVMGNLGGSS
+206 AGRVMGNLDGSS
-218 LSEIQEAIKVTTQLR
+218 VAEIQEAINVTTKLR

-242 WNNYNVQIQSAQKYL
+242 W
-257 SDFNNLTKQLS
+257 
-268 MADRMRNL
+268 
-276 GEVSEA
+276 
-282 SLTELK
+282 
-288 KYWQEQVNGTM
+288 
-299 LSSSELAKYEA
+299 
-310 QLKKVTDEEQRR
+310 
-322 ISANAGRV
+322 
-330 MGNLGGSS
+330 
-338 VSEIQEAIKVT
+338 
-349 TQLRDA
+349 
-355 QKRGSQE
+355 
-362 WEIYNDEIQKAQ
+362 EIYNDEIQ
-374 KYLQDFNDK
+374 
-383 AKQLTMFRQMGDLT
+383 R
-397 KVSSSSLSEL
+397 
-407 KKYWQEQING
+407 
-417 ADTTSAKLKHYQ
+417 
-429 IQLQAVMKE
+429 
-438 EERRISVQAGKVMG
+438 
-452 NLTDSSVSEIQE
+452 
-464 AIKVTMQLRDAQKLG
+464 
-479 SQEWDIYNDE
+479 
-489 IQKAQKY
+489 AQKY
-496 LSDFNDLTKQLSM
+496 LSDYNNLTKQIAM
-509 SDRMRDLG
+509 SDRMKELG

-602 WDIYNQYIERAKNYL
+602 WDIYNQYIERAKKYL

-635 IGNASTSSLAEL
+635 IGNASTSSLTEL

-668 QQSLEAVV
+668 QQNLEAVIK
-676 NEEQKRVSQR
+676 EEQNRISNR

-693 VQTGTFDGTISQT
+693 VQTGTFDGTIAQT

-724 TKGIKDVESAIN
+724 IKGIKDVESAIN

-741 LKQSSAQFSTMDEAL
+741 LKQSSAEFTSLEDAL
-756 LKAEEVGMGTFDGT
+756 DKAETVGQGTFDGT

-781 EVYKKSLEVSDTKG
+781 EEYKKSLEVSDTKG
-795 LKKIQVALE
+795 LKKIEDALSTIE
-804 VIDKKQKG
+804 KKQKNSV
-812 ALLSAKE
+812 LSAKE
-819 LDDIILN
+819 LDKVLLS
-826 LKAAPLED
+826 LKTASLEN
-834 LQKAASQLQQEL
+834 LQKAAAQLQEEL
-846 SEAERDTREYME
+846 SETERDAEKYVE
-858 TSMNLRRVNEQ
+858 KSMDLRRVNEQ

-1052 AAGLSMSD
+1052 TAGLSMSD

-1107 KNLIEQGRTMEAII
+1107 KNLIEQGKTIQAVI

-1195 MLRMGNAIKE
+1195 MQRMGNAIKE

-1218 VLRYIASIPNRF
+1218 VLRYISSIPNRF
-1230 ERGET
+1230 ERGEK
-1235 SIRLMAVALQVL
+1235 SIRLMAVTVQAL

-1256 AVQKASANILLF
+1256 AVQKASANIVLF
-1268 GKMMKA
+1268 TKMVKA
-1274 GTVSL
+1274 GTASV
-1279 NVFKTAWQALTFAMS
+1279 NIFKIAWQWLSKAMMS
-1294 KNPIG
+1294 NPLG
-1299 WAVLGFTALAS
+1299 WVVLGFTALTS
-1310 AVTMFK
+1310 AITYFK
-1316 KTVDQAAKAQAEFES
+1316 KSVDEATKAQSEFEAA
-1331 SIQKET
+1331 IQKET
-1337 FELNNLKY
+1337 FELSNLKY

-1447 RIMDGMN
+1447 LIMDGMN

-1502 QTHTFLESTQ
+1502 QTQTFLESTQ

-1534 LSSSDLSELNTY
+1534 LSSSDIPELNTY
-1546 LQQATTYVQRLRED
+1546 LQQATTYVQRLRSD
-1560 VDDLNAKREK
+1560 VEYLNAKREK
-1570 GEKLTKAETDEL
+1570 GKKLTELETAELERLNERKEKGIMLNKLEESRLEELNDKRRKGENLTDSEL
-1582 AEKNRQL
+1582 KELKEKNRLL
-1589 GVYQNNISQVEK
+1589 GVYQYNIDQVEK

-1655 KSAREEYEALKKMEQ
+1655 KSAKEEYEALKKMEQ

-1698 EQKEL
+1698 EQKEM
-1703 NDQVSAAMAA
+1703 NDEISAAMSA

-1726 QAYLNEEIT
+1726 QAYLDEQIT

-1762 GESNTF
+1762 GEENTF
-1768 NQKLYGM
+1768 NQNLYGM
-1775 EGKNLESTAALLKK
+1775 EGKNLESTAALIKK
-1789 MGEKETDGVRKN
+1789 LGERQTDGLRKN

-1870 KERMDALVSL
+1870 KERINALVSL
-1880 SEDAYSLNENQLRT
+1880 SEDAYSLNEDQLRT

-1919 RDFYQDSKAAAEKYA
+1919 RDFYQDSKSAAEKYA

-1952 LWEDRIKGSDD
+1952 LWEDRIKGTDE
-1963 QSELM
+1963 QTELM

-1986 SDTDNAELEALR
+1986 SETDNAELEALR

-2042 AYDNYIAAREEQSA
+2042 AYDNYIAAREEQSS

-2086 AFSEVD
+2086 AFAEVD
-2092 DRKEAAK
+2092 DRKQAAK
-2099 QLLQTAMKLTKDLIM
+2099 MLLQTAMKLTKDLIM
-2114 QKVQELIMKK
+2114 QKITELLMKK
-2124 ALGAQEVAQEAAT
+2124 TLGDQEVAQEAAT
-2137 TTTVTALHGT
+2137 GATVTAIHGS
-2147 QAITDLTVQGAKTSG
+2147 QAITDMTVEGAKTAGDVTSG
-2162 DIALGTASGAAK
+2162 IARGSAK
-2174 TIGQLGWWGIPLVAV
+2174 TIGDLGWWGIPLIAV

-2204 LNKSKQ
+2204 LNKAKQ
-2210 EVAAA
+2210 DVAAA
-2215 TGVSSSKGRVATGML
+2215 TGVSSSKGRVAAGML

-2305 LKSAA
+2305 LKSAG

-2317 SYPSMPAQA
+2317 NYPSMPAQITQVA
-2326 SQAAQQAGGSGMSAA
+2326 SGATDMTMQNEQMTQMLGSVAEALSTLNERLSKPIRAA
-2341 EMSQVLTGVTDA
+2341 
-2353 VNALTQR
+2353 
-2360 LNQPISA
+2360 
-2367 TVDPYG
+2367 VDPYG
-2373 RKGAVNQLS
+2373 SKGAVNQLN
-2382 KASKF
+2382 KASNF
-2387 MNKNGLTK
+2387 MTKRGLIK

>member
-1 MANSLG
+1 LLANSFKTVSVELTETVFLSFISTFRVPNFEENKHKDMANSLG

-22 ARKQVEEMRK
+22 ARKKIEEMRK
-32 EWAKLGKEVQEAQ
+32 EWEELDKVIQEAQ
-45 RNMEKSVDTVDY
+45 RNMEMSVDTVNY
-57 DKNKKIYTDALKQQK
+57 DKNKKIYEDALKKQK
-72 QLQKSIQE
+72 QLQKSITE
-80 SERNINTVQKY
+80 SERNVNTVQKY
-91 LNDVSGQTLRNLN
+91 LTDISGQTLRNLN
-104 NAQKGLNQ
+104 NAQRGLRD
-112 MLLGVNPKNVESLR
+112 MLLGVNPKDLKTLN
-126 TVREY
+126 TVRDY

-137 EIQRRKGNLVEFSDI
+137 EAQRRKGNLVEFSDI

-174 ISTTQ
+174 ISSTRL
-179 KNTQEIQIYRDQ
+179 NTQEIQKYREQ
-191 LKKVEDEEQRRISAN
+191 LAQVEAEETR
-206 AGRVMGNLGGSS
+206 
-218 LSEIQEAIKVTTQLR
+218 
-233 DAQKLGGQE
+233 
-242 WNNYNVQIQSAQKYL
+242 
-257 SDFNNLTKQLS
+257 
-268 MADRMRNL
+268 
-276 GEVSEA
+276 
-282 SLTELK
+282 
-288 KYWQEQVNGTM
+288 
-299 LSSSELAKYEA
+299 
-310 QLKKVTDEEQRR
+310 
-322 ISANAGRV
+322 
-330 MGNLGGSS
+330 
-338 VSEIQEAIKVT
+338 
-349 TQLRDA
+349 
-355 QKRGSQE
+355 
-362 WEIYNDEIQKAQ
+362 
-374 KYLQDFNDK
+374 
-383 AKQLTMFRQMGDLT
+383 
-397 KVSSSSLSEL
+397 
-407 KKYWQEQING
+407 
-417 ADTTSAKLKHYQ
+417 
-429 IQLQAVMKE
+429 
-438 EERRISVQAGKVMG
+438 
-452 NLTDSSVSEIQE
+452 
-464 AIKVTMQLRDAQKLG
+464 
-479 SQEWDIYNDE
+479 
-489 IQKAQKY
+489 
-496 LSDFNDLTKQLSM
+496 
-509 SDRMRDLG
+509 
-517 KASES
+517 
-522 SLAELKKYW
+522 
-531 QEQVNGAQ
+531 
-539 RGSQELAEY
+539 
-548 ESKLKQ
+548 
-554 VLDEEKKRSAKSAV
+554 
-568 SVFSNLSGSSLTEIQ
+568 
-583 DAIKATTQ
+583 
-591 LRDATELGSKQ
+591 
-602 WDIYNQYIERAKNYL
+602 
-617 SDFEN
+617 
-622 TSKNAAIA
+622 
-630 ERMKN
+630 
-635 IGNASTSSLAEL
+635 
-647 KKFWQEQVDGA
+647 
-658 ELSSQ
+658 
-663 KLQQY
+663 
-668 QQSLEAVV
+668 
-676 NEEQKRVSQR
+676 RVSQR
-686 AQTTLGK
+686 AQTTLGQ
-693 VQTGTFDGTISQT
+693 VQTGTFDGTIAQT

-724 TKGIKDVESAIN
+724 IKGVKEVESAIN

-741 LKQSSAQFSTMDEAL
+741 LKQSSAEFSSLDEAL
-756 LKAEEVGMGTFDGT
+756 DKAETVGQGTFDGT

-781 EVYKKSLEVSDTKG
+781 EEYKKKLEVSDTKG
-795 LKKIQVALE
+795 LKKIEDALSTIE
-804 VIDKKQKG
+804 KKQKNSV
-812 ALLSAKE
+812 LSAEE
-819 LDDIILN
+819 LNKVILT
-826 LKAAPLED
+826 LKTAPLED
-834 LQKAASQLQQEL
+834 LQKAAAQLQEEL
-846 SEAERDTREYME
+846 SKTERDAEKYVE

-1107 KNLIEQGRTMEAII
+1107 KNLIEQGKTIQAVI

-1195 MLRMGNAIKE
+1195 MQRMGNAIKE

-1218 VLRYIASIPNRF
+1218 VLRYISSIPNRF
-1230 ERGET
+1230 ERGEK
-1235 SIRLMAVALQVL
+1235 SIRLMAVTVQAL

-1256 AVQKASANILLF
+1256 AVQKASANIVLF
-1268 GKMMKA
+1268 TKMVKA
-1274 GTVSL
+1274 GTASV
-1279 NVFKTAWQALTFAMS
+1279 NIFKIAWQWLSKAMMS
-1294 KNPIG
+1294 NPLG
-1299 WAVLGFTALAS
+1299 WVVLGFTALTS
-1310 AVTMFK
+1310 AITYFK
-1316 KTVDQAAKAQAEFES
+1316 KSVDEATKAQSEFEAA
-1331 SIQKET
+1331 IQKET
-1337 FELNNLKY
+1337 FELSNLKY

-1423 QSKIIASLNKMQNV
+1423 QSKIIASLNKMENV

-1447 RIMDGMN
+1447 LIMDGMN

-1502 QTHTFLESTQ
+1502 QTQTFLESTQ

-1534 LSSSDLSELNTY
+1534 LSSSDIPELNTY
-1546 LQQATTYVQRLRED
+1546 LQQATTYVQRLRSD
-1560 VDDLNAKREK
+1560 VEYLNAKREK
-1570 GEKLTKAETDEL
+1570 GKKLTELETAELERLNERKEKGIMLNKLEESRLEELNDKRRKGENLTDSEL
-1582 AEKNRQL
+1582 KELKEKNRLL
-1589 GVYQNNISQVEK
+1589 GVYQYNIDQVEK

-1655 KSAREEYEALKKMEQ
+1655 KSAKEEYEALKKMEQ

-1698 EQKEL
+1698 EQKEM
-1703 NDQVSAAMAA
+1703 NDEISAAMSA

-1726 QAYLNEEIT
+1726 QAYLDEQIT

-1762 GESNTF
+1762 GEENTF
-1768 NQKLYGM
+1768 NQNLYGM
-1775 EGKNLESTAALLKK
+1775 EGKNLESTAALIKK
-1789 MGEKETDGVRKN
+1789 LGERQTDGLRKN

-1861 SGVIDESAV
+1861 SGVIDESTV
-1870 KERMDALVSL
+1870 KERINALVSL
-1880 SEDAYSLNENQLRT
+1880 SEDAYSLNEDELRT

-1952 LWEDRIKGSDD
+1952 LWEDRIKGADD

-2042 AYDNYIAAREEQSA
+2042 AYDNYIAAREEQSS

-2066 STLKNYT
+2066 GTLKNYT

-2086 AFSEVD
+2086 AFAEVD
-2092 DRKEAAK
+2092 DRKQAAK
-2099 QLLQTAMKLTKDLIM
+2099 MLLQTAMKLTKDLIM
-2114 QKVQELIMKK
+2114 QKITELLMKK
-2124 ALGAQEVAQEAAT
+2124 TLGGQEVAQEAAT
-2137 TTTVTALHGT
+2137 SATVTAIHGS
-2147 QAITDLTVQGAKTSG
+2147 QAITDMTVEGEKTAGDVTSG
-2162 DIALGTASGAAK
+2162 IARGSAK
-2174 TIGQLGWWGIPLVAV
+2174 TIGDLGWWGIPLTAV

-2204 LNKSKQ
+2204 LNKAKQ
-2210 EVAAA
+2210 DVAAA
-2215 TGVSSSKGRVATGML
+2215 TGVSSSKGRVAAGML

-2317 SYPSMPAQA
+2317 NYPSMPAQITQVA
-2326 SQAAQQAGGSGMSAA
+2326 SGAADMTMQNEQMTQMLGSVAEALSTLNERLSKPIRAA
-2341 EMSQVLTGVTDA
+2341 
-2353 VNALTQR
+2353 
-2360 LNQPISA
+2360 
-2367 TVDPYG
+2367 VDPYG
-2373 RKGAVNQLS
+2373 SKGAVNQLN
-2382 KASKF
+2382 KASNF
-2387 MNKNGLTK
+2387 MTKRGLIK

>member
-22 ARKQVEEMRK
+22 ARKKIEEMRK
-32 EWAKLGKEVQEAQ
+32 EWEELDKVIQEAQ
-45 RNMEKSVDTVDY
+45 RNMEMSVDTVNY
-57 DKNKKIYTDALKQQK
+57 DKNKKIYEDALKKQK
-72 QLQKSIQE
+72 QLQKSITE
-80 SERNINTVQKY
+80 SERNVNTVQKY
-91 LNDVSGQTLRNLN
+91 LTDISGQTLRNLN
-104 NAQKGLNQ
+104 NAQRGLRD
-112 MLLGVNPKNVESLR
+112 MLLGVNPKDLKTLN
-126 TVREY
+126 TVRDY

-137 EIQRRKGNLVEFSDI
+137 EAQRRKGNLVEFSDI

-174 ISTTQ
+174 ISSTRL
-179 KNTQEIQIYRDQ
+179 NTQEIQKYREQ
-191 LKKVEDEEQRRISAN
+191 LAQVEAEETR
-206 AGRVMGNLGGSS
+206 
-218 LSEIQEAIKVTTQLR
+218 
-233 DAQKLGGQE
+233 
-242 WNNYNVQIQSAQKYL
+242 
-257 SDFNNLTKQLS
+257 
-268 MADRMRNL
+268 
-276 GEVSEA
+276 
-282 SLTELK
+282 
-288 KYWQEQVNGTM
+288 
-299 LSSSELAKYEA
+299 
-310 QLKKVTDEEQRR
+310 
-322 ISANAGRV
+322 
-330 MGNLGGSS
+330 
-338 VSEIQEAIKVT
+338 
-349 TQLRDA
+349 
-355 QKRGSQE
+355 
-362 WEIYNDEIQKAQ
+362 
-374 KYLQDFNDK
+374 
-383 AKQLTMFRQMGDLT
+383 
-397 KVSSSSLSEL
+397 
-407 KKYWQEQING
+407 
-417 ADTTSAKLKHYQ
+417 
-429 IQLQAVMKE
+429 
-438 EERRISVQAGKVMG
+438 
-452 NLTDSSVSEIQE
+452 
-464 AIKVTMQLRDAQKLG
+464 
-479 SQEWDIYNDE
+479 
-489 IQKAQKY
+489 
-496 LSDFNDLTKQLSM
+496 
-509 SDRMRDLG
+509 
-517 KASES
+517 
-522 SLAELKKYW
+522 
-531 QEQVNGAQ
+531 
-539 RGSQELAEY
+539 
-548 ESKLKQ
+548 
-554 VLDEEKKRSAKSAV
+554 
-568 SVFSNLSGSSLTEIQ
+568 
-583 DAIKATTQ
+583 
-591 LRDATELGSKQ
+591 
-602 WDIYNQYIERAKNYL
+602 
-617 SDFEN
+617 
-622 TSKNAAIA
+622 
-630 ERMKN
+630 
-635 IGNASTSSLAEL
+635 
-647 KKFWQEQVDGA
+647 
-658 ELSSQ
+658 
-663 KLQQY
+663 
-668 QQSLEAVV
+668 
-676 NEEQKRVSQR
+676 RVSQR

-724 TKGIKDVESAIN
+724 TEGVKEVESAIN

-741 LKQSSAQFSTMDEAL
+741 LKQSSAEFTSLKDAL
-756 LKAEEVGMGTFDGT
+756 DKAETVGQGTFDGT

-781 EVYKKSLEVSDTKG
+781 EEYKKKLEVSNTKG
-795 LKKIQVALE
+795 LKKIEDALSTIE
-804 VIDKKQKG
+804 KKQKNSV
-812 ALLSAKE
+812 LSAKE
-819 LDDIILN
+819 LDKVLLS
-826 LKAAPLED
+826 LKTASLED
-834 LQKAASQLQQEL
+834 LQKAAAQLQEEL
-846 SEAERDTREYME
+846 SKTGRDAKKYVEK
-858 TSMNLRRVNEQ
+858 SMDLRRVNEQ

-1041 DVVNRI
+1041 DIVTRI

-1052 AAGLSMSD
+1052 AAGLSMSN
-1060 LIALAGTLDA
+1060 LIALGGTVDA
-1070 LGQHAEMGGTAL
+1070 LGQNAEMSGTAL

-1107 KNLIEQGRTMEAII
+1107 KSLINQGKTMEAII

-1195 MLRMGNAIKE
+1195 MQRMGNAIKE

-1218 VLRYIASIPNRF
+1218 VLRYISSIPNRF

-1235 SIRLMAVALQVL
+1235 FIRLMAVALQVL

-1256 AVQKASANILLF
+1256 AVQKASANIVLF
-1268 GKMMKA
+1268 TKMVKA
-1274 GTVSL
+1274 GTASV
-1279 NVFKTAWQALTFAMS
+1279 NIFKIAWQALTFAMS

-1299 WAVLGFTALAS
+1299 WVVLGITALTS
-1310 AVTMFK
+1310 AVTYFK
-1316 KTVDQAAKAQAEFES
+1316 KSVDEATKAQAGFEAA
-1331 SIQKET
+1331 IQKET
-1337 FELNNLKY
+1337 FELSNLKY

-1447 RIMDGMN
+1447 LIMDGMN

-1466 LDGFMEKYNK
+1466 LDGFMEKYDK

-1502 QTHTFLESTQ
+1502 QTQTFLESTQ

-1534 LSSSDLSELNTY
+1534 LSSSDLPELNTY

-1560 VDDLNAKREK
+1560 VDELNAKREK
-1570 GEKLTKAETDEL
+1570 GEKLTKAETAEL

-1655 KSAREEYEALKKMEQ
+1655 KSAKEEYEALKKMEQ

-1698 EQKEL
+1698 EQKEM
-1703 NDQVSAAMAA
+1703 NDEISAAMSA

-1726 QAYLNEEIT
+1726 QAYLDEQIT

-1762 GESNTF
+1762 GEENTF
-1768 NQKLYGM
+1768 NQNLYGM
-1775 EGKNLESTAALLKK
+1775 EGKNLESTAALIKK
-1789 MGEKETDGVRKN
+1789 LGERQTDGLRKN

-1870 KERMDALVSL
+1870 KERINALVSL
-1880 SEDAYSLNENQLRT
+1880 SEDAYSLNEDQLRT

-1944 WETSGNQK
+1944 WETSGNAQTKDSVSNQYDEIERK
-1952 LWEDRIKGSDD
+1952 LGILESLGIAPGETTIVGLSSTDSIELERLK
-1963 QSELM
+1963 SELE
-1968 GAAGNLGLA
+1968 
-1977 STQSSFLGT
+1977 T
-1986 SDTDNAELEALR
+1986 
-1998 IKLEAA
+1998 
-2004 AQYYEQF
+2004 AQMYYEQF
-2011 ESRKKELIQQA
+2011 YGKREELIQQA
-2022 IASGATQQ
+2022 IASGATEMEAQ
-2030 QAEESFLMAQKE
+2030 QAYNMAQRDAFNE
-2042 AYDNYIAAREEQSA
+2042 LIDAQDSYYA
-2056 KELEITESKL
+2056 KEDDITYKKL
-2066 STLKNYT
+2066 LSLKNYT

-2086 AFSEVD
+2086 AFAEVD
-2092 DRKEAAK
+2092 DRKQAAK
-2099 QLLQTAMKLTKDLIM
+2099 MLLQTAMKLTKDLIM
-2114 QKVQELIMKK
+2114 QKITELLMKK
-2124 ALGAQEVAQEAAT
+2124 TLGDQEVAQEAAT
-2137 TTTVTALHGT
+2137 SATVTAIHGS
-2147 QAITDLTVQGAKTSG
+2147 QAITDMTVEGAKTAGDVTSG
-2162 DIALGTASGAAK
+2162 IARGSAK
-2174 TIGQLGWWGIPLVAV
+2174 TIGELGWWGIPLIAV

-2204 LNKSKQ
+2204 LNKAKQ
-2210 EVAAA
+2210 DVAAA
-2215 TGVSSSKGRVATGML
+2215 TGVSSSKGRVAAGML

-2317 SYPSMPAQA
+2317 NYPSMPAQITQVA
-2326 SQAAQQAGGSGMSAA
+2326 SGATDMTMQNEQMTQMLGSVAEALSTLNERLSKPIRAA
-2341 EMSQVLTGVTDA
+2341 
-2353 VNALTQR
+2353 
-2360 LNQPISA
+2360 
-2367 TVDPYG
+2367 VDPYG
-2373 RKGAVNQLS
+2373 SKGAVNQLN
-2382 KASKF
+2382 KASNF
-2387 MNKNGLTK
+2387 MTKRGLIK

>member
-32 EWAKLGKEVQEAQ
+32 EWEKLGKQVQEAQ

-57 DKNKKIYTDALKQQK
+57 DKNKKAYTEALKQQK

-80 SERNINTVQKY
+80 SERNINTVEKY
-91 LNDVSGQTLRNLN
+91 LADISGQTLRNLN
-104 NAQKGLNQ
+104 NAQKGLKQ
-112 MLLGVNPKNVESLR
+112 MLLGVNPKNIESLN
-126 TVREY
+126 TVRDY

-137 EIQRRKGNLVEFSDI
+137 EAQRRKGNLVEFSDI

-174 ISTTQ
+174 ISSTRL
-179 KNTQEIQIYRDQ
+179 NTQEIQKYREQ
-191 LKKVEDEEQRRISAN
+191 LAQVEAEETR
-206 AGRVMGNLGGSS
+206 
-218 LSEIQEAIKVTTQLR
+218 
-233 DAQKLGGQE
+233 
-242 WNNYNVQIQSAQKYL
+242 
-257 SDFNNLTKQLS
+257 
-268 MADRMRNL
+268 
-276 GEVSEA
+276 
-282 SLTELK
+282 
-288 KYWQEQVNGTM
+288 
-299 LSSSELAKYEA
+299 
-310 QLKKVTDEEQRR
+310 
-322 ISANAGRV
+322 
-330 MGNLGGSS
+330 
-338 VSEIQEAIKVT
+338 
-349 TQLRDA
+349 
-355 QKRGSQE
+355 
-362 WEIYNDEIQKAQ
+362 
-374 KYLQDFNDK
+374 
-383 AKQLTMFRQMGDLT
+383 
-397 KVSSSSLSEL
+397 
-407 KKYWQEQING
+407 
-417 ADTTSAKLKHYQ
+417 
-429 IQLQAVMKE
+429 
-438 EERRISVQAGKVMG
+438 
-452 NLTDSSVSEIQE
+452 
-464 AIKVTMQLRDAQKLG
+464 
-479 SQEWDIYNDE
+479 
-489 IQKAQKY
+489 
-496 LSDFNDLTKQLSM
+496 
-509 SDRMRDLG
+509 
-517 KASES
+517 
-522 SLAELKKYW
+522 
-531 QEQVNGAQ
+531 
-539 RGSQELAEY
+539 
-548 ESKLKQ
+548 
-554 VLDEEKKRSAKSAV
+554 
-568 SVFSNLSGSSLTEIQ
+568 
-583 DAIKATTQ
+583 
-591 LRDATELGSKQ
+591 
-602 WDIYNQYIERAKNYL
+602 
-617 SDFEN
+617 
-622 TSKNAAIA
+622 
-630 ERMKN
+630 
-635 IGNASTSSLAEL
+635 
-647 KKFWQEQVDGA
+647 
-658 ELSSQ
+658 
-663 KLQQY
+663 
-668 QQSLEAVV
+668 
-676 NEEQKRVSQR
+676 RVSQR

-724 TKGIKDVESAIN
+724 TKGVKEVESAIN

-741 LKQSSAQFSTMDEAL
+741 LKQSSAEFTSLEDAL
-756 LKAEEVGMGTFDGT
+756 DKAETVGQGTFDGT

-781 EVYKKSLEVSDTKG
+781 EEYKKSLEVSDTKG

-1107 KNLIEQGRTMEAII
+1107 KNLIEQGKTIQAVI

-1195 MLRMGNAIKE
+1195 MQRMGNAIKE

-1218 VLRYIASIPNRF
+1218 VLRYISSIPNRF

-1235 SIRLMAVALQVL
+1235 SIRLTAVALQVL
-1247 VGVMIATSS
+1247 VGLMIATSS
-1256 AVQKASANILLF
+1256 AVQKASANIVLF
-1268 GKMMKA
+1268 TKMVKS
-1274 GTVSL
+1274 GTASV
-1279 NVFKTAWQALTFAMS
+1279 NIFKIAWQSLSKAMMS
-1294 KNPIG
+1294 NPLG
-1299 WAVLGFTALAS
+1299 WVVLGFTALTS
-1310 AVTMFK
+1310 AITYFK
-1316 KTVDQAAKAQAEFES
+1316 KSVDEATKAQAGFEAA
-1331 SIQKET
+1331 IQKET
-1337 FELNNLKY
+1337 FELSNLKY

-1447 RIMDGMN
+1447 LIMDGMN

-1466 LDGFMEKYNK
+1466 LDGFMEKYDK

-1502 QTHTFLESTQ
+1502 QTQTFLESTQ

-1520 ELMLQDLRKSNQGI
+1520 ELMLKDLRKSNQGI
-1534 LSSSDLSELNTY
+1534 LSSSDIPELNTY
-1546 LQQATTYVQRLRED
+1546 LQQATTYVQRLRSD
-1560 VDDLNAKREK
+1560 VEYLNAKREK
-1570 GEKLTKAETDEL
+1570 GKKLTELETAELERLNERKEKGIMLNKLEESRLEELNDKRRKGENLTDSEL
-1582 AEKNRQL
+1582 KELKEKNRLL
-1589 GVYQNNISQVEK
+1589 GVYQYNIDQVEK

-1655 KSAREEYEALKKMEQ
+1655 KSAKEEYEALKKMEEE
-1670 DVAKVLAEKWGRDTS
+1670 VAKVLAEKWGRDTS

-1698 EQKEL
+1698 EQKEM
-1703 NDQVSAAMAA
+1703 NDEISAAMSA

-1726 QAYLNEEIT
+1726 QAYLDEQIT

-1762 GESNTF
+1762 GEENTF
-1768 NQKLYGM
+1768 NQNLYGM
-1775 EGKNLESTAALLKK
+1775 EGKNLESTAALIKK
-1789 MGEKETDGVRKN
+1789 LGERQTDGLRKN

-1870 KERMDALVSL
+1870 KERINALVSL
-1880 SEDAYSLNENQLRT
+1880 SEDAYSLNEDQLRT

-1944 WETSGNQK
+1944 WETSGNAQTKDSVSNQYDEIERK
-1952 LWEDRIKGSDD
+1952 LGILESLGIAPGETTIVGLSSTDSIELERLK
-1963 QSELM
+1963 SELE
-1968 GAAGNLGLA
+1968 
-1977 STQSSFLGT
+1977 T
-1986 SDTDNAELEALR
+1986 
-1998 IKLEAA
+1998 
-2004 AQYYEQF
+2004 AQMYYEQF
-2011 ESRKKELIQQA
+2011 YGKREELIQQA
-2022 IASGATQQ
+2022 IASGATEMEAQ
-2030 QAEESFLMAQKE
+2030 QAYNMAQRDAFNE
-2042 AYDNYIAAREEQSA
+2042 LIDAQDSYYA
-2056 KELEITESKL
+2056 KEDDITYKKL
-2066 STLKNYT
+2066 LSLKNYT
-2073 DAVVDFSEQMGEA
+2073 DAVVDFGEQMGEA
-2086 AFSEVD
+2086 AFAEVD

-2147 QAITDLTVQGAKTSG
+2147 QAVTDLTVQGAKTTA
-2162 DIALGTASGAAK
+2162 DISAGIASGSAK
-2174 TIGQLGWWGIPLVAV
+2174 TIGQLGWWGIPLIAV

-2194 SALMG
+2194 SVLMG

-2204 LNKSKQ
+2204 LNKAKQ
-2210 EVAAA
+2210 EVAEA
-2215 TGVSSSKGRVATGML
+2215 TGVSSSKGRVAAGML

-2293 YDSILTIARHGQ
+2293 YESILTIARHGQ

-2317 SYPSMPAQA
+2317 NYPSMPAQITQVA
-2326 SQAAQQAGGSGMSAA
+2326 SGTTDMTMQNEQMTQMLGSVA
-2341 EMSQVLTGVTDA
+2341 E
-2353 VNALTQR
+2353 ALSTLNER
-2360 LNQPISA
+2360 LSKPISA

-2373 RKGAVNQLS
+2373 SKGAVNQLN
-2382 KASKF
+2382 KASNF
-2387 MNKNGLTK
+2387 MTKRGLIK

>member
-7 TRLARIDVLIGGADQ
+7 TRLARIDVLIGGAEQ
-22 ARKQVEEMRK
+22 ARKQVEQMRE
-32 EWAKLGKEVQEAQ
+32 EWKKLGKQAQEAQ
-45 RNMEKSVDTVDY
+45 KNMQATVDTVAY
-57 DKNKKIYTDALKQQK
+57 DKNKKIYEDALKQQK
-72 QLQKSIQE
+72 QLQKSITE

-91 LNDVSGQTLRNLN
+91 LTDISGQTLRNLN
-104 NAQKGLNQ
+104 NAQKGLKQ
-112 MLLGVNPKNVESLR
+112 MLLGVNPKDLQTLN
-126 TVREY
+126 TVRDY

-137 EIQRRKGNLVEFSDI
+137 EAQRRKGNLVEFSDI

-179 KNTQEIQIYRDQ
+179 KNTKEIQTYREQ
-191 LKKVEDEEQRRISAN
+191 LKKVEDEEQRRISSK
-206 AGRVMGNLGGSS
+206 AGRVMGNLDGSS
-218 LSEIQEAIKVTTQLR
+218 VAEIQEAINVTTKLR

-242 WNNYNVQIQSAQKYL
+242 WEIYNDEIQRAQKYL
-257 SDFNNLTKQLS
+257 SDFNNLTKQI
-268 MADRMRNL
+268 A
-276 GEVSEA
+276 
-282 SLTELK
+282 
-288 KYWQEQVNGTM
+288 
-299 LSSSELAKYEA
+299 
-310 QLKKVTDEEQRR
+310 
-322 ISANAGRV
+322 
-330 MGNLGGSS
+330 
-338 VSEIQEAIKVT
+338 
-349 TQLRDA
+349 
-355 QKRGSQE
+355 
-362 WEIYNDEIQKAQ
+362 
-374 KYLQDFNDK
+374 
-383 AKQLTMFRQMGDLT
+383 
-397 KVSSSSLSEL
+397 
-407 KKYWQEQING
+407 
-417 ADTTSAKLKHYQ
+417 
-429 IQLQAVMKE
+429 
-438 EERRISVQAGKVMG
+438 
-452 NLTDSSVSEIQE
+452 
-464 AIKVTMQLRDAQKLG
+464 
-479 SQEWDIYNDE
+479 
-489 IQKAQKY
+489 
-496 LSDFNDLTKQLSM
+496 M
-509 SDRMRDLG
+509 SDRMKELG

-522 SLAELKKYW
+522 SLSELKKYW

-602 WDIYNQYIERAKNYL
+602 WDIYNQYIERAKKYL

-668 QQSLEAVV
+668 QQNLEAVIK
-676 NEEQKRVSQR
+676 EEQNRISNR
-686 AQTTLGK
+686 AQTTLGQ
-693 VQTGTFDGTISQT
+693 VQTGTFDGTIAQT

-724 TKGIKDVESAIN
+724 TKGVKEVESAIN

-741 LKQSSAQFSTMDEAL
+741 LKQSSAEFTSLEDAL
-756 LKAEEVGMGTFDGT
+756 DKAETVGQGTFDGT

-781 EVYKKSLEVSDTKG
+781 EEYKKKLEVSDTKG
-795 LKKIQVALE
+795 LKKIEDALSTIE
-804 VIDKKQKG
+804 KKQKNSV
-812 ALLSAKE
+812 LSAKE
-819 LDDIILN
+819 LDKVLLS
-826 LKAAPLED
+826 LKTASLED
-834 LQKAASQLQQEL
+834 LQKAAAQLQEEL
-846 SEAERDTREYME
+846 SKTERDAEKYVE
-858 TSMNLRRVNEQ
+858 KSMDLRRVNEQ

-1002 VNAILGE
+1002 ANAILGE

-1107 KNLIEQGRTMEAII
+1107 KNLIEQGKTIQAVI

-1195 MLRMGNAIKE
+1195 MQRMGNAIKE

-1218 VLRYIASIPNRF
+1218 VLRYISSIPNRF
-1230 ERGET
+1230 ERGEK
-1235 SIRLMAVALQVL
+1235 SIRLMAVTVQAL

-1256 AVQKASANILLF
+1256 AVQKASANIVLF
-1268 GKMMKA
+1268 TKMVKA
-1274 GTVSL
+1274 GTASV
-1279 NVFKTAWQALTFAMS
+1279 NIFKIAWQWLSKAMMS
-1294 KNPIG
+1294 NPLG
-1299 WAVLGFTALAS
+1299 WVVLGFTALTS
-1310 AVTMFK
+1310 AITYFK
-1316 KTVDQAAKAQAEFES
+1316 KSVDEATKAQSEFEAA
-1331 SIQKET
+1331 IQKET
-1337 FELNNLKY
+1337 FELSNLKY

-1502 QTHTFLESTQ
+1502 QTQTFLESTQ

-1534 LSSSDLSELNTY
+1534 LSSSDIPELNTY
-1546 LQQATTYVQRLRED
+1546 LQQATTYVQRLRSD
-1560 VDDLNAKREK
+1560 VEYLNAKREK
-1570 GEKLTKAETDEL
+1570 GKKLTELETAELERLNERKEKGIMLNKLEESRLEELNDKRRKGENLTDSEL
-1582 AEKNRQL
+1582 KELKEKNRLL
-1589 GVYQNNISQVEK
+1589 GVYQYNIDQVEK

-1655 KSAREEYEALKKMEQ
+1655 KSAKEEYEALKKMEQ

-1685 GNWLKVRKSGTRG
+1685 GNWIKVRKSGTRG
-1698 EQKEL
+1698 EQKEM
-1703 NDQVSAAMAA
+1703 NDEISAAMSA

-1726 QAYLNEEIT
+1726 QAYLEEQIT

-1762 GESNTF
+1762 GEENTF
-1768 NQKLYGM
+1768 NQNLYGM
-1775 EGKNLESTAALLKK
+1775 EGKNLESTAALIKK
-1789 MGEKETDGVRKN
+1789 LGERQTDGLRKN

-1870 KERMDALVSL
+1870 KERINALVSL
-1880 SEDAYSLNENQLRT
+1880 SEDAYSLNEDQLRT

-1952 LWEDRIKGSDD
+1952 LWEDRIKGTDERT
-1963 QSELM
+1963 ELM

-1986 SDTDNAELEALR
+1986 SETDNAELEALR
-1998 IKLEAA
+1998 IRLEAA
-2004 AQYYEQF
+2004 RQYYEEF
-2011 ESRKKELIQQA
+2011 YARKEELIQQA

-2030 QAEESFLMAQKE
+2030 EAEESYRMAEKE
-2042 AYDNYIAAREEQSA
+2042 ALDELNAAREEQAS

-2086 AFSEVD
+2086 AFAEVD
-2092 DRKEAAK
+2092 DRKQAAK
-2099 QLLQTAMKLTKDLIM
+2099 MLLQTAMKLTKDLIM
-2114 QKVQELIMKK
+2114 QKITELLMKK
-2124 ALGAQEVAQEAAT
+2124 TLGDQEVTQEAAT
-2137 TTTVTALHGT
+2137 SATVTAIHGS
-2147 QAITDLTVQGAKTSG
+2147 QAITDMTVEGAKTTGDVTSG
-2162 DIALGTASGAAK
+2162 IARGSAK
-2174 TIGQLGWWGIPLVAV
+2174 TIGDLGWWGIPLIAV

-2204 LNKSKQ
+2204 LNKAKQ
-2210 EVAAA
+2210 DVAAA
-2215 TGVSSSKGRVATGML
+2215 TGVSSSKGRVAAGML

-2317 SYPSMPAQA
+2317 NYPSMPAQITQVA
-2326 SQAAQQAGGSGMSAA
+2326 SGATDMTMQNEQMTQMLGSVAEALSTLNERLSKPIRAA
-2341 EMSQVLTGVTDA
+2341 
-2353 VNALTQR
+2353 
-2360 LNQPISA
+2360 
-2367 TVDPYG
+2367 VDPYG
-2373 RKGAVNQLS
+2373 SKGAVNQLN
-2382 KASKF
+2382 KASNF
-2387 MNKNGLTK
+2387 MTKRGLIK

>member
-7 TRLARIDVLIGGADQ
+7 TRLARIDVLIGGAEQ

-32 EWAKLGKEVQEAQ
+32 EWAKLGKEVQQAQ

-57 DKNKKIYTDALKQQK
+57 DENKKTYTEALKQQK

-80 SERNINTVQKY
+80 SERNINTVEKY
-91 LNDVSGQTLRNLN
+91 LADISGQTLRNLN
-104 NAQKGLNQ
+104 NAQKGLKQ
-112 MLLGVNPKNVESLR
+112 MLLGVNPKSIESLN
-126 TVREY
+126 TVRDY

-137 EIQRRKGNLVEFSDI
+137 EAQRRKGNLVEFSDI

-174 ISTTQ
+174 ISSTRL
-179 KNTQEIQIYRDQ
+179 NTQEIQKYREQ
-191 LKKVEDEEQRRISAN
+191 LAQVEAEETR
-206 AGRVMGNLGGSS
+206 
-218 LSEIQEAIKVTTQLR
+218 
-233 DAQKLGGQE
+233 
-242 WNNYNVQIQSAQKYL
+242 
-257 SDFNNLTKQLS
+257 
-268 MADRMRNL
+268 
-276 GEVSEA
+276 
-282 SLTELK
+282 
-288 KYWQEQVNGTM
+288 
-299 LSSSELAKYEA
+299 
-310 QLKKVTDEEQRR
+310 
-322 ISANAGRV
+322 
-330 MGNLGGSS
+330 
-338 VSEIQEAIKVT
+338 
-349 TQLRDA
+349 
-355 QKRGSQE
+355 
-362 WEIYNDEIQKAQ
+362 
-374 KYLQDFNDK
+374 
-383 AKQLTMFRQMGDLT
+383 
-397 KVSSSSLSEL
+397 
-407 KKYWQEQING
+407 
-417 ADTTSAKLKHYQ
+417 
-429 IQLQAVMKE
+429 
-438 EERRISVQAGKVMG
+438 
-452 NLTDSSVSEIQE
+452 
-464 AIKVTMQLRDAQKLG
+464 
-479 SQEWDIYNDE
+479 
-489 IQKAQKY
+489 
-496 LSDFNDLTKQLSM
+496 
-509 SDRMRDLG
+509 
-517 KASES
+517 
-522 SLAELKKYW
+522 
-531 QEQVNGAQ
+531 
-539 RGSQELAEY
+539 
-548 ESKLKQ
+548 
-554 VLDEEKKRSAKSAV
+554 
-568 SVFSNLSGSSLTEIQ
+568 
-583 DAIKATTQ
+583 
-591 LRDATELGSKQ
+591 
-602 WDIYNQYIERAKNYL
+602 
-617 SDFEN
+617 
-622 TSKNAAIA
+622 
-630 ERMKN
+630 
-635 IGNASTSSLAEL
+635 
-647 KKFWQEQVDGA
+647 
-658 ELSSQ
+658 
-663 KLQQY
+663 
-668 QQSLEAVV
+668 
-676 NEEQKRVSQR
+676 RVSQR

-693 VQTGTFDGTISQT
+693 VQTGTFDGTIAQT

-741 LKQSSAQFSTMDEAL
+741 LKQSSAEFTSLEDAL
-756 LKAEEVGMGTFDGT
+756 DKAETVGQGTFDGT

-781 EVYKKSLEVSDTKG
+781 EEYKKKLEVSDTKG
-795 LKKIQVALE
+795 LKKIEDALSTIE
-804 VIDKKQKG
+804 KKQKNSV
-812 ALLSAKE
+812 LSAKE
-819 LDDIILN
+819 LDKVLLS
-826 LKAAPLED
+826 LKTASLED
-834 LQKAASQLQQEL
+834 LQKAAAQLQEEL
-846 SEAERDTREYME
+846 SKTERDAEKYVE

-1097 QAVGLSDDYL
+1097 QAVGLSDEYL
-1107 KNLIEQGRTMEAII
+1107 KNLIEQGKTIQAVI

-1195 MLRMGNAIKE
+1195 MQRMGNAIKE
-1205 SFINSGFVEWLTD
+1205 SFINSGIVEWLTD
-1218 VLRYIASIPNRF
+1218 VLRYISSIPNRF

-1235 SIRLMAVALQVL
+1235 SIRLMAVTVQAL

-1256 AVQKASANILLF
+1256 AVQKASANIVLF
-1268 GKMMKA
+1268 TKMVKEGTASVNIFKIAWKWLSKA
-1274 GTVSL
+1274 M
-1279 NVFKTAWQALTFAMS
+1279 MS
-1294 KNPIG
+1294 NPLG
-1299 WAVLGFTALAS
+1299 WVVLGFTALTS
-1310 AVTMFK
+1310 AVTYFK
-1316 KTVDQAAKAQAEFES
+1316 KSVDEATKAQSEFEAA
-1331 SIQKET
+1331 IQKET
-1337 FELNNLKY
+1337 FELSNLKY

-1447 RIMDGMN
+1447 LIMDGMN

-1502 QTHTFLESTQ
+1502 QTQTFLESTQ
-1512 RAAESKTE
+1512 RAAERKTE
-1520 ELMLQDLRKSNQGI
+1520 ELMLQDLRKSNQDI
-1534 LSSSDLSELNTY
+1534 LSSSDIPELNTY
-1546 LQQATTYVQRLRED
+1546 LQQATTYVQRLRSD
-1560 VDDLNAKREK
+1560 VEYLNAKREK
-1570 GEKLTKAETDEL
+1570 GKKLTELETAELERLNERKEKGIMLNKLEESRLEELNDKRRKGENLTDSEL
-1582 AEKNRQL
+1582 KELKEKNRLL
-1589 GVYQNNISQVEK
+1589 GAYQYNIDQVEK

-1655 KSAREEYEALKKMEQ
+1655 KSAKEEYEALKKMEQ

-1698 EQKEL
+1698 EQKEM
-1703 NDQVSAAMAA
+1703 NDEISAAMSA

-1726 QAYLNEEIT
+1726 QAYLDEQIT

-1746 EEEHLLAR
+1746 EEKHLLAR

-1762 GESNTF
+1762 GEENTF
-1768 NQKLYGM
+1768 NQNLYGM
-1775 EGKNLESTAALLKK
+1775 EGKNLESTAALIKK
-1789 MGEKETDGVRKN
+1789 LGERQTDGLRKN

-1870 KERMDALVSL
+1870 KERINALVSL
-1880 SEDAYSLNENQLRT
+1880 SEDAYSLNEDQLRT

-1952 LWEDRIKGSDD
+1952 LWEDRIKGTDERT
-1963 QSELM
+1963 ELM

-1986 SDTDNAELEALR
+1986 SETDNAELEALR
-1998 IKLEAA
+1998 IRLEAA
-2004 AQYYEQF
+2004 RQYYEEF
-2011 ESRKKELIQQA
+2011 YARKEELIQQA

-2030 QAEESFLMAQKE
+2030 EAEESYRMAEKE
-2042 AYDNYIAAREEQSA
+2042 ALDELNTAREEQAS

-2086 AFSEVD
+2086 AFAEVD
-2092 DRKEAAK
+2092 DRKQAAK
-2099 QLLQTAMKLTKDLIM
+2099 MLLQTAMKLTKDLIM
-2114 QKVQELIMKK
+2114 QKITELLMKK
-2124 ALGAQEVAQEAAT
+2124 TLGDQEVAQEAAT
-2137 TTTVTALHGT
+2137 SATVTAIHGS
-2147 QAITDLTVQGAKTSG
+2147 QAITDMTVEGAKTAGDVTSG
-2162 DIALGTASGAAK
+2162 IARGSAK
-2174 TIGQLGWWGIPLVAV
+2174 TIGDLGWWGIPLIAV

-2215 TGVSSSKGRVATGML
+2215 TGVSNSKGRVAAGML

-2293 YDSILTIARHGQ
+2293 YESILTIARHGQ

-2317 SYPSMPAQA
+2317 NYPSMPAQITQVA
-2326 SQAAQQAGGSGMSAA
+2326 SGATDMTMQNEQMTQMLGSVA
-2341 EMSQVLTGVTDA
+2341 E
-2353 VNALTQR
+2353 ALSTLNER
-2360 LNQPISA
+2360 LSKPISA

-2373 RKGAVNQLS
+2373 SKGAVNQLN
-2382 KASKF
+2382 KASNF
-2387 MNKNGLTK
+2387 MTKRGLIK

>member
-22 ARKQVEEMRK
+22 ARKKIEEMRK
-32 EWAKLGKEVQEAQ
+32 EWEELDKVIQEAQ
-45 RNMEKSVDTVDY
+45 RNMEMSVDTVDY
-57 DKNKKIYTDALKQQK
+57 DKNKKIYEDALKKQK
-72 QLQKSIQE
+72 QLQKSITE
-80 SERNINTVQKY
+80 SERNVNTVQKY
-91 LNDVSGQTLRNLN
+91 LTDISGQTLRNLN
-104 NAQKGLNQ
+104 NAQKGLKQ
-112 MLLGVNPKNVESLR
+112 MLLGVNPKDLQTLN
-126 TVREY
+126 TVRDY

-137 EIQRRKGNLVEFSDI
+137 EAQRRKGNLVEFSDI

-179 KNTQEIQIYRDQ
+179 KNTKEIQTYREQ
-191 LKKVEDEEQRRISAN
+191 LKKVEDEEQRRISSK
-206 AGRVMGNLGGSS
+206 AGRVMGNLDGSS
-218 LSEIQEAIKVTTQLR
+218 VAEIQEAINVTTKLR

-242 WNNYNVQIQSAQKYL
+242 WEIYNDEIQRAQKYL
-257 SDFNNLTKQLS
+257 SDFNNLTKQI
-268 MADRMRNL
+268 A
-276 GEVSEA
+276 
-282 SLTELK
+282 
-288 KYWQEQVNGTM
+288 
-299 LSSSELAKYEA
+299 
-310 QLKKVTDEEQRR
+310 
-322 ISANAGRV
+322 
-330 MGNLGGSS
+330 
-338 VSEIQEAIKVT
+338 
-349 TQLRDA
+349 
-355 QKRGSQE
+355 
-362 WEIYNDEIQKAQ
+362 
-374 KYLQDFNDK
+374 
-383 AKQLTMFRQMGDLT
+383 
-397 KVSSSSLSEL
+397 
-407 KKYWQEQING
+407 
-417 ADTTSAKLKHYQ
+417 
-429 IQLQAVMKE
+429 
-438 EERRISVQAGKVMG
+438 
-452 NLTDSSVSEIQE
+452 
-464 AIKVTMQLRDAQKLG
+464 
-479 SQEWDIYNDE
+479 
-489 IQKAQKY
+489 
-496 LSDFNDLTKQLSM
+496 M
-509 SDRMRDLG
+509 SDRMKELG

-602 WDIYNQYIERAKNYL
+602 WDIYNQYIEQAKKYL

-668 QQSLEAVV
+668 QQNLEAVIK
-676 NEEQKRVSQR
+676 EEQNRISNR
-686 AQTTLGK
+686 AQTTLGQ
-693 VQTGTFDGTISQT
+693 VQTGTFDGTIAQT

-724 TKGIKDVESAIN
+724 IKGIKDVESAIN

-741 LKQSSAQFSTMDEAL
+741 LKQSSAEFTSLEDAL
-756 LKAEEVGMGTFDGT
+756 DKAETVGQGTFDGT

-781 EVYKKSLEVSDTKG
+781 EEYKKSLEVSDTKG
-795 LKKIQVALE
+795 LKKIEDALSTIE
-804 VIDKKQKG
+804 KKQKNSV
-812 ALLSAKE
+812 LSAKE
-819 LDDIILN
+819 LDKVLLS
-826 LKAAPLED
+826 LKTASLEN
-834 LQKAASQLQQEL
+834 LQKAAAQLQEEL
-846 SEAERDTREYME
+846 SETERDAEKYVE
-858 TSMNLRRVNEQ
+858 KSMDLRRVNEQ

-1107 KNLIEQGRTMEAII
+1107 KNLIEQGKTIQAVI

-1195 MLRMGNAIKE
+1195 MQRMGNAIKE

-1218 VLRYIASIPNRF
+1218 VLRYISSIPNRF
-1230 ERGET
+1230 ERGEK
-1235 SIRLMAVALQVL
+1235 SIRLMAVTVQAL

-1256 AVQKASANILLF
+1256 AVQKASANIVLF
-1268 GKMMKA
+1268 TKMVKA
-1274 GTVSL
+1274 GTASV
-1279 NVFKTAWQALTFAMS
+1279 NIFKIAWQWLSKAMMS
-1294 KNPIG
+1294 NPLG
-1299 WAVLGFTALAS
+1299 WVVLGFTALTS
-1310 AVTMFK
+1310 AITYFK
-1316 KTVDQAAKAQAEFES
+1316 KSVDEATKAQSEFEAA
-1331 SIQKET
+1331 IQKET
-1337 FELNNLKY
+1337 FELSNLKY

-1447 RIMDGMN
+1447 LIMDGMN

-1502 QTHTFLESTQ
+1502 QTQTFLESTQ

-1534 LSSSDLSELNTY
+1534 LSSSDIPELNTY
-1546 LQQATTYVQRLRED
+1546 LQQATTYVQRLRSD
-1560 VDDLNAKREK
+1560 VEYLNAKREK
-1570 GEKLTKAETDEL
+1570 GKKLTELETAELERLNERKEKGIMLNKLEESRLEELNDKRRKGENLTDSEL
-1582 AEKNRQL
+1582 KELKEKNRLL
-1589 GVYQNNISQVEK
+1589 GVYQYNIDQVEK

-1655 KSAREEYEALKKMEQ
+1655 KSAKEEYEALKKMEQ

-1698 EQKEL
+1698 EQKEM
-1703 NDQVSAAMAA
+1703 NDEISAAMSA

-1726 QAYLNEEIT
+1726 QAYLDEQIT

-1762 GESNTF
+1762 GEENTF
-1768 NQKLYGM
+1768 NQNLYGM
-1775 EGKNLESTAALLKK
+1775 EGKNLESTAALIKK
-1789 MGEKETDGVRKN
+1789 LGERQTDGLRKN

-1870 KERMDALVSL
+1870 KERINALVSL
-1880 SEDAYSLNENQLRT
+1880 SEDAYSLNEDQLRT

-1919 RDFYQDSKAAAEKYA
+1919 RDFYQDSKSAAEKYA

-1952 LWEDRIKGSDD
+1952 LWEDRIKGTDE
-1963 QSELM
+1963 QTELM

-1986 SDTDNAELEALR
+1986 SETDNAELEALR

-2042 AYDNYIAAREEQSA
+2042 AYDNYIAAREEQSS

-2086 AFSEVD
+2086 AFAEVD
-2092 DRKEAAK
+2092 DRKQAAK
-2099 QLLQTAMKLTKDLIM
+2099 MLLQTAMKLTKDLIM
-2114 QKVQELIMKK
+2114 QKITELLMKK
-2124 ALGAQEVAQEAAT
+2124 TLGDQEVAQEAAT
-2137 TTTVTALHGT
+2137 SATVTAIHGS
-2147 QAITDLTVQGAKTSG
+2147 QAITDMTVEGAKTAGDVTSG
-2162 DIALGTASGAAK
+2162 IARGSAK
-2174 TIGQLGWWGIPLVAV
+2174 TIGDLGWWGIPLIAV

-2204 LNKSKQ
+2204 LNKAKQ
-2210 EVAAA
+2210 DVAAA
-2215 TGVSSSKGRVATGML
+2215 TGVSSSKGRVAAGML

-2279 GDTTQKLILNYPHI
+2279 GNTTQKLILNYPHI

-2317 SYPSMPAQA
+2317 NYPSMPAQITQVA
-2326 SQAAQQAGGSGMSAA
+2326 SGAADMTMQNEQMTQMLGSVA
-2341 EMSQVLTGVTDA
+2341 E
-2353 VNALTQR
+2353 ALSTLNER
-2360 LNQPISA
+2360 LSKPISA

-2373 RKGAVNQLS
+2373 SKGAVNQLN
-2382 KASKF
+2382 KASNF
-2387 MNKNGLTK
+2387 MTKRGLIK

>member
-1 MANSLG
+1 MKDTVFLSFISTFRLPNFEENKHKDMANSLG
-7 TRLARIDVLIGGADQ
+7 TRLARIDVLIGGAEQ
-22 ARKQVEEMRK
+22 AQKQVDKMRDEWKKLRK
-32 EWAKLGKEVQEAQ
+32 EVENAQEQMNATT
-45 RNMEKSVDTVDY
+45 NTTLY
-57 DKNKKIYTDALKQQK
+57 DDNKKIYNEKVK
-72 QLQKSIQE
+72 QL
-80 SERNINTVQKY
+80 ERLTKLIRENQRNFNTVNKY
-91 LNDVSGQTLRNLN
+91 LNDISGQTLRNLGE
-104 NAQKGLNQ
+104 ARKGLNQ
-112 MLLGVNPKNVESLR
+112 MLLGINPKNAETLQ

-137 EIQRRKGNLVEFSDI
+137 EIQRRKGNIVEFSDI

-160 DKSLGMAKQRLQEL
+160 DKSLGKAKERLQDLIKSTEL
-174 ISTTQ
+174 
-179 KNTQEIQIYRDQ
+179 NTQEIQKYREQ
-191 LKKVEDEEQRRISAN
+191 LAQVEAEETR
-206 AGRVMGNLGGSS
+206 
-218 LSEIQEAIKVTTQLR
+218 
-233 DAQKLGGQE
+233 
-242 WNNYNVQIQSAQKYL
+242 
-257 SDFNNLTKQLS
+257 
-268 MADRMRNL
+268 
-276 GEVSEA
+276 
-282 SLTELK
+282 
-288 KYWQEQVNGTM
+288 
-299 LSSSELAKYEA
+299 
-310 QLKKVTDEEQRR
+310 
-322 ISANAGRV
+322 
-330 MGNLGGSS
+330 
-338 VSEIQEAIKVT
+338 
-349 TQLRDA
+349 
-355 QKRGSQE
+355 
-362 WEIYNDEIQKAQ
+362 
-374 KYLQDFNDK
+374 
-383 AKQLTMFRQMGDLT
+383 
-397 KVSSSSLSEL
+397 
-407 KKYWQEQING
+407 
-417 ADTTSAKLKHYQ
+417 
-429 IQLQAVMKE
+429 
-438 EERRISVQAGKVMG
+438 
-452 NLTDSSVSEIQE
+452 
-464 AIKVTMQLRDAQKLG
+464 
-479 SQEWDIYNDE
+479 
-489 IQKAQKY
+489 
-496 LSDFNDLTKQLSM
+496 
-509 SDRMRDLG
+509 
-517 KASES
+517 
-522 SLAELKKYW
+522 
-531 QEQVNGAQ
+531 
-539 RGSQELAEY
+539 
-548 ESKLKQ
+548 
-554 VLDEEKKRSAKSAV
+554 
-568 SVFSNLSGSSLTEIQ
+568 
-583 DAIKATTQ
+583 
-591 LRDATELGSKQ
+591 
-602 WDIYNQYIERAKNYL
+602 
-617 SDFEN
+617 
-622 TSKNAAIA
+622 
-630 ERMKN
+630 
-635 IGNASTSSLAEL
+635 
-647 KKFWQEQVDGA
+647 
-658 ELSSQ
+658 
-663 KLQQY
+663 
-668 QQSLEAVV
+668 
-676 NEEQKRVSQR
+676 RVSQR

-693 VQTGTFDGTISQT
+693 VQTGTFDGTIAQT

-724 TKGIKDVESAIN
+724 IEGVKEVESAIN

-741 LKQSSAQFSTMDEAL
+741 LKQSSAEFTSLEDAL
-756 LKAEEVGMGTFDGT
+756 DKAETVGQGTFDGT

-781 EVYKKSLEVSDTKG
+781 EEYKKKLEVSDTKG
-795 LKKIQVALE
+795 LKKIEDALSTIE
-804 VIDKKQKG
+804 KKQKNSV
-812 ALLSAKE
+812 LSAEE
-819 LDDIILN
+819 LNKVILT
-826 LKAAPLED
+826 LKTAPLED
-834 LQKAASQLQQEL
+834 LQKTAAQLQQEL

-858 TSMNLRRVNEQ
+858 ASMNLRRVNEQ

-908 KQLYQANL
+908 KELYQANL

-987 GEDLGGAEAVRQLMK
+987 GEDLEGAEAVRQLMK

-1041 DVVNRI
+1041 DIVTRI

-1052 AAGLSMSD
+1052 AAGLSMSN
-1060 LIALAGTLDA
+1060 LIALGGTVDA
-1070 LGQHAEMGGTAL
+1070 LGQNAEMSGTAL

-1107 KNLIEQGRTMEAII
+1107 KSLINQGKTMEAII

-1195 MLRMGNAIKE
+1195 MQRMGNAIKE

-1218 VLRYIASIPNRF
+1218 VLRYISSIPNRF
-1230 ERGET
+1230 ERGEK
-1235 SIRLMAVALQVL
+1235 SIRLMAVTVQAL

-1256 AVQKASANILLF
+1256 AVQKASANIVLF
-1268 GKMMKA
+1268 TKMVKA
-1274 GTVSL
+1274 GTASV
-1279 NVFKTAWQALTFAMS
+1279 NIFKIAWQSLSKAMML
-1294 KNPIG
+1294 NPLG
-1299 WAVLGFTALAS
+1299 WVVLGFTALTS
-1310 AVTMFK
+1310 AITYFK
-1316 KTVDQAAKAQAEFES
+1316 KSVDEATKAQSEFEAA
-1331 SIQKET
+1331 IQKET
-1337 FELNNLKY
+1337 FELSNLKY

-1447 RIMDGMN
+1447 LIMDGMN

-1466 LDGFMEKYNK
+1466 LDGFMEKYDK

-1502 QTHTFLESTQ
+1502 QTQTFLESTQ
-1512 RAAESKTE
+1512 RAADKKTE
-1520 ELMLQDLRKSNQGI
+1520 ELMLKDLRKSNQEI
-1534 LSSSDLSELNTY
+1534 LSSSDIPELKTY
-1546 LQQATTYVQRLRED
+1546 LQQATTYVQRLRSD
-1560 VDDLNAKREK
+1560 VEDLNAKREK
-1570 GEKLTKAETDEL
+1570 GKKLTELETAELERLNDKKESGIMLNKLEESRLEELNDKRRKGENLTDSEL
-1582 AEKNRQL
+1582 KELEEKNRLL
-1589 GVYQNNISQVEK
+1589 GVYQYNIEQVEK

-1655 KSAREEYEALKKMEQ
+1655 KSAKEEYEALKKMEQ

-1685 GNWLKVRKSGTRG
+1685 GNWLEVRKSGTRG
-1698 EQKEL
+1698 EQKEM
-1703 NDQVSAAMAA
+1703 NDEISAAMSA

-1726 QAYLNEEIT
+1726 QAYLDEQIT

-1762 GESNTF
+1762 GEENTF
-1768 NQKLYGM
+1768 NQNLYGM
-1775 EGKNLESTAALLKK
+1775 EGKNLESTAALIKK
-1789 MGEKETDGVRKN
+1789 LGERQTDGLRKN

-1812 AVKYRQTIEK
+1812 TVKYRQTIEK

-1870 KERMDALVSL
+1870 KERINALVSL
-1880 SEDAYSLNENQLRT
+1880 SEDAYSLNEDQLRT

-1934 KDIKEMIDVQ
+1934 KDIKEMIDSS
-1944 WETSGNQK
+1944 WKDSGKEKEWDDIINASEQR
-1952 LWEDRIKGSDD
+1952 LEDTENMS
-1963 QSELM
+1963 QV
-1968 GAAGNLGLA
+1968 GLA
-1977 STQSSFLGT
+1977 SSKTTILGT
-1986 SDTDNAELEALR
+1986 SDVDKAELDSLR
-1998 IKLEAA
+1998 YKLEAA
-2004 AQYYEQF
+2004 QEYYESFYNRREQ
-2011 ESRKKELIQQA
+2011 LIQQA
-2022 IASGATQQ
+2022 IANGATEQ
-2030 QAEESFLMAQKE
+2030 QAIASQIKAEEK
-2042 AYDNYIAAREEQSA
+2042 ARQDSENALIDYYNKQN
-2056 KELEITESKL
+2056 EITFAKL
-2066 STLKNYT
+2066 SSLKEYT

-2086 AFSEVD
+2086 AFAEVD
-2092 DRKEAAK
+2092 DRKQAAK
-2099 QLLQTAMKLTKDLIM
+2099 MLLQTAMKLTKDLIM

-2147 QAITDLTVQGAKTSG
+2147 QAVTDLTVQGAKTTA
-2162 DIALGTASGAAK
+2162 DISAGIASGSAK
-2174 TIGQLGWWGIPLVAV
+2174 TIGQLGWWGIPLIAV

-2204 LNKSKQ
+2204 LNKAKQ
-2210 EVAAA
+2210 DVAAA
-2215 TGVSSSKGRVATGML
+2215 TGVSSSKGRVAAGML

-2293 YDSILTIARHGQ
+2293 YESILTIARHGQ

-2317 SYPSMPAQA
+2317 RYPAVTTQA
-2326 SQAAQQAGGSGMSAA
+2326 TQAIQQPEDAGMSVPQIA
-2341 EMSQVLTGVTDA
+2341 QVLTGVTDA
-2353 VNALTQR
+2353 VNTLTER
-2360 LNQPISA
+2360 LNKPINA

-2373 RKGAVNQLS
+2373 NKGAVNQLN

-2387 MNKNGLTK
+2387 MTRRGLSK

>member
-22 ARKQVEEMRK
+22 ARKKIEEMRK
-32 EWAKLGKEVQEAQ
+32 EWEELDKVIQEAQ
-45 RNMEKSVDTVDY
+45 RNMEMSVDTVNY
-57 DKNKKIYTDALKQQK
+57 DKNKKIYEDALKKQK
-72 QLQKSIQE
+72 QLQKSITE
-80 SERNINTVQKY
+80 SERNVNTVQKY
-91 LNDVSGQTLRNLN
+91 LTDISGQTLRNLN
-104 NAQKGLNQ
+104 NAQRGLRD
-112 MLLGVNPKNVESLR
+112 MLLGVNPKDLKTLN
-126 TVREY
+126 TVRDY

-137 EIQRRKGNLVEFSDI
+137 EAQRRKGNLVEFSDI

-174 ISTTQ
+174 ISSTRL
-179 KNTQEIQIYRDQ
+179 NTQEIQKYREQ
-191 LKKVEDEEQRRISAN
+191 LAQVEAEETR
-206 AGRVMGNLGGSS
+206 
-218 LSEIQEAIKVTTQLR
+218 
-233 DAQKLGGQE
+233 
-242 WNNYNVQIQSAQKYL
+242 
-257 SDFNNLTKQLS
+257 
-268 MADRMRNL
+268 
-276 GEVSEA
+276 
-282 SLTELK
+282 
-288 KYWQEQVNGTM
+288 
-299 LSSSELAKYEA
+299 
-310 QLKKVTDEEQRR
+310 
-322 ISANAGRV
+322 
-330 MGNLGGSS
+330 
-338 VSEIQEAIKVT
+338 
-349 TQLRDA
+349 
-355 QKRGSQE
+355 
-362 WEIYNDEIQKAQ
+362 
-374 KYLQDFNDK
+374 
-383 AKQLTMFRQMGDLT
+383 
-397 KVSSSSLSEL
+397 
-407 KKYWQEQING
+407 
-417 ADTTSAKLKHYQ
+417 
-429 IQLQAVMKE
+429 
-438 EERRISVQAGKVMG
+438 
-452 NLTDSSVSEIQE
+452 
-464 AIKVTMQLRDAQKLG
+464 
-479 SQEWDIYNDE
+479 
-489 IQKAQKY
+489 
-496 LSDFNDLTKQLSM
+496 
-509 SDRMRDLG
+509 
-517 KASES
+517 
-522 SLAELKKYW
+522 
-531 QEQVNGAQ
+531 
-539 RGSQELAEY
+539 
-548 ESKLKQ
+548 
-554 VLDEEKKRSAKSAV
+554 
-568 SVFSNLSGSSLTEIQ
+568 
-583 DAIKATTQ
+583 
-591 LRDATELGSKQ
+591 
-602 WDIYNQYIERAKNYL
+602 
-617 SDFEN
+617 
-622 TSKNAAIA
+622 
-630 ERMKN
+630 
-635 IGNASTSSLAEL
+635 
-647 KKFWQEQVDGA
+647 
-658 ELSSQ
+658 
-663 KLQQY
+663 
-668 QQSLEAVV
+668 
-676 NEEQKRVSQR
+676 RVSQR
-686 AQTTLGK
+686 AKTTLGQ
-693 VQTGTFDGTISQT
+693 VQTGTFDGTIAQT

-724 TKGIKDVESAIN
+724 IKGIKDVESAIN

-741 LKQSSAQFSTMDEAL
+741 LKQSSAEFTSLEDAL
-756 LKAEEVGMGTFDGT
+756 DKAETVGQGTFDGT

-781 EVYKKSLEVSDTKG
+781 EEYKKSLEVSDTKG
-795 LKKIQVALE
+795 LKKIEDALSTIE
-804 VIDKKQKG
+804 KKQKNSV
-812 ALLSAKE
+812 LSAKE
-819 LDDIILN
+819 LDKVLLS
-826 LKAAPLED
+826 LKTASLEN
-834 LQKAASQLQQEL
+834 LQKAAAQLQEEL
-846 SEAERDTREYME
+846 SETERDAEKYVE
-858 TSMNLRRVNEQ
+858 KSMDLRRVNEQ

-1107 KNLIEQGRTMEAII
+1107 KNLIEQGKTIQAVI

-1195 MLRMGNAIKE
+1195 MQRMGNAIKE

-1218 VLRYIASIPNRF
+1218 VLRYISSIPNRF
-1230 ERGET
+1230 ERGEK
-1235 SIRLMAVALQVL
+1235 SIRLMAVTVQAL

-1256 AVQKASANILLF
+1256 AVQKASANIVLF
-1268 GKMMKA
+1268 TKMVKA
-1274 GTVSL
+1274 GTASVNIL
-1279 NVFKTAWQALTFAMS
+1279 KIAWQWLSKAMMS
-1294 KNPIG
+1294 NPLG
-1299 WAVLGFTALAS
+1299 WVVLGFTALTS
-1310 AVTMFK
+1310 AITYFK
-1316 KTVDQAAKAQAEFES
+1316 KSVDEATKAQSEFEAA
-1331 SIQKET
+1331 IQKET
-1337 FELNNLKY
+1337 FELSNLKY

-1447 RIMDGMN
+1447 LIMDGMN

-1502 QTHTFLESTQ
+1502 QTQTFLESTQ

-1534 LSSSDLSELNTY
+1534 LSSSDIPELNTY
-1546 LQQATTYVQRLRED
+1546 LQQATTYVQRLRSD
-1560 VDDLNAKREK
+1560 VEYLNAKREK
-1570 GEKLTKAETDEL
+1570 GKKLTELETAELERLNERKEKGIMLNKLEESRLEELNDKRRKGENLTDSEL
-1582 AEKNRQL
+1582 KELKEKNRLL
-1589 GVYQNNISQVEK
+1589 GVYQYNIDQVEK

-1655 KSAREEYEALKKMEQ
+1655 KSAKEEYEALKKMEQ

-1698 EQKEL
+1698 EQKEM
-1703 NDQVSAAMAA
+1703 NDEISAAMSA

-1726 QAYLNEEIT
+1726 QAYLDEQIT

-1762 GESNTF
+1762 GEENTF
-1768 NQKLYGM
+1768 NQNLYGM
-1775 EGKNLESTAALLKK
+1775 EGKNLESTAALIKK
-1789 MGEKETDGVRKN
+1789 LGERQTDGLRKN

-1846 LNTDAEKEFRMSLGF
+1846 LNTDAEKELRMSLGF

-1870 KERMDALVSL
+1870 KERINALVSL
-1880 SEDAYSLNENQLRT
+1880 SEDAYSMNEDQLRT

-1952 LWEDRIKGSDD
+1952 LWEDRIKGTDERT
-1963 QSELM
+1963 ELM

-1986 SDTDNAELEALR
+1986 SETDNAELEALR
-1998 IKLEAA
+1998 IRLEAA
-2004 AQYYEQF
+2004 RQYYEEF
-2011 ESRKKELIQQA
+2011 YARKEELIQQA

-2030 QAEESFLMAQKE
+2030 EAEESYRMAEKE
-2042 AYDNYIAAREEQSA
+2042 ALDELNAAREEQAS

-2086 AFSEVD
+2086 AFAEVD
-2092 DRKEAAK
+2092 DRKQAAK
-2099 QLLQTAMKLTKDLIM
+2099 MLLQTAMKLTKDLIM
-2114 QKVQELIMKK
+2114 QKITELLMKK
-2124 ALGAQEVAQEAAT
+2124 TLGDQEVAQEAAT
-2137 TTTVTALHGT
+2137 SATVTAIHGS
-2147 QAITDLTVQGAKTSG
+2147 QAITDMTVEGAKTAGDVTSG
-2162 DIALGTASGAAK
+2162 IARGSAK
-2174 TIGQLGWWGIPLVAV
+2174 TIGDLGWWGIPLIAV

-2204 LNKSKQ
+2204 LNKAKQ
-2210 EVAAA
+2210 DVAAA
-2215 TGVSSSKGRVATGML
+2215 TGVSSSKGRVAAGML

-2317 SYPSMPAQA
+2317 SYPSIPAQITQVA
-2326 SQAAQQAGGSGMSAA
+2326 SGATDMNIQNEQMTQMLGSVA
-2341 EMSQVLTGVTDA
+2341 E
-2353 VNALTQR
+2353 ALSTLNDR
-2360 LNQPISA
+2360 LSKPISA

-2373 RKGAVNQLS
+2373 SKGAVNQLN
-2382 KASKF
+2382 KASNF
-2387 MNKNGLTK
+2387 MTKRGLIK

>member
-7 TRLARIDVLIGGADQ
+7 TRLARIDVLIGGAEQ

-32 EWAKLGKEVQEAQ
+32 EWAKLGKEVQQAQ

-57 DKNKKIYTDALKQQK
+57 DENKKAYTEALKQQK

-80 SERNINTVQKY
+80 SERNINTVEKY
-91 LNDVSGQTLRNLN
+91 LADISGQTLRNLN
-104 NAQKGLNQ
+104 NAQKGLKQ
-112 MLLGVNPKNVESLR
+112 MLLGVNPKNIESLN
-126 TVREY
+126 TVRDY

-137 EIQRRKGNLVEFSDI
+137 EAQRRKGNLVEFSDI

-174 ISTTQ
+174 ISSTRL
-179 KNTQEIQIYRDQ
+179 NTQEIQKYREQ
-191 LKKVEDEEQRRISAN
+191 LAQVEAEETR
-206 AGRVMGNLGGSS
+206 
-218 LSEIQEAIKVTTQLR
+218 
-233 DAQKLGGQE
+233 
-242 WNNYNVQIQSAQKYL
+242 
-257 SDFNNLTKQLS
+257 
-268 MADRMRNL
+268 
-276 GEVSEA
+276 
-282 SLTELK
+282 
-288 KYWQEQVNGTM
+288 
-299 LSSSELAKYEA
+299 
-310 QLKKVTDEEQRR
+310 
-322 ISANAGRV
+322 
-330 MGNLGGSS
+330 
-338 VSEIQEAIKVT
+338 
-349 TQLRDA
+349 
-355 QKRGSQE
+355 
-362 WEIYNDEIQKAQ
+362 
-374 KYLQDFNDK
+374 
-383 AKQLTMFRQMGDLT
+383 
-397 KVSSSSLSEL
+397 
-407 KKYWQEQING
+407 
-417 ADTTSAKLKHYQ
+417 
-429 IQLQAVMKE
+429 
-438 EERRISVQAGKVMG
+438 
-452 NLTDSSVSEIQE
+452 
-464 AIKVTMQLRDAQKLG
+464 
-479 SQEWDIYNDE
+479 
-489 IQKAQKY
+489 
-496 LSDFNDLTKQLSM
+496 
-509 SDRMRDLG
+509 
-517 KASES
+517 
-522 SLAELKKYW
+522 
-531 QEQVNGAQ
+531 
-539 RGSQELAEY
+539 
-548 ESKLKQ
+548 
-554 VLDEEKKRSAKSAV
+554 
-568 SVFSNLSGSSLTEIQ
+568 
-583 DAIKATTQ
+583 
-591 LRDATELGSKQ
+591 
-602 WDIYNQYIERAKNYL
+602 
-617 SDFEN
+617 
-622 TSKNAAIA
+622 
-630 ERMKN
+630 
-635 IGNASTSSLAEL
+635 
-647 KKFWQEQVDGA
+647 
-658 ELSSQ
+658 
-663 KLQQY
+663 
-668 QQSLEAVV
+668 
-676 NEEQKRVSQR
+676 RVSQR
-686 AQTTLGK
+686 AQTTLGQ
-693 VQTGTFDGTISQT
+693 VQTGTFDGTIAQT

-724 TKGIKDVESAIN
+724 TKGVKEVESAIN

-741 LKQSSAQFSTMDEAL
+741 LKQSSAEFTSLEDAL
-756 LKAEEVGMGTFDGT
+756 DKAETVGQGTFDGT

-781 EVYKKSLEVSDTKG
+781 EEYKKKLEVSDTKG
-795 LKKIQVALE
+795 LKKIEDALSTIE
-804 VIDKKQKG
+804 KKQKNSV
-812 ALLSAKE
+812 LSAEE
-819 LDDIILN
+819 LNKVILT
-826 LKAAPLED
+826 LKTAPLED
-834 LQKAASQLQQEL
+834 LQKAAAQLQEEL
-846 SEAERDTREYME
+846 SKTERDAEKYVE

-1107 KNLIEQGRTMEAII
+1107 KNLIEQGKTIQAVI

-1195 MLRMGNAIKE
+1195 MQRMGNAIKE

-1218 VLRYIASIPNRF
+1218 VLRYISSIPNRF
-1230 ERGET
+1230 ERGEK
-1235 SIRLMAVALQVL
+1235 SIRLMAVTVQAL

-1256 AVQKASANILLF
+1256 AVQKASANIVLF
-1268 GKMMKA
+1268 TKMVKA
-1274 GTVSL
+1274 GTASV
-1279 NVFKTAWQALTFAMS
+1279 NIFKIAWQWLSKAMMS
-1294 KNPIG
+1294 NPLG
-1299 WAVLGFTALAS
+1299 WVVLGFTALTS
-1310 AVTMFK
+1310 AITYFK
-1316 KTVDQAAKAQAEFES
+1316 KSVDEATKAQSEFEAA
-1331 SIQKET
+1331 IQKET
-1337 FELNNLKY
+1337 FELSNLKY

-1502 QTHTFLESTQ
+1502 QTQTFLESTQ

-1534 LSSSDLSELNTY
+1534 LSSSDIPELNTY
-1546 LQQATTYVQRLRED
+1546 LQQATTYVQRLRSD
-1560 VDDLNAKREK
+1560 VEYLNAKREK
-1570 GEKLTKAETDEL
+1570 GKKLTELETAELERLNERKEKGIMLNKLEESRLEELNDKRRKGENLTDSEL
-1582 AEKNRQL
+1582 KELKEKNRLL
-1589 GVYQNNISQVEK
+1589 GVYQYNIDQVEK

-1655 KSAREEYEALKKMEQ
+1655 KSAKEEYEALKKMEQ

-1685 GNWLKVRKSGTRG
+1685 GNWIKVRKSGTRG
-1698 EQKEL
+1698 EQKEM
-1703 NDQVSAAMAA
+1703 NDEISAAMSA

-1726 QAYLNEEIT
+1726 QAYLDEQIT

-1762 GESNTF
+1762 SEENTF
-1768 NQKLYGM
+1768 NQNLYGM
-1775 EGKNLESTAALLKK
+1775 EGKNLESTAALIKK
-1789 MGEKETDGVRKN
+1789 LGERQTDGLRKN

-1870 KERMDALVSL
+1870 KERINALVSL
-1880 SEDAYSLNENQLRT
+1880 SEDAYSLNEDQLRT

-1952 LWEDRIKGSDD
+1952 LWEDRIKGTDERT
-1963 QSELM
+1963 ELM

-1986 SDTDNAELEALR
+1986 SETDNAELEALR
-1998 IKLEAA
+1998 IRLEAA
-2004 AQYYEQF
+2004 RQYYEEF
-2011 ESRKKELIQQA
+2011 YARKEELIQQA

-2030 QAEESFLMAQKE
+2030 EAEESYRMAEKE
-2042 AYDNYIAAREEQSA
+2042 ALDELNAAREEQAS

-2086 AFSEVD
+2086 AFAEVD
-2092 DRKEAAK
+2092 DRKQAAK
-2099 QLLQTAMKLTKDLIM
+2099 MLLQTAMKLTKDLIM
-2114 QKVQELIMKK
+2114 QKITELLMKK
-2124 ALGAQEVAQEAAT
+2124 TLGDQEVAQEAAT
-2137 TTTVTALHGT
+2137 SATVTAIHGS
-2147 QAITDLTVQGAKTSG
+2147 QAITDMTVEGAKTAGDVTSG
-2162 DIALGTASGAAK
+2162 IARGSAK
-2174 TIGQLGWWGIPLVAV
+2174 TIGDLGWWGIPLIAV

-2204 LNKSKQ
+2204 LNKAKQ
-2210 EVAAA
+2210 DVAAA
-2215 TGVSSSKGRVATGML
+2215 TGVSSSKGRVAAGML

-2245 IYNARYQKELKTG
+2245 IYNARYQKDLKTG
-2258 VYGGGAHFGIFSEK
+2258 VYSGGAHFGIFSEK

-2293 YDSILTIARHGQ
+2293 YDSILTIARHGK

-2317 SYPSMPAQA
+2317 NYPFMPAQITQVA
-2326 SQAAQQAGGSGMSAA
+2326 SGATDMTMQNEQMTQMLGSVAEALSTLNERLSKPIRAA
-2341 EMSQVLTGVTDA
+2341 
-2353 VNALTQR
+2353 
-2360 LNQPISA
+2360 
-2367 TVDPYG
+2367 VDPYG
-2373 RKGAVNQLS
+2373 SKGAVNQLN
-2382 KASKF
+2382 KASNF
-2387 MNKNGLTK
+2387 MTKRGLIK

>member
-7 TRLARIDVLIGGADQ
+7 TRLARIDVLIGGAEQ
-22 ARKQVEEMRK
+22 AQKQVDKMRDEWKKLRK
-32 EWAKLGKEVQEAQ
+32 EVENAQEQMNATT
-45 RNMEKSVDTVDY
+45 NTTLY
-57 DKNKKIYTDALKQQK
+57 DDNKKIYNEKVK
-72 QLQKSIQE
+72 QL
-80 SERNINTVQKY
+80 ERLTKLIRENQRNVNTVNKY
-91 LNDVSGQTLRNLN
+91 LNDISGQTLRNLGE
-104 NAQKGLNQ
+104 ARKGLNQ
-112 MLLGVNPKNVESLR
+112 MLLGINPKNAETLQ

-137 EIQRRKGNLVEFSDI
+137 EIQRRKGNIVEFSDI

-160 DKSLGMAKQRLQEL
+160 DKSLGKAKERLQDLIKSTEL
-174 ISTTQ
+174 
-179 KNTQEIQIYRDQ
+179 NTQEIQKYREQ
-191 LKKVEDEEQRRISAN
+191 LAQVEAEETR
-206 AGRVMGNLGGSS
+206 
-218 LSEIQEAIKVTTQLR
+218 
-233 DAQKLGGQE
+233 
-242 WNNYNVQIQSAQKYL
+242 
-257 SDFNNLTKQLS
+257 
-268 MADRMRNL
+268 
-276 GEVSEA
+276 
-282 SLTELK
+282 
-288 KYWQEQVNGTM
+288 
-299 LSSSELAKYEA
+299 
-310 QLKKVTDEEQRR
+310 
-322 ISANAGRV
+322 
-330 MGNLGGSS
+330 
-338 VSEIQEAIKVT
+338 
-349 TQLRDA
+349 
-355 QKRGSQE
+355 
-362 WEIYNDEIQKAQ
+362 
-374 KYLQDFNDK
+374 
-383 AKQLTMFRQMGDLT
+383 
-397 KVSSSSLSEL
+397 
-407 KKYWQEQING
+407 
-417 ADTTSAKLKHYQ
+417 
-429 IQLQAVMKE
+429 
-438 EERRISVQAGKVMG
+438 
-452 NLTDSSVSEIQE
+452 
-464 AIKVTMQLRDAQKLG
+464 
-479 SQEWDIYNDE
+479 
-489 IQKAQKY
+489 
-496 LSDFNDLTKQLSM
+496 
-509 SDRMRDLG
+509 
-517 KASES
+517 
-522 SLAELKKYW
+522 
-531 QEQVNGAQ
+531 
-539 RGSQELAEY
+539 
-548 ESKLKQ
+548 
-554 VLDEEKKRSAKSAV
+554 
-568 SVFSNLSGSSLTEIQ
+568 
-583 DAIKATTQ
+583 
-591 LRDATELGSKQ
+591 
-602 WDIYNQYIERAKNYL
+602 
-617 SDFEN
+617 
-622 TSKNAAIA
+622 
-630 ERMKN
+630 
-635 IGNASTSSLAEL
+635 
-647 KKFWQEQVDGA
+647 
-658 ELSSQ
+658 
-663 KLQQY
+663 
-668 QQSLEAVV
+668 
-676 NEEQKRVSQR
+676 RVSQR

-724 TKGIKDVESAIN
+724 TEGVKEVESAIN

-741 LKQSSAQFSTMDEAL
+741 LKQSSAEFTSLEDAL
-756 LKAEEVGMGTFDGT
+756 DKAETVGQGTFDGT

-781 EVYKKSLEVSDTKG
+781 EEYKKKLEVSDTKG
-795 LKKIQVALE
+795 LKKIEDALSTIE
-804 VIDKKQKG
+804 KKQKSSV
-812 ALLSAKE
+812 LSAEE
-819 LDDIILN
+819 LNKVILT
-826 LKAAPLED
+826 LKTAPLED
-834 LQKAASQLQQEL
+834 LQKAAAQLQQEL

-858 TSMNLRRVNEQ
+858 ASMNLRRVNEQ

-973 LGFVKAGNQLLVAL
+973 LEFVKAGNQLLVAL

-1107 KNLIEQGRTMEAII
+1107 KNLIEQGKTIQAVI

-1165 AQVFTSSRAFKE
+1165 TQVFTSSRAFKE

-1195 MLRMGNAIKE
+1195 MQRMGNAIKE

-1218 VLRYIASIPNRF
+1218 VLRYISSIPNRF
-1230 ERGET
+1230 ERGEK
-1235 SIRLMAVALQVL
+1235 SIRLMAVTVQAL

-1256 AVQKASANILLF
+1256 AVQKASANIVLF
-1268 GKMMKA
+1268 TKMVKA
-1274 GTVSL
+1274 GTESV
-1279 NVFKTAWQALTFAMS
+1279 NIFKIAWKWLSKAMMS
-1294 KNPIG
+1294 NPLG
-1299 WAVLGFTALAS
+1299 WVVLGFTALTS
-1310 AVTMFK
+1310 AITYFK
-1316 KTVDQAAKAQAEFES
+1316 KSVDEATKAQSEFEAA
-1331 SIQKET
+1331 IQKET
-1337 FELNNLKY
+1337 FELSNLKY

-1372 GFMVTENNYAEKQEY
+1372 GFMVTENNYAEKQGY

-1447 RIMDGMN
+1447 LIMDGMN

-1466 LDGFMEKYNK
+1466 LDGFMEKYDK

-1502 QTHTFLESTQ
+1502 QTQTFLESTQ

-1534 LSSSDLSELNTY
+1534 LSSSDIPELNTY
-1546 LQQATTYVQRLRED
+1546 LQQATTYVQRLRSD
-1560 VDDLNAKREK
+1560 VEYLNAKREK
-1570 GEKLTKAETDEL
+1570 GKKLTELETAELERLNERKEKGIMLNKLEESRLEELNDKRRKGENLTDSEL
-1582 AEKNRQL
+1582 KELKEKNRLL
-1589 GVYQNNISQVEK
+1589 GIYQYNIDQVEK

-1655 KSAREEYEALKKMEQ
+1655 KSAKEEYEALKKMEQ

-1698 EQKEL
+1698 EQKEM
-1703 NDQVSAAMAA
+1703 NDEISAAMSA

-1726 QAYLNEEIT
+1726 QAYLDEQIT

-1762 GESNTF
+1762 GEENTF
-1768 NQKLYGM
+1768 NQNLYGM
-1775 EGKNLESTAALLKK
+1775 EGKNLESTAALIKK
-1789 MGEKETDGVRKN
+1789 LGERQTDGLRKN

-1812 AVKYRQTIEK
+1812 TVKYRQTIEK

-1870 KERMDALVSL
+1870 KERINALVSL
-1880 SEDAYSLNENQLRT
+1880 SEDAYSLNEDQLRT

-1944 WETSGNQK
+1944 WETSGNQQ
-1952 LWEDRIKGSDD
+1952 LWEDRIKGTDERT
-1963 QSELM
+1963 ELM

-1986 SDTDNAELEALR
+1986 SETDNAELEALR
-1998 IKLEAA
+1998 IRLEAA
-2004 AQYYEQF
+2004 RQYYEEF
-2011 ESRKKELIQQA
+2011 YARKEELIQQA

-2030 QAEESFLMAQKE
+2030 EAEESYRMAEKE
-2042 AYDNYIAAREEQSA
+2042 ALDELNAAREEQAS

-2086 AFSEVD
+2086 AFAEVD
-2092 DRKEAAK
+2092 DRKQAAK
-2099 QLLQTAMKLTKDLIM
+2099 MLLQTAMKLTKDLIM
-2114 QKVQELIMKK
+2114 QKITELLMKK
-2124 ALGAQEVAQEAAT
+2124 TLGGQEVAQEAAT
-2137 TTTVTALHGT
+2137 SATITALHGT
-2147 QAITDLTVQGAKTSG
+2147 QAVTDLTVQGAKTTA
-2162 DIALGTASGAAK
+2162 DISAGIASGSAK
-2174 TIGQLGWWGIPLVAV
+2174 TIGQLGWWGIPLIAV

-2204 LNKSKQ
+2204 LNKAKQ
-2210 EVAAA
+2210 DVAAA
-2215 TGVSSSKGRVATGML
+2215 TGVSSSKGRVAAGML

-2245 IYNARYQKELKTG
+2245 IYNARYQKDLKTG

-2317 SYPSMPAQA
+2317 NYPSMPAQITQVA
-2326 SQAAQQAGGSGMSAA
+2326 SGATDMTMQNEQMTQMLGSVAEALSTLNERLSKPIRAA
-2341 EMSQVLTGVTDA
+2341 
-2353 VNALTQR
+2353 
-2360 LNQPISA
+2360 
-2367 TVDPYG
+2367 VDPYG
-2373 RKGAVNQLS
+2373 SKGAVNQLN
-2382 KASKF
+2382 KASNF
-2387 MNKNGLTK
+2387 MTKRGLIK

>member
-22 ARKQVEEMRK
+22 ARKKIEEMRK
-32 EWAKLGKEVQEAQ
+32 EWEELDKVIQEAQ
-45 RNMEKSVDTVDY
+45 RNMEMSVDTVDY
-57 DKNKKIYTDALKQQK
+57 DKNKKIYEDALKKQK
-72 QLQKSIQE
+72 QLQKSITE
-80 SERNINTVQKY
+80 SERNVNTVQKY
-91 LNDVSGQTLRNLN
+91 LTDISGQTLRNLN
-104 NAQKGLNQ
+104 NAQRGLRD
-112 MLLGVNPKNVESLR
+112 MLLGVNPKDLKTLNI
-126 TVREY
+126 VRDY

-174 ISTTQ
+174 ISSTRL
-179 KNTQEIQIYRDQ
+179 NTQEIQKYREQ
-191 LKKVEDEEQRRISAN
+191 LAQVEAEETR
-206 AGRVMGNLGGSS
+206 
-218 LSEIQEAIKVTTQLR
+218 
-233 DAQKLGGQE
+233 
-242 WNNYNVQIQSAQKYL
+242 
-257 SDFNNLTKQLS
+257 
-268 MADRMRNL
+268 
-276 GEVSEA
+276 
-282 SLTELK
+282 
-288 KYWQEQVNGTM
+288 
-299 LSSSELAKYEA
+299 
-310 QLKKVTDEEQRR
+310 
-322 ISANAGRV
+322 
-330 MGNLGGSS
+330 
-338 VSEIQEAIKVT
+338 
-349 TQLRDA
+349 
-355 QKRGSQE
+355 
-362 WEIYNDEIQKAQ
+362 
-374 KYLQDFNDK
+374 
-383 AKQLTMFRQMGDLT
+383 
-397 KVSSSSLSEL
+397 
-407 KKYWQEQING
+407 
-417 ADTTSAKLKHYQ
+417 
-429 IQLQAVMKE
+429 
-438 EERRISVQAGKVMG
+438 
-452 NLTDSSVSEIQE
+452 
-464 AIKVTMQLRDAQKLG
+464 
-479 SQEWDIYNDE
+479 
-489 IQKAQKY
+489 
-496 LSDFNDLTKQLSM
+496 
-509 SDRMRDLG
+509 
-517 KASES
+517 
-522 SLAELKKYW
+522 
-531 QEQVNGAQ
+531 
-539 RGSQELAEY
+539 
-548 ESKLKQ
+548 
-554 VLDEEKKRSAKSAV
+554 
-568 SVFSNLSGSSLTEIQ
+568 
-583 DAIKATTQ
+583 
-591 LRDATELGSKQ
+591 
-602 WDIYNQYIERAKNYL
+602 
-617 SDFEN
+617 
-622 TSKNAAIA
+622 
-630 ERMKN
+630 
-635 IGNASTSSLAEL
+635 
-647 KKFWQEQVDGA
+647 
-658 ELSSQ
+658 
-663 KLQQY
+663 
-668 QQSLEAVV
+668 
-676 NEEQKRVSQR
+676 RVSQR

-693 VQTGTFDGTISQT
+693 VQTGTFDGTIAQT

-724 TKGIKDVESAIN
+724 IKGVKEVESAIN

-741 LKQSSAQFSTMDEAL
+741 LKQSSAEFSSLDEAL
-756 LKAEEVGMGTFDGT
+756 DKAETVGQGTFGGT

-781 EVYKKSLEVSDTKG
+781 EEYKKKLEVSDTKG
-795 LKKIQVALE
+795 LKKIEDALSTIE
-804 VIDKKQKG
+804 KKQKNSV
-812 ALLSAKE
+812 LSAKE
-819 LDDIILN
+819 LDKVLLS
-826 LKAAPLED
+826 LKTASLED
-834 LQKAASQLQQEL
+834 LQKAAAQLQEEL
-846 SEAERDTREYME
+846 SKTERDAEKYVE
-858 TSMNLRRVNEQ
+858 KSMDLRRVNEQ

-1107 KNLIEQGRTMEAII
+1107 KNLIEQGKTIQAVI

-1195 MLRMGNAIKE
+1195 MQRMGNAIKE

-1218 VLRYIASIPNRF
+1218 VLRYISSIPNRF
-1230 ERGET
+1230 ERGEK
-1235 SIRLMAVALQVL
+1235 SIRLMAVTVQAL

-1256 AVQKASANILLF
+1256 AVQKASANIVLF
-1268 GKMMKA
+1268 TKMVKA
-1274 GTVSL
+1274 GTASV
-1279 NVFKTAWQALTFAMS
+1279 NIFKIAWQWLSKAMMS
-1294 KNPIG
+1294 NPLG
-1299 WAVLGFTALAS
+1299 WVVLGFTALTS
-1310 AVTMFK
+1310 AITYFK
-1316 KTVDQAAKAQAEFES
+1316 KSVDEATKAQSEFEAA
-1331 SIQKET
+1331 IQKET
-1337 FELNNLKY
+1337 FELSNLKY

-1423 QSKIIASLNKMQNV
+1423 QSKIIASLNKMENV

-1447 RIMDGMN
+1447 LIMDGMN

-1466 LDGFMEKYNK
+1466 LDGFMEKYDK

-1502 QTHTFLESTQ
+1502 QTQTFLESTQ

-1534 LSSSDLSELNTY
+1534 LSSSDIPELNTY
-1546 LQQATTYVQRLRED
+1546 LQQATTYVQRLRSD
-1560 VDDLNAKREK
+1560 VEYLNAKREK
-1570 GEKLTKAETDEL
+1570 GKKLTELETAELERLNERKEKGIMLNKLEESRLEELNDKRRKGENLTDSEL
-1582 AEKNRQL
+1582 KELKEKNRLL
-1589 GVYQNNISQVEK
+1589 GVYQYNIDQVEK

-1655 KSAREEYEALKKMEQ
+1655 KSAKEEYEALKKMEQ

-1698 EQKEL
+1698 EQKEM
-1703 NDQVSAAMAA
+1703 NDEISAAMSA

-1726 QAYLNEEIT
+1726 QAYLDEQIT

-1762 GESNTF
+1762 GEENTF
-1768 NQKLYGM
+1768 NQNLYGM
-1775 EGKNLESTAALLKK
+1775 EGKNLESTAALIKK
-1789 MGEKETDGVRKN
+1789 LGERQTDGLRKN

-1870 KERMDALVSL
+1870 KERINALVSL
-1880 SEDAYSLNENQLRT
+1880 SEDAYSLNEDQLRT

-1952 LWEDRIKGSDD
+1952 LWEDRIKGTDE
-1963 QSELM
+1963 QTELM

-1986 SDTDNAELEALR
+1986 SETDNAELEALR
-1998 IKLEAA
+1998 IRLEAA
-2004 AQYYEQF
+2004 RQYYEEF
-2011 ESRKKELIQQA
+2011 YARKEELIQQA

-2030 QAEESFLMAQKE
+2030 EAEESYRMAEKE
-2042 AYDNYIAAREEQSA
+2042 ALDELNAAREEQAS

-2092 DRKEAAK
+2092 DRKQAAK
-2099 QLLQTAMKLTKDLIM
+2099 MLLQTAMKLTKDLIM
-2114 QKVQELIMKK
+2114 QKITELLMKK
-2124 ALGAQEVAQEAAT
+2124 TLGDQEVAQEAAT
-2137 TTTVTALHGT
+2137 SATVTAIHGS
-2147 QAITDLTVQGAKTSG
+2147 QAITDMTVEGAKTAGDVTSG
-2162 DIALGTASGAAK
+2162 IARGSAK
-2174 TIGQLGWWGIPLVAV
+2174 TIGDLGWWGIPLIAV

-2204 LNKSKQ
+2204 LNKAKQ
-2210 EVAAA
+2210 DVAAA
-2215 TGVSSSKGRVATGML
+2215 TGVSSSKGRVAAGML

-2317 SYPSMPAQA
+2317 SYPSMPAQITQVA
-2326 SQAAQQAGGSGMSAA
+2326 SGATDMNIQNEQMTQMLGSVA
-2341 EMSQVLTGVTDA
+2341 E
-2353 VNALTQR
+2353 ALSTLNDR
-2360 LNQPISA
+2360 LSKPISA

-2373 RKGAVNQLS
+2373 SKGAVNQLN
-2382 KASKF
+2382 KASNF
-2387 MNKNGLTK
+2387 MTKRGLI

>member
-7 TRLARIDVLIGGADQ
+7 TRLARIDVLIGGAEQ
-22 ARKQVEEMRK
+22 AQKQVDKMRDEWKKLRK
-32 EWAKLGKEVQEAQ
+32 EVENAQEQMNATT
-45 RNMEKSVDTVDY
+45 NTTLY
-57 DKNKKIYTDALKQQK
+57 DDNKKIYNEKVK
-72 QLQKSIQE
+72 QL
-80 SERNINTVQKY
+80 ERLTKLIRENQRNVNTVNKY
-91 LNDVSGQTLRNLN
+91 LNDISGQTLRNLGE
-104 NAQKGLNQ
+104 ARKGLNQ
-112 MLLGVNPKNVESLR
+112 MLLGINPKNAETLQ

-137 EIQRRKGNLVEFSDI
+137 EIQRRKGNIVEFSDI

-174 ISTTQ
+174 ISSTRL
-179 KNTQEIQIYRDQ
+179 NTQEIQKYREQ
-191 LKKVEDEEQRRISAN
+191 LAQVEAEETR
-206 AGRVMGNLGGSS
+206 
-218 LSEIQEAIKVTTQLR
+218 
-233 DAQKLGGQE
+233 
-242 WNNYNVQIQSAQKYL
+242 
-257 SDFNNLTKQLS
+257 
-268 MADRMRNL
+268 
-276 GEVSEA
+276 
-282 SLTELK
+282 
-288 KYWQEQVNGTM
+288 
-299 LSSSELAKYEA
+299 
-310 QLKKVTDEEQRR
+310 
-322 ISANAGRV
+322 
-330 MGNLGGSS
+330 
-338 VSEIQEAIKVT
+338 
-349 TQLRDA
+349 
-355 QKRGSQE
+355 
-362 WEIYNDEIQKAQ
+362 
-374 KYLQDFNDK
+374 
-383 AKQLTMFRQMGDLT
+383 
-397 KVSSSSLSEL
+397 
-407 KKYWQEQING
+407 
-417 ADTTSAKLKHYQ
+417 
-429 IQLQAVMKE
+429 
-438 EERRISVQAGKVMG
+438 
-452 NLTDSSVSEIQE
+452 
-464 AIKVTMQLRDAQKLG
+464 
-479 SQEWDIYNDE
+479 
-489 IQKAQKY
+489 
-496 LSDFNDLTKQLSM
+496 
-509 SDRMRDLG
+509 
-517 KASES
+517 
-522 SLAELKKYW
+522 
-531 QEQVNGAQ
+531 
-539 RGSQELAEY
+539 
-548 ESKLKQ
+548 
-554 VLDEEKKRSAKSAV
+554 
-568 SVFSNLSGSSLTEIQ
+568 
-583 DAIKATTQ
+583 
-591 LRDATELGSKQ
+591 
-602 WDIYNQYIERAKNYL
+602 
-617 SDFEN
+617 
-622 TSKNAAIA
+622 
-630 ERMKN
+630 
-635 IGNASTSSLAEL
+635 
-647 KKFWQEQVDGA
+647 
-658 ELSSQ
+658 
-663 KLQQY
+663 
-668 QQSLEAVV
+668 
-676 NEEQKRVSQR
+676 RVSQR

-724 TKGIKDVESAIN
+724 TNGVKEVESAIN

-741 LKQSSAQFSTMDEAL
+741 LKQSSAEFTSLEDAL
-756 LKAEEVGMGTFDGT
+756 DKAETVGQGTFDGT

-781 EVYKKSLEVSDTKG
+781 EEYKKKLEVSDTKG
-795 LKKIQVALE
+795 LKKIEDALSTIE
-804 VIDKKQKG
+804 KKQKSSV
-812 ALLSAKE
+812 LSAEE
-819 LDDIILN
+819 LNKVILT
-826 LKAAPLED
+826 LKTAPLED
-834 LQKAASQLQQEL
+834 LQKAAAQLQQEL
-846 SEAERDTREYME
+846 SKTERDADKYVE

-1107 KNLIEQGRTMEAII
+1107 KNLIEQGKTIQAVI

-1195 MLRMGNAIKE
+1195 MQRMGNAIKE

-1218 VLRYIASIPNRF
+1218 VLRYISSIPNRF
-1230 ERGET
+1230 ERGEK
-1235 SIRLMAVALQVL
+1235 SIRLMAVTVQAL

-1256 AVQKASANILLF
+1256 AVQKASANIVLF
-1268 GKMMKA
+1268 TKMVKA
-1274 GTVSL
+1274 GTASV
-1279 NVFKTAWQALTFAMS
+1279 NIFKIAWQWLSKAMMS
-1294 KNPIG
+1294 NPLG
-1299 WAVLGFTALAS
+1299 WVVLGFTALTS
-1310 AVTMFK
+1310 AITYFK
-1316 KTVDQAAKAQAEFES
+1316 KSVDEATKAQSEFEAA
-1331 SIQKET
+1331 IQKET
-1337 FELNNLKY
+1337 FELSNLKY

-1364 NDKYGAYL
+1364 NDKYGTYL

-1423 QSKIIASLNKMQNV
+1423 QSKIIASLNNMENV

-1502 QTHTFLESTQ
+1502 QTQTFLESTQ

-1534 LSSSDLSELNTY
+1534 LSSSDIPELNTY
-1546 LQQATTYVQRLRED
+1546 LQQATTYVQRLRSD
-1560 VDDLNAKREK
+1560 VEYLNAKREK
-1570 GEKLTKAETDEL
+1570 GKKLTELETAELERLNERKEKGIMLNKLEESRLEELNDKRRKGENLTDSEL
-1582 AEKNRQL
+1582 KELKEKNRLL
-1589 GVYQNNISQVEK
+1589 GAYQYNIDQVEK

-1655 KSAREEYEALKKMEQ
+1655 KSAKEEYEALKKMEQ

-1698 EQKEL
+1698 EQKEM
-1703 NDQVSAAMAA
+1703 NDEISAAMSA

-1726 QAYLNEEIT
+1726 QAYLDEQIT

-1762 GESNTF
+1762 GEENTF
-1768 NQKLYGM
+1768 NQNLYGM
-1775 EGKNLESTAALLKK
+1775 EGKNLESTAALIKK
-1789 MGEKETDGVRKN
+1789 LGERQTDGLRKN

-1870 KERMDALVSL
+1870 KERINALVSL
-1880 SEDAYSLNENQLRT
+1880 SEDAYSLNEDQLRT

-1952 LWEDRIKGSDD
+1952 LWEDRIKGTDERT
-1963 QSELM
+1963 ELM

-1986 SDTDNAELEALR
+1986 SETDNAELEALR

-2042 AYDNYIAAREEQSA
+2042 AYDNYIAAREEQSS

-2086 AFSEVD
+2086 AFAEVD
-2092 DRKEAAK
+2092 DRKQAAK
-2099 QLLQTAMKLTKDLIM
+2099 MLLQTAMKLTKDLIM
-2114 QKVQELIMKK
+2114 QKITELLMKK
-2124 ALGAQEVAQEAAT
+2124 TLGDQEVAQEAAT
-2137 TTTVTALHGT
+2137 SATVTAIHGS
-2147 QAITDLTVQGAKTSG
+2147 QAITDMTVEGAKTEGDVTSG
-2162 DIALGTASGAAK
+2162 IARGSAK
-2174 TIGQLGWWGIPLVAV
+2174 TIGDLGWWGIPLIAV

-2204 LNKSKQ
+2204 LNKAKQ
-2210 EVAAA
+2210 DVAAA
-2215 TGVSSSKGRVATGML
+2215 TGVSSSKGRVAAGML

-2293 YDSILTIARHGQ
+2293 YESILTIARHGQ

-2317 SYPSMPAQA
+2317 SYPSMPAQITQVA
-2326 SQAAQQAGGSGMSAA
+2326 SGATDMTMQNEQMTQMLGSVA
-2341 EMSQVLTGVTDA
+2341 E
-2353 VNALTQR
+2353 ALSTLNER
-2360 LNQPISA
+2360 LSKPISA

-2373 RKGAVNQLS
+2373 SKGAVNQLN
-2382 KASKF
+2382 KAGNF
-2387 MNKNGLTK
+2387 MTKRGLIK

>member
-7 TRLARIDVLIGGADQ
+7 TRLARIDVLIGGAEQ
-22 ARKQVEEMRK
+22 AQKQVEQMRE
-32 EWAKLGKEVQEAQ
+32 EWKKLGKQAQEAQ
-45 RNMEKSVDTVDY
+45 KNMQATVDTVAY
-57 DKNKKIYTDALKQQK
+57 DKNKKIYEDALKQQK
-72 QLQKSIQE
+72 QLQKSITE

-91 LNDVSGQTLRNLN
+91 LTDISGQTLRNLN
-104 NAQKGLNQ
+104 NAQKGLKQ
-112 MLLGVNPKNVESLR
+112 MLLGVNPKDLQTLN
-126 TVREY
+126 TVRDY

-160 DKSLGMAKQRLQEL
+160 DKSLDMAKQRLQEL

-179 KNTQEIQIYRDQ
+179 KNTKEIQTYREQ
-191 LKKVEDEEQRRISAN
+191 LKKVEDEEQRRISSK
-206 AGRVMGNLGGSS
+206 AGRVMGNLDGSS
-218 LSEIQEAIKVTTQLR
+218 VAEIQEAINVTTKLR

-242 WNNYNVQIQSAQKYL
+242 WEIYNDEIQRAQKYL
-257 SDFNNLTKQLS
+257 SDFNNLTKQI
-268 MADRMRNL
+268 A
-276 GEVSEA
+276 
-282 SLTELK
+282 
-288 KYWQEQVNGTM
+288 
-299 LSSSELAKYEA
+299 
-310 QLKKVTDEEQRR
+310 
-322 ISANAGRV
+322 
-330 MGNLGGSS
+330 
-338 VSEIQEAIKVT
+338 
-349 TQLRDA
+349 
-355 QKRGSQE
+355 
-362 WEIYNDEIQKAQ
+362 
-374 KYLQDFNDK
+374 
-383 AKQLTMFRQMGDLT
+383 
-397 KVSSSSLSEL
+397 
-407 KKYWQEQING
+407 
-417 ADTTSAKLKHYQ
+417 
-429 IQLQAVMKE
+429 
-438 EERRISVQAGKVMG
+438 
-452 NLTDSSVSEIQE
+452 
-464 AIKVTMQLRDAQKLG
+464 
-479 SQEWDIYNDE
+479 
-489 IQKAQKY
+489 
-496 LSDFNDLTKQLSM
+496 M
-509 SDRMRDLG
+509 SDRMKELG

-602 WDIYNQYIERAKNYL
+602 WDIYNQYIERAKKYL

-668 QQSLEAVV
+668 QQNLEAVIK
-676 NEEQKRVSQR
+676 EEQNRISNR
-686 AQTTLGK
+686 AQTTLGQ

-724 TKGIKDVESAIN
+724 IEGVKEVESAIN

-741 LKQSSAQFSTMDEAL
+741 LKQSSAEFTSLEDAL
-756 LKAEEVGMGTFDGT
+756 DKAESVGQGTFDGT

-781 EVYKKSLEVSDTKG
+781 EEYKKKLEVSDTKG
-795 LKKIQVALE
+795 LKKIEDALSTIE
-804 VIDKKQKG
+804 KKQKNSV
-812 ALLSAKE
+812 LSAEE
-819 LDDIILN
+819 LNKVILT
-826 LKAAPLED
+826 LKTAPLED
-834 LQKAASQLQQEL
+834 LQKAAAQLQEEL
-846 SEAERDTREYME
+846 SKTERDAEKYVE

-1041 DVVNRI
+1041 DIVTRI

-1052 AAGLSMSD
+1052 AAGLSMSN
-1060 LIALAGTLDA
+1060 LIALGGTVDA
-1070 LGQHAEMGGTAL
+1070 LGQNAEMSGTAL

-1097 QAVGLSDDYL
+1097 QAVGLSDEYL
-1107 KNLIEQGRTMEAII
+1107 KNLIEQGKTIQAVI

-1195 MLRMGNAIKE
+1195 MQRMGNAIKE

-1218 VLRYIASIPNRF
+1218 VLRYISSIPNRF

-1235 SIRLMAVALQVL
+1235 SIRLMAVTVQAL

-1256 AVQKASANILLF
+1256 AVQKASANIVLF
-1268 GKMMKA
+1268 TKMVKEGTASVNIFKIAWKWLSKA
-1274 GTVSL
+1274 M
-1279 NVFKTAWQALTFAMS
+1279 MS
-1294 KNPIG
+1294 NPLG
-1299 WAVLGFTALAS
+1299 WVVLGFTALTS
-1310 AVTMFK
+1310 AVTYFK
-1316 KTVDQAAKAQAEFES
+1316 KSVDEATKAQSEFEAA
-1331 SIQKET
+1331 IQKET
-1337 FELNNLKY
+1337 FELSNLKY

-1447 RIMDGMN
+1447 LIMDGMN

-1466 LDGFMEKYNK
+1466 LDGFMEKYDK

-1502 QTHTFLESTQ
+1502 QTQTFLESTQ
-1512 RAAESKTE
+1512 RAAERKTE
-1520 ELMLQDLRKSNQGI
+1520 ELMLQDLRKSNQDI
-1534 LSSSDLSELNTY
+1534 LSSSDIPELNTY
-1546 LQQATTYVQRLRED
+1546 LQQANTYVQRLRSD
-1560 VDDLNAKREK
+1560 VEYLNAKREK
-1570 GEKLTKAETDEL
+1570 GKKLTELETAELERLNERKEKGIMLNKLEESRLEELNDKRRKGENLTDSEL
-1582 AEKNRQL
+1582 KELKEKNRLL
-1589 GVYQNNISQVEK
+1589 GVYQYNIDQVEK

-1655 KSAREEYEALKKMEQ
+1655 KSAKEEYEALKKMEEE
-1670 DVAKVLAEKWGRDTS
+1670 VAKVLAEKWGRDTS

-1698 EQKEL
+1698 EQKEM
-1703 NDQVSAAMAA
+1703 NDEISAAMSA

-1726 QAYLNEEIT
+1726 QAYLDEQIT

-1762 GESNTF
+1762 GEENTF
-1768 NQKLYGM
+1768 NQNLYGM
-1775 EGKNLESTAALLKK
+1775 EGKNLESTAALIKK
-1789 MGEKETDGVRKN
+1789 LGERQTDGLRKN

-1870 KERMDALVSL
+1870 KERINALVSL
-1880 SEDAYSLNENQLRT
+1880 SEDAYSLNEDQLRT

-1919 RDFYQDSKAAAEKYA
+1919 RDFYQDSKSAAEKYA

-1998 IKLEAA
+1998 IRLEAA
-2004 AQYYEQF
+2004 RQYYEEF
-2011 ESRKKELIQQA
+2011 YARKEELIQQA

-2030 QAEESFLMAQKE
+2030 EAEESYRMAEKE
-2042 AYDNYIAAREEQSA
+2042 ALDELNAAREEQAS

-2086 AFSEVD
+2086 AFAEVD
-2092 DRKEAAK
+2092 DRKQAAK
-2099 QLLQTAMKLTKDLIM
+2099 MLLQTAMKLTKDLIM
-2114 QKVQELIMKK
+2114 QKITELLMKK
-2124 ALGAQEVAQEAAT
+2124 TLGDQEVAQEAAT
-2137 TTTVTALHGT
+2137 SATVTAIHGS
-2147 QAITDLTVQGAKTSG
+2147 QAITDMTVEGAKTAGDVTSG
-2162 DIALGTASGAAK
+2162 IARGSAK
-2174 TIGQLGWWGIPLVAV
+2174 TIGDLGWWGIPLIAV

-2204 LNKSKQ
+2204 LNKAKQ
-2210 EVAAA
+2210 DVAAA
-2215 TGVSSSKGRVATGML
+2215 TGVSSSKGRVAAGML

-2317 SYPSMPAQA
+2317 NYPSMPAQITQVA
-2326 SQAAQQAGGSGMSAA
+2326 SGAADMTMQNEQMTQMLGSVAEALSTLNERLSKPIRAA
-2341 EMSQVLTGVTDA
+2341 
-2353 VNALTQR
+2353 
-2360 LNQPISA
+2360 
-2367 TVDPYG
+2367 VDPYG
-2373 RKGAVNQLS
+2373 SKGAVNQLN
-2382 KASKF
+2382 KASNF
-2387 MNKNGLTK
+2387 MTKRGLIK

>member
-22 ARKQVEEMRK
+22 ARKKIEEMRK
-32 EWAKLGKEVQEAQ
+32 EWEELDKVIQEAQ
-45 RNMEKSVDTVDY
+45 RNMEMSVDTVDY
-57 DKNKKIYTDALKQQK
+57 DKNKKIYEDALKKQK
-72 QLQKSIQE
+72 QLQKSITE
-80 SERNINTVQKY
+80 SERNVNTVQKY
-91 LNDVSGQTLRNLN
+91 LTDISGQTLRNLN
-104 NAQKGLNQ
+104 NAQRGLRD
-112 MLLGVNPKNVESLR
+112 MLLGVNPKDLKTLN
-126 TVREY
+126 TVRDY

-179 KNTQEIQIYRDQ
+179 TNTKEIQTYREQ
-191 LKKVEDEEQRRISAN
+191 LKKVEDEEQRRISSK
-206 AGRVMGNLGGSS
+206 AGRVMGNLDGSS
-218 LSEIQEAIKVTTQLR
+218 VAEIQEAINVTTKLR

-242 WNNYNVQIQSAQKYL
+242 W
-257 SDFNNLTKQLS
+257 
-268 MADRMRNL
+268 
-276 GEVSEA
+276 
-282 SLTELK
+282 
-288 KYWQEQVNGTM
+288 
-299 LSSSELAKYEA
+299 
-310 QLKKVTDEEQRR
+310 
-322 ISANAGRV
+322 
-330 MGNLGGSS
+330 
-338 VSEIQEAIKVT
+338 
-349 TQLRDA
+349 
-355 QKRGSQE
+355 
-362 WEIYNDEIQKAQ
+362 EIYNDEIQ
-374 KYLQDFNDK
+374 
-383 AKQLTMFRQMGDLT
+383 R
-397 KVSSSSLSEL
+397 
-407 KKYWQEQING
+407 
-417 ADTTSAKLKHYQ
+417 
-429 IQLQAVMKE
+429 
-438 EERRISVQAGKVMG
+438 
-452 NLTDSSVSEIQE
+452 
-464 AIKVTMQLRDAQKLG
+464 
-479 SQEWDIYNDE
+479 
-489 IQKAQKY
+489 AQKY
-496 LSDFNDLTKQLSM
+496 LSDYNNLTKQIAM
-509 SDRMRDLG
+509 SDRMKELG

-602 WDIYNQYIERAKNYL
+602 WDIYNQYIERAKKYL

-668 QQSLEAVV
+668 QQNLEAVIK
-676 NEEQKRVSQR
+676 EEQNRISNR

-693 VQTGTFDGTISQT
+693 VQTGTFDGTIAQT

-724 TKGIKDVESAIN
+724 IKGVKEVESAIS

-741 LKQSSAQFSTMDEAL
+741 LKQSSAEFTSLKDAL
-756 LKAEEVGMGTFDGT
+756 DKAETVGQGTFDGT

-781 EVYKKSLEVSDTKG
+781 EEYKKKLEVSDTKG
-795 LKKIQVALE
+795 LKKIEDALSTIE
-804 VIDKKQKG
+804 KKQKNSV
-812 ALLSAKE
+812 LSAEE
-819 LDDIILN
+819 LNKVILT
-826 LKAAPLED
+826 LKTAPLED
-834 LQKAASQLQQEL
+834 LQKAAAQLQQEL

-858 TSMNLRRVNEQ
+858 ASMNLRRVNEQ

-1107 KNLIEQGRTMEAII
+1107 KNLIEQGKTIQAVI

-1195 MLRMGNAIKE
+1195 MQRMGNAIKE

-1218 VLRYIASIPNRF
+1218 VLRYISSIPNRF
-1230 ERGET
+1230 ERGEK
-1235 SIRLMAVALQVL
+1235 SIRLMAVTVQAL

-1256 AVQKASANILLF
+1256 AVQKASANIVLF
-1268 GKMMKA
+1268 TKMVKA
-1274 GTVSL
+1274 GTASV
-1279 NVFKTAWQALTFAMS
+1279 NIFKIAWQWLSKAMMS
-1294 KNPIG
+1294 NPLG
-1299 WAVLGFTALAS
+1299 WVVLGFTALTS
-1310 AVTMFK
+1310 AITYFK
-1316 KTVDQAAKAQAEFES
+1316 KSVDEATKAQSEFEAA
-1331 SIQKET
+1331 IQKET
-1337 FELNNLKY
+1337 FELSNLKY

-1423 QSKIIASLNKMQNV
+1423 QSKIIASLNKMENV

-1447 RIMDGMN
+1447 LIMDGMN

-1466 LDGFMEKYNK
+1466 LDGFMEKYDK

-1502 QTHTFLESTQ
+1502 QTQTFLESTQ
-1512 RAAESKTE
+1512 RAAENKTE

-1534 LSSSDLSELNTY
+1534 LSSSDLPELNTY

-1560 VDDLNAKREK
+1560 VDELNAKREK
-1570 GEKLTKAETDEL
+1570 GEKLTKAETAEL

-1655 KSAREEYEALKKMEQ
+1655 KSAKEEYEALKKMEQ

-1698 EQKEL
+1698 EQKEM
-1703 NDQVSAAMAA
+1703 NDEISAAMSA

-1726 QAYLNEEIT
+1726 QAYLDEQIT

-1762 GESNTF
+1762 GEENTF
-1768 NQKLYGM
+1768 NQNLYGM
-1775 EGKNLESTAALLKK
+1775 EGKNLESTAALIKK
-1789 MGEKETDGVRKN
+1789 LGERQTDGLRKN

-1870 KERMDALVSL
+1870 KERINALVSL
-1880 SEDAYSLNENQLRT
+1880 SEDAYSLNEDQLRT

-1934 KDIKEMIDVQ
+1934 KDIKEMIDSS
-1944 WETSGNQK
+1944 WKDSGKEKEWDDIINASEQR
-1952 LWEDRIKGSDD
+1952 LEDTENMS
-1963 QSELM
+1963 QV
-1968 GAAGNLGLA
+1968 GLA
-1977 STQSSFLGT
+1977 SSKTTILGT
-1986 SDTDNAELEALR
+1986 SDVDKAELDSLR
-1998 IKLEAA
+1998 YKLEAA
-2004 AQYYEQF
+2004 QEYYESFYNRREQ
-2011 ESRKKELIQQA
+2011 LIQQA
-2022 IASGATQQ
+2022 IANGATEQ
-2030 QAEESFLMAQKE
+2030 QAIASQIKAEEK
-2042 AYDNYIAAREEQSA
+2042 ARQDSENALIDYYNKQN
-2056 KELEITESKL
+2056 EITFAKL
-2066 STLKNYT
+2066 SSLKEYT

-2086 AFSEVD
+2086 AFAEVD
-2092 DRKEAAK
+2092 DRKQAAK
-2099 QLLQTAMKLTKDLIM
+2099 MLLQTAMKLTKDLIM

-2124 ALGAQEVAQEAAT
+2124 VLGDQEVAQEAAT
-2137 TTTVTALHGT
+2137 SATVTAIHGS
-2147 QAITDLTVQGAKTSG
+2147 QAITDMTVEGAKTAGDVTSG
-2162 DIALGTASGAAK
+2162 IARGSAK
-2174 TIGQLGWWGIPLVAV
+2174 TIGDLGWWGIPLIAV

-2204 LNKSKQ
+2204 LNKAKQ
-2210 EVAAA
+2210 DVAAA
-2215 TGVSSSKGRVATGML
+2215 TGVSSSKGRVAAGML

-2245 IYNARYQKELKTG
+2245 IYNARYQKDLKTG

-2293 YDSILTIARHGQ
+2293 YESILTIARHGQ

-2317 SYPSMPAQA
+2317 SYPSMPAQITQVA
-2326 SQAAQQAGGSGMSAA
+2326 SGATDMTMQNEQMTQMLGSVA
-2341 EMSQVLTGVTDA
+2341 E
-2353 VNALTQR
+2353 ALSTLNER
-2360 LNQPISA
+2360 LSKPISA

-2373 RKGAVNQLS
+2373 SKGAVNQLN
-2382 KASKF
+2382 KASNF
-2387 MNKNGLTK
+2387 MTKRGLIK